1 MKSFDRKRDNKGY
14 TLAEVLL
21 TVAILMVLMAIAV
34 PAIFTI
40 RKNLRQK
47 ALDNKAEIIYTA
59 VQNNLTKLRSN
70 GNSAKFAAERATLVE
85 QTPMDADGEKTL
97 YYVTAAQKDVASNA
111 ASVIVTAD
119 TVDADLYSH
128 YWVVEYDPASA
139 SVYAVFYSE
148 SRDDYDPSAYNP
160 LRYKKNRLKNG
171 AQVGYYG
178 GDSVDGSNTSALVPK
193 ITVKNE
199 EKLQVIINSK
209 RPDDNPLSFD
219 VKLTDTEGHT
229 LTLKYGTDASGKTL
243 VHKQDD
249 MHQADAS
256 QLDANN
262 EAGTIR
268 GNNYTLTLT
277 LDALQPAGSDPNA
290 TSRFNQLYGKG
301 TTNSWLQTMQTH
313 QLTAGTKL
321 NIEVTVHS
329 DSSMIDGLSATAATN
344 SLFGNDSTSEQAEI
358 FYGRHLQNL
367 DEKSGVTATIT
378 KAVQKSDIHFEKID
392 DLEDGQTDTASW
404 YSCYKDLAF
413 CPINNGQ
420 LISYATQTE
429 DAQAQSALLIS
440 HLTTEASEK
449 AGLFAQTPNNMTIT
463 GLRMESANI
472 KGQKAATGDSYAGA
486 FVGYAGGAITLE
498 NCQYY
503 LGADNLEGK
512 TEADLWMSGAS
523 IQGGLIGAAAGKAK
537 ITNCLAATVMGDTDT
552 ELAGGLIGRSQKG
565 VTIEHSYADSY
576 INGQVTGGLIG
587 QNSAGPLEI
596 RYSYTAGYQ
605 KAEKIAAGFLAERN
619 DGTATVDHSYSAVSW
634 LKADHNSSTE
644 EDQVVRYSTIPN
656 SGKASVI
663 RLYFLNGGTDY
674 NTITEENKATG
685 EKVSYSELSNITDM
699 AKELNTTENGQAA
712 NFAGASVTYPYN
724 LKNQGLSSYSYPALS
739 GMPHYGD
746 WQAFFEAG
754 SLVYYEVYEDDET
767 AAGGK
772 QYSYGFYGGN
782 ITPSLKEDAK
792 TVGDGYGVAYKEDS
806 IPTDSF
812 TVTYQT
818 VTVIGDIKDQV
829 LSIDPTEKNTTRYE
843 VSVEGE
849 KYYIYPLPKEI
860 VGADAQKDTYYQKLV
875 ICGADAVGSKKAA
888 MDADNATGSTFYYN
902 PHFAKSVLTT
912 IEDMKKAPTVIYLR
926 TARQLNALSRYYA
939 VYAEATQKST
949 FMQELD
955 IDYATYEW
963 SNYTSEKDTVT
974 VQAPIGEK
982 EPFLAKYNG
991 RYHKVQ
997 NISFVSNET
1006 RIGLFGENAGT
1017 IQNLFLV
1024 SDYQEGGT
1032 NPYLSYGKDIKNNC
1046 TVYMGALAGVNSG
1059 QIQNCAATGYYVG
1072 GKSHTLYVQQNGTL
1086 YFGGLIGS
1094 NRGTIRNSEA
1104 DTPLV
1109 NANVLYGKAYIGGFT
1124 GENAATGSIIN
1135 SYAIGKAAVEY
1146 SKGEKSILS
1155 GFAARNA
1162 GYLNK
1167 DYCAVALT
1175 AAGSTDT
1182 YGFAKKGGNINS
1194 NCHYLSGGTY
1204 RYLGKMEAF
1213 DNTNGSGQAKNY
1225 DQMLAAN
1232 TTSAECHSA
1241 TNSQNGYPFA
1251 AVVRNEKGAIH
1262 FGNWQLASDLGSFGV
1277 LYWEKE
1283 ENGSN
1288 NGYHFSYI
1296 GYTADAKSP
1305 DDTVNRVS
1313 GSTLCQEHDDGG
1325 IITQYGYAYYTKTG
1339 LSGTEKPTVTAQN
1352 FQLGE
1357 ENKEVSRALTSRL
1370 DGFEVKAYTTAP
1382 AIGKTK
1388 SDTKKYMKMTSD
1400 EANGVLSLADP
1411 KSRFT
1416 FTFTISPFFA
1426 NAMQYGTKNAGEAL
1440 AQELTVLAED
1450 GSVATG
1456 TEALPMPGEE
1466 GRQYEIRSAEQLE
1479 YLNWN
1484 SKTGDAVTTLQE
1496 ENYLSDYEG
1505 YTYLGHMSGEN
1516 SNSGTGTGTSDSPE
1530 YYKWKGTESPYPQQY
1545 ELKSQSTCNKE
1556 YYNTNQY
1563 IDVRENTEYWEFVED
1578 NTSGMYYDVRDWSK
1592 NSVRHRTNNYG
1603 WQWEEHTHYTF
1614 SQSQKQGY
1622 WKWHGTGEPKKT
1634 AAIDGTWEWT
1644 GKTSNL
1650 ADGKLEWVQTHDV
1663 DANMEPNGKKVFT
1676 QIGSMFDTKGKDNVE
1691 AAYAYMAYF
1700 TGSYDGNAYSIKNVE
1715 INSTNTVVGLFGSII
1730 GANVKNIIL
1739 YSDKGNYIQRS
1750 AESPKSWYAMGGMC
1764 GIAAVGKDT
1773 VGESKIVN
1781 CTVSGYTIQDNSTKS
1796 SWGDGNIGGMF
1807 GMSTMNLERCS
1818 AVNTISLNEAFD
1830 TGQYY
1835 KSDGVSVRVGGLV
1848 GSMRGVITAC
1858 YTGGEIICTDKCL
1871 DNAKSK
1877 ATGAN
1882 PYGAKIF
1889 LGGITGGIYLKNK
1902 GTLNELLGNNILG
1915 FTNWVDDASA
1925 NGMINGKKCQTAT
1938 TEIKNCYTYI
1948 QMPVSDRAYN
1958 IIYSIQP
1965 IGSNGETPHERD
1977 YNKHVR
1983 VKIENSY
1990 YYDINREKRF
2000 TCNDIYGGWQR
2011 DWTNVDSAT
2020 PLSWKEMST
2029 TLFDKLEDA
2038 GFHAVTTQDTNGHTI
2053 DGKYSFPGNK
2063 SSLDGKNYP
2072 FPTILQQDTSDGST
2086 AYVHYGEW
2094 PQEGIY
2100 WEDSRADMDIF
2111 ESLDLDEDENYGKAL
2126 KTFVL
2131 KDDAKKLGTNKTFT
2145 DFEFIYGGTEEAE
2158 TQTAS
2163 GAVTDSGSETTSDS
2177 NIQVL
2182 TGEDRIAEVTK
2193 IEYDNEVGGYVAT
2206 VLAHKTGT
2214 EEITAVIKVGSGTSE
2229 EEYRATF
2236 TLTVTADLTAYAD
2249 SATVSLNKDDKVTLA
2264 VHAVPMSMYNNSTDV
2279 DITADQQSA
2288 GSEDSVVTEEQAL
2301 EPENEPTA
2309 AEESTPA
2316 EESSQMVLVQNGEAI
2331 TGVDSSMGS
2340 ESSDTDA
2347 DTGEDSGS
2355 EAEEMTDGEIQMQI
2369 SLEEESENTESVLTP
2384 YADLATTVAAP
2395 EKDLAPY
2402 MKWEIAVEEGGEDF
2416 IEVTDIRATAE
2427 KQMAFTITSLA
2438 EIDPDMVITLT
2449 ITGTYTYENVDY
2461 MTTTWVEVSKN
2472 NAATQMMDESGNVY
2486 TPDEDQGTVIDG
2498 DTSEDEVI
2506 SDDGNDSVEDTDGAE
2521 PDTADGSTGESN
2533 DANVSAGGDDSDIVM
2548 EQDGSSGEQIT
2559 QDSAEEESTAWENSE
2574 ILTENSSAVIG
2585 VE

>member
-1 MKSFDRKRDNKGY
+1 M
-14 TLAEVLL
+14 
-21 TVAILMVLMAIAV
+21 TVAILLVLMAIAV

-70 GNSAKFAAERATLVE
+70 GNSAKFAADKATLVE
-85 QTPMDADGEKTL
+85 PAPMDADGEKTL
-97 YYVTAAQKDVASNA
+97 YYVTAAQKDAASNA
-111 ASVIVTAD
+111 ASVVVTTD
-119 TVDADLYSH
+119 TIDADLYGH

-148 SRDDYDPSAYNP
+148 TRGDYDPSAYNP
-160 LRYKKNRLKNG
+160 LRYKKNRLKDG
-171 AQVGYYG
+171 ARVGYYG
-178 GDSVDGSNTSALVPK
+178 GDSIDGSNTSALVPK

-199 EKLQVIINSK
+199 EKLQVVINSK

-229 LTLKYGTDASGKTL
+229 LTLKYGTDSSGKSL
-243 VHKQDD
+243 VHKKDD
-249 MHQADAS
+249 THQADAS
-256 QLDANN
+256 HLDTGN
-262 EAGTIR
+262 ESGTIR

-277 LDALQPAGSDPNA
+277 LDALKDLDGNKNAGS
-290 TSRFNQLYGKG
+290 RFDQLYGKA
-301 TTNSWLQTMQTH
+301 TTNDWLKTQTNH
-313 QLTAGTKL
+313 QLIPGTKL
-321 NIEVTVHS
+321 TIEVTVHS
-329 DSSMIDGLSATAATN
+329 DSSMIDGLSATATTN

-392 DLEDGQTDTASW
+392 DLEDGQIDTTSW
-404 YSCYKDLAF
+404 YSCYGDLAF
-413 CPINNGQ
+413 CPINNSQ
-420 LISYATQTE
+420 LVSYATQTE

-440 HLTTEASEK
+440 HLTTEVSEK
-449 AGLFAQTPNNMTIT
+449 AGLFAQTPNNMLIT
-463 GLRMESANI
+463 GLRLESANI
-472 KGQKAATGDSYAGA
+472 KSQKAATGDSYAGA
-486 FVGYAGGAITLE
+486 LVGYASGTITLE

-503 LGADNLEGK
+503 LGADDLEGK

-552 ELAGGLIGRSQKG
+552 ELAGGLIGQSQKG
-565 VTIEHSYADSY
+565 VTIEHSYSDSY
-576 INGQVTGGLIG
+576 LNGQVTGGLIG

-605 KAEKIAAGFLAERN
+605 RAEKIAAGLLAERK

-644 EDQVVRYSTIPN
+644 EDQIVRYSTIPS
-656 SGKASVI
+656 SGKDSVI

-674 NTITEENKATG
+674 NTITEENKAAG
-685 EKVSYSELSNITDM
+685 EKVSYSELSNIIDM
-699 AKELNTTENGQAA
+699 AKELNTTENGQVS

-754 SLVYYEVYEDDET
+754 SLVYYEVYEDSET

-782 ITPSLKEDAK
+782 ITPSLKEEAK

-818 VTVIGDIKDQV
+818 VTDTGDIKDQV
-829 LSIDPTEKNTTRYE
+829 LSIDPTKTNTTRYE
-843 VSVEGE
+843 VSVEDE

-860 VGADAQKDTYYQKLV
+860 VSADAQKDTYYQKLV

-912 IEDMKKAPTVIYLR
+912 IEDVKKAPTVIYLR

-1006 RIGLFGENAGT
+1006 RVGLFGENAGT

-1032 NPYLSYGKDIKNNC
+1032 NPYLSYGKDIKNNR

-1059 QIQNCAATGYYVG
+1059 QIQNCAAAGYYVG
-1072 GKSHTLYVQQNGTL
+1072 GKSHTLYVQRNGTL

-1194 NCHYLSGGTY
+1194 NCYYLSGGTY

-1213 DNTNGSGQAKNY
+1213 DNTSGSGQAKNY

-1232 TTSAECHSA
+1232 TTSAECHSV

-1339 LSGTEKPTVTAQN
+1339 LSGTEKPKVTAQN

-1388 SDTKKYMKMTSD
+1388 SDTEKYMKMTSD

-1484 SKTGDAVTTLQE
+1484 SKTGDAITTLE
-1496 ENYLSDYEG
+1496 ENNYLKNVNY
-1505 YTYLGHMSGEN
+1505 YTYLGQMLGEN
-1516 SNSGTGTGTSDSPE
+1516 P
-1530 YYKWKGTESPYPQQY
+1530 
-1545 ELKSQSTCNKE
+1545 
-1556 YYNTNQY
+1556 
-1563 IDVRENTEYWEFVED
+1563 
-1578 NTSGMYYDVRDWSK
+1578 SK
-1592 NSVRHRTNNYG
+1592 
-1603 WQWEEHTHYTF
+1603 
-1614 SQSQKQGY
+1614 
-1622 WKWHGTGEPKKT
+1622 
-1634 AAIDGTWEWT
+1634 
-1644 GKTSNL
+1644 
-1650 ADGKLEWVQTHDV
+1650 ADGAGATDGKISVQQTHDV
-1663 DANMEPNGKKVFT
+1663 DANMEPGGEKLFT
-1676 QIGSMFDTKGKDNVE
+1676 QIGSLYDINAKDTKTGDAK
-1691 AAYAYMAYF
+1691 AYIAYF
-1700 TGSYDGNAYSIKNVE
+1700 TGKYNGNSFFIKNIE
-1715 INSTNTVVGLFGSII
+1715 INSSSTVTGLFGSII
-1730 GANVKNIIL
+1730 GAKVQNVIL
-1739 YSDKGNYIQRS
+1739 YSEKGNYIQRT
-1750 AESPKSWYAMGGMC
+1750 APGIRSWYALGGMC
-1764 GIAAVGKDT
+1764 GLAAVGKDST
-1773 VGESKIVN
+1773 AADTYIEN
-1781 CTVSGYTIQDNSTKS
+1781 CTVSGYIIQDNSTQG
-1796 SWGDGNIGGMF
+1796 SWGDGNVGGMF
-1807 GMSTMNLERCS
+1807 GMSTMNLSRCT
-1818 AVNTISLNEAFD
+1818 AVNKIVLNTQFD
-1830 TGQYY
+1830 
-1835 KSDGVSVRVGGLV
+1835 DGKDDGTSVRTGGLV
-1848 GSMRGVITAC
+1848 GSIRGELEEC
-1858 YTGGEIICTDKCL
+1858 YTGGEITCTTRCL
-1871 DNAKSK
+1871 DN
-1877 ATGAN
+1877 TTYR
-1882 PYGAKIF
+1882 YGGKIF
-1889 LGGITGGIYLKNK
+1889 LGGLTGGIYIKAG
-1902 GTLNELLGNNILG
+1902 GTMKALLGDSIKGMQNWKGDSKGHGDDTGWNN
-1915 FTNWVDDASA
+1915 
-1925 NGMINGKKCQTAT
+1925 KKQCSTAT
-1938 TEIKNCYTYI
+1938 TEIRNCYTFI
-1948 QMPVSDRAYN
+1948 KMPDKNDCDKLWSVE
-1958 IIYSIQP
+1958 P
-1965 IGSNGETPHERD
+1965 IGSNGETPFENHNN
-1977 YNKHVR
+1977 YHVK
-1983 VKIENSY
+1983 VAIKNCY
-1990 YYDINREKRF
+1990 YYKENMSIKQF
-2000 TCNDIYGGWQR
+2000 TAQQAYKHYGQSYNCN
-2011 DWTNVDSAT
+2011 WTNIDDSGAT

-2029 TLFDKLEDA
+2029 TLFDKLEGA

-2072 FPTILQQDTSDGST
+2072 FPTILQQDTSDGSA

-2111 ESLDLDEDENYGKAL
+2111 ESLDLDEDKNYGKAL

-2145 DFEFIYGGTEEAE
+2145 DFEFIYGGTEAAEA
-2158 TQTAS
+2158 QTAS
-2163 GAVTDSGSETTSDS
+2163 GAVTDSGSETVSDS

-2206 VLAHKTGT
+2206 VLAHRTGT

-2249 SATVSLNKDDKVTLA
+2249 SATVSLNKDDKVILA

-2288 GSEDSVVTEEQAL
+2288 GSEESVVTEEQTL
-2301 EPENEPTA
+2301 GPENEPTA

-2331 TGVDSSMGS
+2331 TGVDSSMSS

-2384 YADLATTVAAP
+2384 YADLTTTVTAP

-2402 MKWEIAVEEGGEDF
+2402 MKWKIAVEEGGEDF

-2438 EIDPDMVITLT
+2438 EIDPDMVITLM

-2461 MTTTWVEVSKN
+2461 TTTTWVEVSKSN
-2472 NAATQMMDESGNVY
+2472 LAAQIVDESGNVY
-2486 TPDEDQGTVIDG
+2486 TADEDQGTVIDG
-2498 DTSEDEVI
+2498 GVSEDVENG
-2506 SDDGNDSVEDTDGAE
+2506 DDGNDSVEDTDGTE
-2521 PDTADGSTGESN
+2521 PDIADGSTGESN
-2533 DANVSAGGDDSDIVM
+2533 DADVSAGEDDSDIVI
-2548 EQDGSSGEQIT
+2548 EQDGSSSEQIT
-2559 QDSAEEESTAWENSE
+2559 QDSAEEESTAGENSE

>member
-97 YYVTAAQKDVASNA
+97 YYVTAAQKDAASNA

-392 DLEDGQTDTASW
+392 DLEDGQIDTTSW
-404 YSCYKDLAF
+404 YSCYGDLAF
-413 CPINNGQ
+413 CPINNSQ
-420 LISYATQTE
+420 LVSYATQTE
-429 DAQAQSALLIS
+429 DTQAQSALLIS
-440 HLTTEASEK
+440 HLTTEVSEK
-449 AGLFAQTPNNMTIT
+449 AGLFAQTPNNMMIT
-463 GLRMESANI
+463 GLRLESANI
-472 KGQKAATGDSYAGA
+472 KGQKAAAGDSYAGA
-486 FVGYAGGAITLE
+486 LVGYASGTITLE

-503 LGADNLEGK
+503 LGADDLEGK

-523 IQGGLIGAAAGKAK
+523 IQGGLIGAAAGKVK

-552 ELAGGLIGRSQKG
+552 ELAGGLIGQSQKG
-565 VTIEHSYADSY
+565 VTIEHSYSDSY
-576 INGQVTGGLIG
+576 LNGQVTGGLIG
-587 QNSAGPLEI
+587 QNSAGTLEI

-644 EDQVVRYSTIPN
+644 EDQVVRYSTIP
-656 SGKASVI
+656 SSEKDSVI

-685 EKVSYSELSNITDM
+685 KKVSYSELSNIIDM
-699 AKELNTTENGQAA
+699 AKELNTTENGQVS

-792 TVGDGYGVAYKEDS
+792 TVGDGYGVAYKKDS

-818 VTVIGDIKDQV
+818 VTATGDIKDQV
-829 LSIDPTEKNTTRYE
+829 LSIDPTKKNTTRYE

-860 VGADAQKDTYYQKLV
+860 VSADAQKDTYYQKLV
-875 ICGADAVGSKKAA
+875 ICGADAVGSKKAE

-912 IEDMKKAPTVIYLR
+912 IEDVKKAPTVIYLR

-1032 NPYLSYGKDIKNNC
+1032 NPYLSYGEDIKNNR

-1213 DNTNGSGQAKNY
+1213 DNTSGSGQAKNY

-1388 SDTKKYMKMTSD
+1388 SDTEKYMKMTSD

-1456 TEALPMPGEE
+1456 TEALPMPGED

-1484 SKTGDAVTTLQE
+1484 SKTGDAITTLE
-1496 ENYLSDYEG
+1496 ENNYLKNVNY
-1505 YTYLGHMSGEN
+1505 YTYLGQMLGEN
-1516 SNSGTGTGTSDSPE
+1516 P
-1530 YYKWKGTESPYPQQY
+1530 
-1545 ELKSQSTCNKE
+1545 
-1556 YYNTNQY
+1556 
-1563 IDVRENTEYWEFVED
+1563 
-1578 NTSGMYYDVRDWSK
+1578 SK
-1592 NSVRHRTNNYG
+1592 
-1603 WQWEEHTHYTF
+1603 
-1614 SQSQKQGY
+1614 
-1622 WKWHGTGEPKKT
+1622 
-1634 AAIDGTWEWT
+1634 
-1644 GKTSNL
+1644 
-1650 ADGKLEWVQTHDV
+1650 ADGAGATDGKISVQQTHDV
-1663 DANMEPNGKKVFT
+1663 DANMEPGGEKLFT
-1676 QIGSMFDTKGKDNVE
+1676 QIGSLYDINAKETSTGDAK
-1691 AAYAYMAYF
+1691 AYIAYF
-1700 TGSYDGNAYSIKNVE
+1700 TGKYNGNSFFIKNIE
-1715 INSTNTVVGLFGSII
+1715 INSSSTVTGLFGSII
-1730 GANVKNIIL
+1730 GAKVQNVIL
-1739 YSDKGNYIQRS
+1739 YSEKGNYIQRT
-1750 AESPKSWYAMGGMC
+1750 APGIRSWYALGGMC
-1764 GIAAVGKDT
+1764 GLAAVGKDST
-1773 VGESKIVN
+1773 AADTYIEN
-1781 CTVSGYTIQDNSTKS
+1781 CTVSGYIIQDNSTQG
-1796 SWGDGNIGGMF
+1796 SWGDGNVGGMF
-1807 GMSTMNLERCS
+1807 GMSTMNLSRCT
-1818 AVNTISLNEAFD
+1818 AVNKIVLNTQFD
-1830 TGQYY
+1830 AG
-1835 KSDGVSVRVGGLV
+1835 KGDGTSVRTGGLV
-1848 GSMRGVITAC
+1848 GSIRGELEEC
-1858 YTGGEIICTDKCL
+1858 YTGGEITCTTRCL
-1871 DNAKSK
+1871 EN
-1877 ATGAN
+1877 TTHR
-1882 PYGAKIF
+1882 YGGKIF
-1889 LGGITGGIYLKNK
+1889 LGGLTGGIYIKAG
-1902 GTLNELLGNNILG
+1902 GTMKALLGDSIKGMQNWNGNSKGYGDDTGWNNEKQC
-1915 FTNWVDDASA
+1915 S
-1925 NGMINGKKCQTAT
+1925 TAT
-1938 TEIKNCYTYI
+1938 TEIKNCYTFI
-1948 QMPVSDRAYN
+1948 KMPDKNDCDKLWSVE
-1958 IIYSIQP
+1958 P
-1965 IGSNGETPHERD
+1965 IGSNGETPFENHNN
-1977 YNKHVR
+1977 YHVK
-1983 VKIENSY
+1983 VAIKNCY
-1990 YYDINREKRF
+1990 YYKENMSIKHF
-2000 TCNDIYGGWQR
+2000 TAQQAYKHYNQSYNCN
-2011 DWTNVDSAT
+2011 WTNIDDSGAT

-2029 TLFDKLEDA
+2029 TLFDKLEGA

-2072 FPTILQQDTSDGST
+2072 FPTILQQDTSDGSA

-2100 WEDSRADMDIF
+2100 WDDSRADMDIF
-2111 ESLDLDEDENYGKAL
+2111 ESLDLDEDENHGKAL

-2131 KDDAKKLGTNKTFT
+2131 KDDAKKLGTDKTLT

-2163 GAVTDSGSETTSDS
+2163 EAVTDSGSETVSDS

-2288 GSEDSVVTEEQAL
+2288 GSEDSVVTEEQTL
-2301 EPENEPTA
+2301 GSENEPTA

-2461 MTTTWVEVSKN
+2461 TTTTWVEVSKSN
-2472 NAATQMMDESGNVY
+2472 LAAQMVDESGNVY

-2498 DTSEDEVI
+2498 DTSEDVENG
-2506 SDDGNDSVEDTDGAE
+2506 DDGNDSIEDTNGTE
-2521 PDTADGSTGESN
+2521 PDTAGGSTGESN
-2533 DANVSAGGDDSDIVM
+2533 DADMSADGDDSDIVI
-2548 EQDGSSGEQIT
+2548 EQDGSSNEQIM
-2559 QDSAEEESTAWENSE
+2559 QDSAAEESTAGESSE

>member
-70 GNSAKFAAERATLVE
+70 GNSAKFAAEQATLVE

-97 YYVTAAQKDVASNA
+97 YYVTAAQKDAASNA

-576 INGQVTGGLIG
+576 INGLVTGGLIG

-685 EKVSYSELSNITDM
+685 KKVSYSELSNIIDM
-699 AKELNTTENGQAA
+699 AKELNTTENGQVS

-792 TVGDGYGVAYKEDS
+792 TVGDGYGVAYKKDS

-818 VTVIGDIKDQV
+818 VTATGDIKDQV
-829 LSIDPTEKNTTRYE
+829 LSIDPTKKNTTRYE

-860 VGADAQKDTYYQKLV
+860 VSADAQKDTYYQKLV
-875 ICGADAVGSKKAA
+875 ICGADAVGSKKAE

-912 IEDMKKAPTVIYLR
+912 IEDVKKAPTVIYLR

-1032 NPYLSYGKDIKNNC
+1032 NPYLSYGEDIKNNR

-1194 NCHYLSGGTY
+1194 NCYYLSGGTY

-1213 DNTNGSGQAKNY
+1213 DNTSGSGQAKNY

-1388 SDTKKYMKMTSD
+1388 SDTEKYMKMTSD

-1411 KSRFT
+1411 KSGYT

-1456 TEALPMPGEE
+1456 TEALPMPGED

-1516 SNSGTGTGTSDSPE
+1516 SNSG
-1530 YYKWKGTESPYPQQY
+1530 
-1545 ELKSQSTCNKE
+1545 
-1556 YYNTNQY
+1556 
-1563 IDVRENTEYWEFVED
+1563 
-1578 NTSGMYYDVRDWSK
+1578 
-1592 NSVRHRTNNYG
+1592 
-1603 WQWEEHTHYTF
+1603 
-1614 SQSQKQGY
+1614 
-1622 WKWHGTGEPKKT
+1622 
-1634 AAIDGTWEWT
+1634 T

-2029 TLFDKLEDA
+2029 TLFDKLEGA

-2072 FPTILQQDTSDGST
+2072 FPTILQQDTSDGSA

-2163 GAVTDSGSETTSDS
+2163 EAVTDSGSETVSDS

-2288 GSEDSVVTEEQAL
+2288 GSEDSVVTEEQTL
-2301 EPENEPTA
+2301 GSENEPTA

-2384 YADLATTVAAP
+2384 YADLATTVVAP

-2461 MTTTWVEVSKN
+2461 TTTTWVEVSKSN
-2472 NAATQMMDESGNVY
+2472 LAAQMVDESGNVY

-2498 DTSEDEVI
+2498 DTSEDVENG
-2506 SDDGNDSVEDTDGAE
+2506 DDGNDSIEDTNGTE
-2521 PDTADGSTGESN
+2521 PDTAGGSTGESN
-2533 DANVSAGGDDSDIVM
+2533 DADMSADGDDSDIVI
-2548 EQDGSSGEQIT
+2548 EQDGSSNEQIM
-2559 QDSAEEESTAWENSE
+2559 QDSAAEESTAGESSE

>member
-97 YYVTAAQKDVASNA
+97 YYVTAAQKDAASNA

-249 MHQADAS
+249 MHQTDAS

-463 GLRMESANI
+463 GLRLESANI
-472 KGQKAATGDSYAGA
+472 KGQKAAVGDSYAGA
-486 FVGYAGGAITLE
+486 LVGYAGGAITLE

-587 QNSAGPLEI
+587 QSSAGPLEI

-605 KAEKIAAGFLAERN
+605 RAEKIAAGLLAARN

-685 EKVSYSELSNITDM
+685 EKVSYSELSNIIDM
-699 AKELNTTENGQAA
+699 AKELNTTENGQVS

-792 TVGDGYGVAYKEDS
+792 TVGDGYGVAYKKDS

-818 VTVIGDIKDQV
+818 VTATGDIKDQV
-829 LSIDPTEKNTTRYE
+829 LSIDPTKKNTTRYE

-860 VGADAQKDTYYQKLV
+860 VSADAQKDTYYQKLV

-912 IEDMKKAPTVIYLR
+912 IEDVKKAPTVIYLR

-1194 NCHYLSGGTY
+1194 NCYYLSGGTY

-1225 DQMLAAN
+1225 EQMLAAN

-1388 SDTKKYMKMTSD
+1388 SDTEKYMKMTSD

-1484 SKTGDAVTTLQE
+1484 SKTGDAITTLE
-1496 ENYLSDYEG
+1496 ENNYLKNVNY
-1505 YTYLGHMSGEN
+1505 YTYLGQMLGEN
-1516 SNSGTGTGTSDSPE
+1516 P
-1530 YYKWKGTESPYPQQY
+1530 
-1545 ELKSQSTCNKE
+1545 
-1556 YYNTNQY
+1556 
-1563 IDVRENTEYWEFVED
+1563 
-1578 NTSGMYYDVRDWSK
+1578 SK
-1592 NSVRHRTNNYG
+1592 
-1603 WQWEEHTHYTF
+1603 
-1614 SQSQKQGY
+1614 
-1622 WKWHGTGEPKKT
+1622 
-1634 AAIDGTWEWT
+1634 
-1644 GKTSNL
+1644 
-1650 ADGKLEWVQTHDV
+1650 ADGAGATDGKISVQQTHDV
-1663 DANMEPNGKKVFT
+1663 DANMEPGGEKLFT
-1676 QIGSMFDTKGKDNVE
+1676 QIGSLYDINAKETSTGDAK
-1691 AAYAYMAYF
+1691 AYIAYF
-1700 TGSYDGNAYSIKNVE
+1700 TGKYNGNSFFIKNIE
-1715 INSTNTVVGLFGSII
+1715 INSSSTVTGLFGSII
-1730 GANVKNIIL
+1730 GAKVQNVIL
-1739 YSDKGNYIQRS
+1739 YSEKGNYIQRT
-1750 AESPKSWYAMGGMC
+1750 APGIRSWYALGGMC
-1764 GIAAVGKDT
+1764 GLAAVGKDST
-1773 VGESKIVN
+1773 AADTYIEN
-1781 CTVSGYTIQDNSTKS
+1781 CTVSGYIIQDNSTQG
-1796 SWGDGNIGGMF
+1796 SWGDGNVGGMF
-1807 GMSTMNLERCS
+1807 GMSTMNLSRCT
-1818 AVNTISLNEAFD
+1818 AVNKIVLNTQFD
-1830 TGQYY
+1830 AG
-1835 KSDGVSVRVGGLV
+1835 KGDGTSVRTGGLV
-1848 GSMRGVITAC
+1848 GSIRGELEEC
-1858 YTGGEIICTDKCL
+1858 YTGGEITCTTRCL
-1871 DNAKSK
+1871 EN
-1877 ATGAN
+1877 TTHR
-1882 PYGAKIF
+1882 YGGKIF
-1889 LGGITGGIYLKNK
+1889 LGGLTGGIYIKAG
-1902 GTLNELLGNNILG
+1902 GTMKALLGDSIKGMQNWNGNSKGYGDDTGWNNEKQC
-1915 FTNWVDDASA
+1915 S
-1925 NGMINGKKCQTAT
+1925 TAT
-1938 TEIKNCYTYI
+1938 TEIKNCYTFI
-1948 QMPVSDRAYN
+1948 KMPDKNDCDKLWSVE
-1958 IIYSIQP
+1958 P
-1965 IGSNGETPHERD
+1965 IGSNGETPFENHNN
-1977 YNKHVR
+1977 YHVK
-1983 VKIENSY
+1983 VAIKNCY
-1990 YYDINREKRF
+1990 YYKENMSIKHF
-2000 TCNDIYGGWQR
+2000 TAQQAYKHYNQSYNCN
-2011 DWTNVDSAT
+2011 WTNIDDSGAT

-2029 TLFDKLEDA
+2029 TLFDKLEGA

-2072 FPTILQQDTSDGST
+2072 FPTILQQDTSDGSA

-2111 ESLDLDEDENYGKAL
+2111 ESLDLDEDENCGKAL

-2163 GAVTDSGSETTSDS
+2163 EAVTDSGSETVSDS

-2288 GSEDSVVTEEQAL
+2288 GSEDSVVTEEQTL
-2301 EPENEPTA
+2301 GSENEPTA

-2384 YADLATTVAAP
+2384 YADLATTVVAP

-2402 MKWEIAVEEGGEDF
+2402 MKWEIDVEEGGEDF

-2449 ITGTYTYENVDY
+2449 ITGTYIYENVDY
-2461 MTTTWVEVSKN
+2461 TTTTWVEVSKSN
-2472 NAATQMMDESGNVY
+2472 LVAQMVDESGNVY
-2486 TPDEDQGTVIDG
+2486 TADEDQGTVIDG
-2498 DTSEDEVI
+2498 DTSEDVENG
-2506 SDDGNDSVEDTDGAE
+2506 DDGNDSIEDTNGTE
-2521 PDTADGSTGESN
+2521 PDTAGGSTGESN
-2533 DANVSAGGDDSDIVM
+2533 DADMSADGDDSDIVI
-2548 EQDGSSGEQIT
+2548 EQDGSSNEQIM
-2559 QDSAEEESTAWENSE
+2559 QDSAAEESTAGESSE

>member
-1 MKSFDRKRDNKGY
+1 M
-14 TLAEVLL
+14 
-21 TVAILMVLMAIAV
+21 TVAILLVLMAIAV

-70 GNSAKFAAERATLVE
+70 GNSAKFAADKATLVE
-85 QTPMDADGEKTL
+85 PAPMDADGEKTL
-97 YYVTAAQKDVASNA
+97 YYVTAAQKDAASNA
-111 ASVIVTAD
+111 ASVVVTTD
-119 TVDADLYSH
+119 TIDADLYGH

-148 SRDDYDPSAYNP
+148 TRGDYDPSAYNP
-160 LRYKKNRLKNG
+160 LRYKKNRLKDG
-171 AQVGYYG
+171 ARVGYYG
-178 GDSVDGSNTSALVPK
+178 GDSIDGSNTSALVPK

-199 EKLQVIINSK
+199 EKLQVVINSK

-229 LTLKYGTDASGKTL
+229 LTLKYGTDSSGKSL
-243 VHKQDD
+243 VHKKDD
-249 MHQADAS
+249 THQADAS
-256 QLDANN
+256 HLDTGN
-262 EAGTIR
+262 ESGTIR

-277 LDALQPAGSDPNA
+277 LDALKDLDGNAGS
-290 TSRFNQLYGKG
+290 RFDQLYGKA
-301 TTNSWLQTMQTH
+301 TTNDWLKTQTNH
-313 QLTAGTKL
+313 QLIPGTKL
-321 NIEVTVHS
+321 TIEVTVHS
-329 DSSMIDGLSATAATN
+329 DSSMIDGLSATATTN

-392 DLEDGQTDTASW
+392 DLEDGQIDTTSW
-404 YSCYKDLAF
+404 YSCYGDLAF
-413 CPINNGQ
+413 CPINNSQ
-420 LISYATQTE
+420 LVSYATQTE

-440 HLTTEASEK
+440 HLTTEVSEK
-449 AGLFAQTPNNMTIT
+449 AGLFAQTPNNMLIT
-463 GLRMESANI
+463 GLRLESANI
-472 KGQKAATGDSYAGA
+472 KSQKAAAGDSYAGA
-486 FVGYAGGAITLE
+486 LVGYASGTITLE

-503 LGADNLEGK
+503 LGADDLEGK

-552 ELAGGLIGRSQKG
+552 ELAGGLIGQSQKG
-565 VTIEHSYADSY
+565 VTIEHSYSDSY
-576 INGQVTGGLIG
+576 LNGQVTGGLIG

-605 KAEKIAAGFLAERN
+605 RAEKIAAGLLAERK

-644 EDQVVRYSTIPN
+644 KDKIVRYSTIPS
-656 SGKASVI
+656 SGKDSVI

-674 NTITEENKATG
+674 NTITEENKAAG
-685 EKVSYSELSNITDM
+685 EKVSYSELSNIIDM
-699 AKELNTTENGQAA
+699 AKELNTTENGQVS

-754 SLVYYEVYEDDET
+754 SLVYYEVYEDSET

-782 ITPSLKEDAK
+782 ITPSLQEEAK

-818 VTVIGDIKDQV
+818 VTDTGDIKDQV
-829 LSIDPTEKNTTRYE
+829 LSIDPTKTNTTRYE
-843 VSVEGE
+843 VSVEDE

-860 VGADAQKDTYYQKLV
+860 VSADAQKDTYYQKLV

-912 IEDMKKAPTVIYLR
+912 IEDVKKAPTVIYLR

-1006 RIGLFGENAGT
+1006 RVGLFGENAGT

-1032 NPYLSYGKDIKNNC
+1032 NPYLSYGKDIKNNR

-1059 QIQNCAATGYYVG
+1059 QIQNCAAAGYYVG
-1072 GKSHTLYVQQNGTL
+1072 GKSHTLYVQRNGTL

-1194 NCHYLSGGTY
+1194 NCYYLSGGTY

-1213 DNTNGSGQAKNY
+1213 DNTSGSGQAKNY

-1232 TTSAECHSA
+1232 TTSAECHSV

-1339 LSGTEKPTVTAQN
+1339 LSGTEKPKVTAQN

-1388 SDTKKYMKMTSD
+1388 SDTEKYMKMTSD

-1484 SKTGDAVTTLQE
+1484 SKTGDAITTLE
-1496 ENYLSDYEG
+1496 ENNYLKNVNY
-1505 YTYLGHMSGEN
+1505 YTYLGQMLGEN
-1516 SNSGTGTGTSDSPE
+1516 P
-1530 YYKWKGTESPYPQQY
+1530 
-1545 ELKSQSTCNKE
+1545 
-1556 YYNTNQY
+1556 
-1563 IDVRENTEYWEFVED
+1563 
-1578 NTSGMYYDVRDWSK
+1578 SK
-1592 NSVRHRTNNYG
+1592 
-1603 WQWEEHTHYTF
+1603 
-1614 SQSQKQGY
+1614 
-1622 WKWHGTGEPKKT
+1622 
-1634 AAIDGTWEWT
+1634 
-1644 GKTSNL
+1644 
-1650 ADGKLEWVQTHDV
+1650 ADGAGATDGKISVQQTHDV
-1663 DANMEPNGKKVFT
+1663 DANMEPGGEKLFT
-1676 QIGSMFDTKGKDNVE
+1676 QIGSLYDINAKNTKTGDAK
-1691 AAYAYMAYF
+1691 AYIAYF
-1700 TGSYDGNAYSIKNVE
+1700 TGKYNGNSFFIKNIE
-1715 INSTNTVVGLFGSII
+1715 INSSSTVTGLFGSII
-1730 GANVKNIIL
+1730 GAKVQNVIL
-1739 YSDKGNYIQRS
+1739 YSEKGNYIQRT
-1750 AESPKSWYAMGGMC
+1750 APGIRSWYALGGMC
-1764 GIAAVGKDT
+1764 GLAAVGKD
-1773 VGESKIVN
+1773 SKAADTYIEN
-1781 CTVSGYTIQDNSTKS
+1781 CTVSGYIIQDNSTQG
-1796 SWGDGNIGGMF
+1796 SWGDGNVGGMF
-1807 GMSTMNLERCS
+1807 GMSTMNLSRCT
-1818 AVNTISLNEAFD
+1818 AVNKIVLNTQFD
-1830 TGQYY
+1830 
-1835 KSDGVSVRVGGLV
+1835 DGKGDGTSVRTGGLV
-1848 GSMRGVITAC
+1848 GSIRGELEEC
-1858 YTGGEIICTDKCL
+1858 YTGGEITCTTRCL
-1871 DNAKSK
+1871 DN
-1877 ATGAN
+1877 TTYR
-1882 PYGAKIF
+1882 YGGKIF
-1889 LGGITGGIYLKNK
+1889 LGGLTGGIYIKAG
-1902 GTLNELLGNNILG
+1902 GTMKALLGDSIKGMQNWKGNSKGQGDDTGWNN
-1915 FTNWVDDASA
+1915 AKQCS
-1925 NGMINGKKCQTAT
+1925 TAT
-1938 TEIKNCYTYI
+1938 TEIRNCYTFI
-1948 QMPVSDRAYN
+1948 KMPDKNDCDKLWSVE
-1958 IIYSIQP
+1958 P
-1965 IGSNGETPHERD
+1965 IGSNGETPFENHNN
-1977 YNKHVR
+1977 YHVK
-1983 VKIENSY
+1983 VAIKNCY
-1990 YYDINREKRF
+1990 YYKENMSIKQF
-2000 TCNDIYGGWQR
+2000 TAQQAYKHYDQSYNCN
-2011 DWTNVDSAT
+2011 WTNIDDSGAT

-2029 TLFDKLEDA
+2029 TLFDKLEGA

-2072 FPTILQQDTSDGST
+2072 FPTILQQDTSDGSA

-2111 ESLDLDEDENYGKAL
+2111 ESLDLDEDKNYGKAL

-2145 DFEFIYGGTEEAE
+2145 DFEFIYGGTEAAEA
-2158 TQTAS
+2158 QTAS
-2163 GAVTDSGSETTSDS
+2163 GAVTDSGSETVSDS

-2206 VLAHKTGT
+2206 VLAHRTGT

-2249 SATVSLNKDDKVTLA
+2249 SATVSLNKDDKVILA

-2288 GSEDSVVTEEQAL
+2288 GSEESVVTEEQTL
-2301 EPENEPTA
+2301 GPENEPTA

-2331 TGVDSSMGS
+2331 TGVDSSMSS

-2384 YADLATTVAAP
+2384 YADLTTTVTAP

-2402 MKWEIAVEEGGEDF
+2402 MKWKIAVEEGGEDF

-2438 EIDPDMVITLT
+2438 EIDPDMVITLM

-2461 MTTTWVEVSKN
+2461 TTTTWVEVSKSN
-2472 NAATQMMDESGNVY
+2472 LAAQIVDESGNVY
-2486 TPDEDQGTVIDG
+2486 TADEDQGTVIDG
-2498 DTSEDEVI
+2498 GVSEDVENG
-2506 SDDGNDSVEDTDGAE
+2506 DDGNDSVEDTDGTE

-2533 DANVSAGGDDSDIVM
+2533 DADVSAGEDDSDIVI
-2548 EQDGSSGEQIT
+2548 EQDGSSSEQIT
-2559 QDSAEEESTAWENSE
+2559 QDSAEEESTAGENSE

>member
-1 MKSFDRKRDNKGY
+1 M
-14 TLAEVLL
+14 
-21 TVAILMVLMAIAV
+21 AILMVLMAIAV

-97 YYVTAAQKDVASNA
+97 YYVTAAQKDAASNA

-199 EKLQVIINSK
+199 EKLQVIINSN

-277 LDALQPAGSDPNA
+277 LDALQPVGSDPNA
-290 TSRFNQLYGKG
+290 TSRFNQLYGKE

-685 EKVSYSELSNITDM
+685 KKVSYSELSNIIDM
-699 AKELNTTENGQAA
+699 AKELNTTENGQVS

-792 TVGDGYGVAYKEDS
+792 TVGDGYGVAYKKDS

-818 VTVIGDIKDQV
+818 VTATGDIKDQV
-829 LSIDPTEKNTTRYE
+829 LSIDPTKKNTTRYE

-860 VGADAQKDTYYQKLV
+860 VSADAQKDTYYQKLV

-912 IEDMKKAPTVIYLR
+912 IEDVKKAPTVIYLR

-1032 NPYLSYGKDIKNNC
+1032 NPYLSYGEDIKNNR

-1194 NCHYLSGGTY
+1194 NCYYLSGGTY

-1213 DNTNGSGQAKNY
+1213 DNTSGSGQAKNY

-1325 IITQYGYAYYTKTG
+1325 IITQYGYAYYTKNG

-1388 SDTKKYMKMTSD
+1388 SDTEKYMKMTSD

-1456 TEALPMPGEE
+1456 TEALPMPGED

-1516 SNSGTGTGTSDSPE
+1516 SNSG
-1530 YYKWKGTESPYPQQY
+1530 
-1545 ELKSQSTCNKE
+1545 
-1556 YYNTNQY
+1556 
-1563 IDVRENTEYWEFVED
+1563 
-1578 NTSGMYYDVRDWSK
+1578 
-1592 NSVRHRTNNYG
+1592 
-1603 WQWEEHTHYTF
+1603 
-1614 SQSQKQGY
+1614 
-1622 WKWHGTGEPKKT
+1622 
-1634 AAIDGTWEWT
+1634 T

-1830 TGQYY
+1830 TGRYY

-1915 FTNWVDDASA
+1915 FTNWVNDASA

-1948 QMPVSDRAYN
+1948 QMPVSERAYN

-2029 TLFDKLEDA
+2029 TLFDKLEGA

-2072 FPTILQQDTSDGST
+2072 FPTILQQDTSDGSA

-2111 ESLDLDEDENYGKAL
+2111 ESLDLDEDENCGKAL

-2163 GAVTDSGSETTSDS
+2163 EAVTDSGSETVSDS

-2214 EEITAVIKVGSGTSE
+2214 EEITAVIKVRSGTSE

-2288 GSEDSVVTEEQAL
+2288 GSEDSVVTEEQTL
-2301 EPENEPTA
+2301 GPENEPTA

-2461 MTTTWVEVSKN
+2461 TTTTWVEVSKSN
-2472 NAATQMMDESGNVY
+2472 LAAQMVDESGNVY

-2498 DTSEDEVI
+2498 DTSEDVENG
-2506 SDDGNDSVEDTDGAE
+2506 DDGNDSIEDTNGTE
-2521 PDTADGSTGESN
+2521 PDTAGGSTGESN
-2533 DANVSAGGDDSDIVM
+2533 DADMSADGDDSDIVI
-2548 EQDGSSGEQIT
+2548 EQDGSSNEQIM
-2559 QDSAEEESTAWENSE
+2559 QDSAAEESTAGESSE

>member
-1 MKSFDRKRDNKGY
+1 M
-14 TLAEVLL
+14 
-21 TVAILMVLMAIAV
+21 AILMVLMAIAV

-70 GNSAKFAAERATLVE
+70 GNSAKFAAEQATLVE

-97 YYVTAAQKDVASNA
+97 YYVTAAQKDAASNA

-576 INGQVTGGLIG
+576 INGLVTGGLIG

-685 EKVSYSELSNITDM
+685 KKVSYSELSNIIDM
-699 AKELNTTENGQAA
+699 AKELNTTENGQVS

-792 TVGDGYGVAYKEDS
+792 TVGDGYGVAYKKDS

-818 VTVIGDIKDQV
+818 VTATGDIKDQV
-829 LSIDPTEKNTTRYE
+829 LSIDPTKKNTTRYE

-860 VGADAQKDTYYQKLV
+860 VSADAQKDTYYQKLV
-875 ICGADAVGSKKAA
+875 ICGADAVGSKKAE

-912 IEDMKKAPTVIYLR
+912 IEDVKKAPTVIYLR

-1032 NPYLSYGKDIKNNC
+1032 NPYLSYGEDIKNNR

-1194 NCHYLSGGTY
+1194 NCYYLSGGTY

-1213 DNTNGSGQAKNY
+1213 DNTSGSGQAKNY

-1388 SDTKKYMKMTSD
+1388 SDTEKYMKMTSD

-1411 KSRFT
+1411 KSGYT

-1456 TEALPMPGEE
+1456 TEALPMPGED

-1516 SNSGTGTGTSDSPE
+1516 SNSG
-1530 YYKWKGTESPYPQQY
+1530 
-1545 ELKSQSTCNKE
+1545 
-1556 YYNTNQY
+1556 
-1563 IDVRENTEYWEFVED
+1563 
-1578 NTSGMYYDVRDWSK
+1578 
-1592 NSVRHRTNNYG
+1592 
-1603 WQWEEHTHYTF
+1603 
-1614 SQSQKQGY
+1614 
-1622 WKWHGTGEPKKT
+1622 
-1634 AAIDGTWEWT
+1634 T

-2029 TLFDKLEDA
+2029 TLFDKLEGA

-2072 FPTILQQDTSDGST
+2072 FPTILQQDTSDGSA

-2163 GAVTDSGSETTSDS
+2163 EAVTDSGSETVSDS

-2288 GSEDSVVTEEQAL
+2288 GSEDSVVTEEQTL
-2301 EPENEPTA
+2301 GSENEPTA

-2384 YADLATTVAAP
+2384 YADLATTVVAP

-2461 MTTTWVEVSKN
+2461 TTTTWVEVSKSN
-2472 NAATQMMDESGNVY
+2472 LAAQMVDESGNVY

-2498 DTSEDEVI
+2498 DTSEDVENG
-2506 SDDGNDSVEDTDGAE
+2506 DDGNDSIEDTNGTE
-2521 PDTADGSTGESN
+2521 PDTAGGSTGESN
-2533 DANVSAGGDDSDIVM
+2533 DADMSADGDDSDIVI
-2548 EQDGSSGEQIT
+2548 EQDGSSNEQIM
-2559 QDSAEEESTAWENSE
+2559 QDSAAEESTAGESSE

>member
-1 MKSFDRKRDNKGY
+1 MKAFYKKRKNKGY

-21 TVAILMVLMAIAV
+21 TVAILLVLMAIAV

-40 RKNLRQK
+40 RRNLRQK

-70 GNSAKFAAERATLVE
+70 GNSSKFAAERATLVE
-85 QTPMDADGEKTL
+85 PTPMDADGEKTL
-97 YYVTAAQKDVASNA
+97 YYVTAAQKDAASNA

-119 TVDADLYSH
+119 TVDADLYGH

-148 SRDDYDPSAYNP
+148 TREDYDPSAYNP
-160 LRYKKNRLKNG
+160 LRYKKNRLKDG
-171 AQVGYYG
+171 ARVGYYG
-178 GDSVDGSNTSALVPK
+178 GDSIDGSNTSALVPK

-199 EKLQVIINSK
+199 EKLQVVINSK

-229 LTLKYGTDASGKTL
+229 LTLKYGTDSSGKNL
-243 VHKQDD
+243 IHKEDD

-256 QLDANN
+256 QLDTNN

-277 LDALQPAGSDPNA
+277 LDALQPAGSDGKA
-290 TSRFNQLYGKG
+290 ASRFDQLYGKN
-301 TTNSWLQTMQTH
+301 TTNSWLKTQTNH
-313 QLTAGTKL
+313 QLTPGTKL

-329 DSSMIDGLSATAATN
+329 DSSMIDGLSATATTN

-404 YSCYKDLAF
+404 YSCYGDLAF
-413 CPINNGQ
+413 CPINNAQ
-420 LISYATQTE
+420 LVSYATQTE
-429 DAQAQSALLIS
+429 DTQAQSALLIS

-463 GLRMESANI
+463 GLRLESANI

-486 FVGYAGGAITLE
+486 LVGYANGTVTLKD
-498 NCQYY
+498 CQYY
-503 LGADNLEGK
+503 LGADDLEGK

-523 IQGGLIGAAAGKAK
+523 IQGGLIGAAAGKAT

-552 ELAGGLIGRSQKG
+552 RLAGGLIGQSQKG

-576 INGQVTGGLIG
+576 LNGQVTGGLIG

-634 LKADHNSSTE
+634 LKADYNNSTE

-656 SGKASVI
+656 SGKDSVI

-754 SLVYYEVYEDDET
+754 SLVYYEVYEDGET
-767 AAGGK
+767 ATGGK

-812 TVTYQT
+812 TVTYQS
-818 VTVIGDIKDQV
+818 VTATEDRKDQV
-829 LSIDPTEKNTTRYE
+829 LSIDPTKKNTTRYE

-860 VGADAQKDTYYQKLV
+860 INAEAQKDTYYQKLV
-875 ICGADAVGSKKAA
+875 IRGADAVGSKKATT
-888 MDADNATGSTFYYN
+888 DTDNATGSTFYYN
-902 PHFAKSVLTT
+902 PHFAKTVLTT
-912 IEDMKKAPTVIYLR
+912 IEDVKKAPAVIYLR

-949 FMQELD
+949 FTQELD

-997 NISFVSNET
+997 NISFASNET

-1024 SDYQEGGT
+1024 SDYQAGGT
-1032 NPYLSYGKDIKNNC
+1032 NPYLSYGKDIKNNR

-1104 DTPLV
+1104 DTPLA

-1135 SYAIGKAAVEY
+1135 SYAIGKATVEY

-1155 GFAARNA
+1155 GFVARNA

-1194 NCHYLSGGTY
+1194 NCYYLSGGTY

-1213 DNTNGSGQAKNY
+1213 DNTSGSGQAKNY

-1241 TNSQNGYPFA
+1241 TNSQNGYPFT

-1296 GYTADAKSP
+1296 GYTADATSP

-1325 IITQYGYAYYTKTG
+1325 IITQYGYAYYYDETM
-1339 LSGTEKPTVTAQN
+1339 SGTKEPTVQAKGFLTGDEARGGKQS
-1352 FQLGE
+1352 E
-1357 ENKEVSRALTSRL
+1357 ENKTVSEQLSARL
-1370 DGFEVKAYTTAP
+1370 NGFKVVAYTTAR
-1382 AIGKTK
+1382 AIGASA
-1388 SDTKKYMKMTSD
+1388 SDTDGYMKMEGSNV
-1400 EANGVLSLADP
+1400 NGVWTITDNNHGGI
-1411 KSRFT
+1411 KYN
-1416 FTFTISPFFA
+1416 FTINPFFA
-1426 NAMQYGTKNAGEAL
+1426 NAMQYGSKAEGETAT
-1440 AQELTVLAED
+1440 QSVTVLAEN
-1450 GSVATG
+1450 GRAVTG
-1456 TEALPMPGEE
+1456 TETLAMPGEDSKP
-1466 GRQYEIRSAEQLE
+1466 YEVRSAEQLQ

-1484 SKTGDAVTTLQE
+1484 NQTGNAVTTLQE
-1496 ENYLSDYEG
+1496 NNYLTDYKG
-1505 YTYLGHMSGEN
+1505 YTYLGHMSG
-1516 SNSGTGTGTSDSPE
+1516 
-1530 YYKWKGTESPYPQQY
+1530 
-1545 ELKSQSTCNKE
+1545 
-1556 YYNTNQY
+1556 
-1563 IDVRENTEYWEFVED
+1563 
-1578 NTSGMYYDVRDWSK
+1578 
-1592 NSVRHRTNNYG
+1592 
-1603 WQWEEHTHYTF
+1603 
-1614 SQSQKQGY
+1614 QGG
-1622 WKWHGTGEPKKT
+1622 WKWGEKQT
-1634 AAIDGTWEWT
+1634 DG
-1644 GKTSNL
+1644 NL
-1650 ADGKLEWVQTHDV
+1650 KWLQTHDV
-1663 DANMEPNGKKVFT
+1663 DANMKPDKEGKENGNFT
-1676 QIGSMFDTKGKDNVE
+1676 QIGSLYDTKAKEHTAD
-1691 AAYAYMAYF
+1691 ADAYIAYF
-1700 TGSYDGNAYSIKNVE
+1700 AGSYNGNTYSIKNVE
-1715 INSTNTVVGLFGSII
+1715 INSINTVVGLFGAII
-1730 GANVKNIIL
+1730 GAKVQNITL
-1739 YSDKGNYIQRS
+1739 YSENGNYIQRS
-1750 AESPKSWYAMGGMC
+1750 AESPKSWYAIGGMC
-1764 GIAAVGKDT
+1764 GLAGVGKGNKVSDT
-1773 VGESKIVN
+1773 TIVN
-1781 CTVSGYTIQDNSTKS
+1781 CTVSGYTIRDNSRKS
-1796 SWGDGNIGGMF
+1796 AWGDGNVGGMF
-1807 GMSTMNLERCS
+1807 GISTMDIQQCT
-1818 AVNTISLNEAFD
+1818 AVNTIELNCNFIGNGK
-1830 TGQYY
+1830 T
-1835 KSDGVSVRVGGLV
+1835 DGVSVRTGGLV
-1848 GSMRGVITAC
+1848 GSMRGKLSMC
-1858 YTGGEIICTDKCL
+1858 YTGGKIICTKNCY
-1871 DNAKSK
+1871 DNVRTWDDSDWTRYAE
-1877 ATGAN
+1877 
-1882 PYGAKIF
+1882 GAKIF
-1889 LGGITGGIYLKNK
+1889 FGGLTGGIYLKDGGNL
-1902 GTLNELLGNNILG
+1902 GTLLGDDIRG
-1915 FTNWVDDASA
+1915 FSNYPGNSQKHK
-1925 NGMINGKKCQTAT
+1925 GKSCTRETAT
-1938 TEIKNCYTYI
+1938 TIISNCYTY
-1948 QMPVSDRAYN
+1948 VRTEGYEGKVDKF
-1958 IIYSIQP
+1958 YSIQP
-1965 IGSNGETPHERD
+1965 IGSNGETPNENDNNR
-1977 YNKHVR
+1977 HVYVR
-1983 VKIENSY
+1983 IENCY
-1990 YYDINREKRF
+1990 YYGNNITSIKKFTAKRAGDGPDVTNIDETAISISWDQMSGEELINGKTF
-2000 TCNDIYGGWQR
+2000 LDCIN
-2011 DWTNVDSAT
+2011 
-2020 PLSWKEMST
+2020 
-2029 TLFDKLEDA
+2029 A
-2038 GFHAVTTQDTNGHTI
+2038 GISGTGFGMVTTEDQGGRKV
-2053 DGKYSFPGNK
+2053 DGKYTFPGNRK
-2063 SSLDGKNYP
+2063 DLDGENYP
-2072 FPTILQQDTSDGST
+2072 FPTILTQGTSSGT
-2086 AYVHYGEW
+2086 VNVHYGEW
-2094 PQEGIY
+2094 PLNGIY
-2100 WEDSRADMDIF
+2100 WEESRADMDIF
-2111 ESLDLDEDENYGKAL
+2111 EHMVLDGGENDQKAI

-2131 KDDAKKLGTNKTFT
+2131 KDADGNVGDKKKKD
-2145 DFEFIYGGTEEAE
+2145 DFSFIYSSAEDNTEQDQTGKSTDPAVNNDETGILE
-2158 TQTAS
+2158 TQ
-2163 GAVTDSGSETTSDS
+2163 
-2177 NIQVL
+2177 
-2182 TGEDRIAEVTK
+2182 DRIAEVIN
-2193 IEYDNEVGGYVAT
+2193 IEYDSEVGGYVAT

-2214 EEITAVIKVGSGTSE
+2214 EEITVTVTGTKNQS
-2229 EEYRATF
+2229 YSASF
-2236 TLTVTADLTAYAD
+2236 TLTVTADLVSYAD

-2288 GSEDSVVTEEQAL
+2288 GSEDQIVTEEQTL
-2301 EPENEPTA
+2301 DLENESTA
-2309 AEESTPA
+2309 AEA
-2316 EESSQMVLVQNGEAI
+2316 GSQMVLVQNGEAI
-2331 TGVDSSMGS
+2331 TGVDSTTGS
-2340 ESSDTDA
+2340 ESADT

-2369 SLEEESENTESVLTP
+2369 SPEEESENTESVLTP
-2384 YADLATTVAAP
+2384 YADLATTAAAP

-2402 MKWEIAVEEGGEDF
+2402 MKWKIAVEEGGEDF
-2416 IEVTDIRATAE
+2416 IEVTDIKATAE
-2427 KQMAFTITSLA
+2427 MQMAFTITSLA
-2438 EIDPDMVITLT
+2438 EIDPDTVITLT

-2461 MTTTWVEVSKN
+2461 TTTTWVEVSKSN
-2472 NAATQMMDESGNVY
+2472 LATQMVDESGNVY
-2486 TPDEDQGTVIDG
+2486 IPDEDHGTVIDG
-2498 DTSEDEVI
+2498 DTSEDVKND
-2506 SDDGNDSVEDTDGAE
+2506 DDGNDSIEDTDGTE
-2521 PDTADGSTGESN
+2521 PDTTDGSTGESN
-2533 DANVSAGGDDSDIVM
+2533 DTDVSAGEEDSDIVV
-2548 EQDGSSGEQIT
+2548 EQDGSINEQVIQDSVAEESSAGESGEV
-2559 QDSAEEESTAWENSE
+2559 
-2574 ILTENSSAVIG
+2574 LTENSSAVIG

>member
-1 MKSFDRKRDNKGY
+1 M
-14 TLAEVLL
+14 
-21 TVAILMVLMAIAV
+21 TVAILLVLMAIAV

-70 GNSAKFAAERATLVE
+70 GNSAKFAADKATLVE
-85 QTPMDADGEKTL
+85 PAPMDADGEKTL
-97 YYVTAAQKDVASNA
+97 YYVTAAQKDAASNA
-111 ASVIVTAD
+111 ASVVVTTD
-119 TVDADLYSH
+119 TIDADLYGH

-148 SRDDYDPSAYNP
+148 TRGDYDPSAYNP
-160 LRYKKNRLKNG
+160 LRYKKNRLKDG
-171 AQVGYYG
+171 ARVGYYG
-178 GDSVDGSNTSALVPK
+178 GDSIDGSNTSALVPK

-199 EKLQVIINSK
+199 EKLQVVINSK

-229 LTLKYGTDASGKTL
+229 LTLKYGTDSSGKSL
-243 VHKQDD
+243 VHKKDD
-249 MHQADAS
+249 THQADAS
-256 QLDANN
+256 HLDTGN
-262 EAGTIR
+262 ESGTIR

-277 LDALQPAGSDPNA
+277 LDALKDLDGNAGS
-290 TSRFNQLYGKG
+290 RFDQLYGKA
-301 TTNSWLQTMQTH
+301 TTNDWLKTQTNH
-313 QLTAGTKL
+313 QLIPGTKL
-321 NIEVTVHS
+321 TIEVTVHS
-329 DSSMIDGLSATAATN
+329 DSSMIDGLSATATTN

-392 DLEDGQTDTASW
+392 DLEDGQIDTTSW
-404 YSCYKDLAF
+404 YSCYGDLAF
-413 CPINNGQ
+413 CPINNSQ
-420 LISYATQTE
+420 LVSYATQTE

-440 HLTTEASEK
+440 HLTTEVSEK
-449 AGLFAQTPNNMTIT
+449 AGLFAQTPNNMLIT
-463 GLRMESANI
+463 GLRLESANI
-472 KGQKAATGDSYAGA
+472 KSQKAATGDSYAGA
-486 FVGYAGGAITLE
+486 LVGYASGTITLE

-503 LGADNLEGK
+503 LGADDLEGK

-552 ELAGGLIGRSQKG
+552 ELAGGLIGQSQKG
-565 VTIEHSYADSY
+565 VTIEHSYSDSY
-576 INGQVTGGLIG
+576 LNGQVTGGLIG

-605 KAEKIAAGFLAERN
+605 RAEKIAAGLLAERK

-634 LKADHNSSTE
+634 LKADHNSSTK
-644 EDQVVRYSTIPN
+644 EDQIVRYSTIPS
-656 SGKASVI
+656 SGKDSVI

-674 NTITEENKATG
+674 NTITEENKAAG
-685 EKVSYSELSNITDM
+685 EKVSYSELSNIIDM
-699 AKELNTTENGQAA
+699 AKKLNTTENGQVS

-754 SLVYYEVYEDDET
+754 SLVYYEVYEDSET

-782 ITPSLKEDAK
+782 ITPSLQEEAK

-818 VTVIGDIKDQV
+818 VTDTGDIKDQV
-829 LSIDPTEKNTTRYE
+829 LSIDPTKNNTTRYE
-843 VSVEGE
+843 VSVEDE

-860 VGADAQKDTYYQKLV
+860 VSADAQKDTYYQKLV

-912 IEDMKKAPTVIYLR
+912 IEDVKKAPTVIYLR

-1006 RIGLFGENAGT
+1006 RVGLFGENAGT

-1032 NPYLSYGKDIKNNC
+1032 NPYLSYGKDIKNNR

-1059 QIQNCAATGYYVG
+1059 QIQNCAAAGYYVG
-1072 GKSHTLYVQQNGTL
+1072 GKSHTLYVQRNGTL

-1194 NCHYLSGGTY
+1194 NCYYLSGGTY

-1213 DNTNGSGQAKNY
+1213 DNTSGSGQAKNY

-1232 TTSAECHSA
+1232 TTSAECHSV

-1339 LSGTEKPTVTAQN
+1339 LSGTEKPKVTAQN

-1388 SDTKKYMKMTSD
+1388 SDTEKYMKMTSD

-1484 SKTGDAVTTLQE
+1484 SKTGDAITTLE
-1496 ENYLSDYEG
+1496 ENNYLKNVNY
-1505 YTYLGHMSGEN
+1505 YTYLGQMLGEN
-1516 SNSGTGTGTSDSPE
+1516 P
-1530 YYKWKGTESPYPQQY
+1530 
-1545 ELKSQSTCNKE
+1545 
-1556 YYNTNQY
+1556 
-1563 IDVRENTEYWEFVED
+1563 
-1578 NTSGMYYDVRDWSK
+1578 SK
-1592 NSVRHRTNNYG
+1592 
-1603 WQWEEHTHYTF
+1603 
-1614 SQSQKQGY
+1614 
-1622 WKWHGTGEPKKT
+1622 
-1634 AAIDGTWEWT
+1634 
-1644 GKTSNL
+1644 
-1650 ADGKLEWVQTHDV
+1650 ADGAGATDGKISVQQTHDV
-1663 DANMEPNGKKVFT
+1663 DANMEPGGEKLFT
-1676 QIGSMFDTKGKDNVE
+1676 QIGSLYDINAKDTKTGDAK
-1691 AAYAYMAYF
+1691 AYIAYF
-1700 TGSYDGNAYSIKNVE
+1700 TGKYNGNSFFIKNIE
-1715 INSTNTVVGLFGSII
+1715 INSSSTVTGLFGSII
-1730 GANVKNIIL
+1730 GAKVQNVIL
-1739 YSDKGNYIQRS
+1739 YSEKGNYIQRT
-1750 AESPKSWYAMGGMC
+1750 APGIRSWYALGGMC
-1764 GIAAVGKDT
+1764 GLAAVGKDST
-1773 VGESKIVN
+1773 AEDTYIEN
-1781 CTVSGYTIQDNSTKS
+1781 CTVSGYIIQDNSTQG
-1796 SWGDGNIGGMF
+1796 SWGDGNVGGMF
-1807 GMSTMNLERCS
+1807 GMSTMNLSRCT
-1818 AVNTISLNEAFD
+1818 AVNKIVLNTQFD
-1830 TGQYY
+1830 DG
-1835 KSDGVSVRVGGLV
+1835 KSDGTSVRTGGLV
-1848 GSMRGVITAC
+1848 GSIRGELEEC
-1858 YTGGEIICTDKCL
+1858 YTGGEITCTTRCL
-1871 DNAKSK
+1871 DN
-1877 ATGAN
+1877 TTYR
-1882 PYGAKIF
+1882 YGGKIF
-1889 LGGITGGIYLKNK
+1889 LGGLTGGIYIKAG
-1902 GTLNELLGNNILG
+1902 GTMKALLGDSIKGMQNWKGNSKGQGDDTGWNN
-1915 FTNWVDDASA
+1915 AKQCS
-1925 NGMINGKKCQTAT
+1925 TAT
-1938 TEIKNCYTYI
+1938 TEIRNCYTFI
-1948 QMPVSDRAYN
+1948 KMPDKNDCDKLWSVE
-1958 IIYSIQP
+1958 P
-1965 IGSNGETPHERD
+1965 IGSNGETPFENHNN
-1977 YNKHVR
+1977 YHVK
-1983 VKIENSY
+1983 VAIKNCY
-1990 YYDINREKRF
+1990 YYKENMSIKQF
-2000 TCNDIYGGWQR
+2000 TAQQAYKHYDQSYNCN
-2011 DWTNVDSAT
+2011 WTNIDDSGAT

-2029 TLFDKLEDA
+2029 TLFDKLEGA

-2072 FPTILQQDTSDGST
+2072 FPTILQQDTSDGSA

-2111 ESLDLDEDENYGKAL
+2111 ESLDLDEDKNYGKAL

-2145 DFEFIYGGTEEAE
+2145 DFEFIYGGTEAAEA
-2158 TQTAS
+2158 QTAS
-2163 GAVTDSGSETTSDS
+2163 GAVTDSGSETVSDS

-2206 VLAHKTGT
+2206 VLAHRTGT

-2249 SATVSLNKDDKVTLA
+2249 SATVSLNKDDKVILA

-2288 GSEDSVVTEEQAL
+2288 GSEESVVTEEQTL
-2301 EPENEPTA
+2301 GPENEPTA

-2331 TGVDSSMGS
+2331 TGVDSSMSS

-2384 YADLATTVAAP
+2384 YADLTTTVTAP

-2402 MKWEIAVEEGGEDF
+2402 MKWKIAVEEGGEDF

-2438 EIDPDMVITLT
+2438 EFDPDMVITLT

-2461 MTTTWVEVSKN
+2461 TTTTWVEVSKSN
-2472 NAATQMMDESGNVY
+2472 LAAQIVDESGNVY
-2486 TPDEDQGTVIDG
+2486 TADEDQGTVIDG
-2498 DTSEDEVI
+2498 GVSEDVENG
-2506 SDDGNDSVEDTDGAE
+2506 DDGNDSVEDTDGTE

-2533 DANVSAGGDDSDIVM
+2533 DADVSAGEDDSDIVI
-2548 EQDGSSGEQIT
+2548 EQDGSSSEQIT
-2559 QDSAEEESTAWENSE
+2559 QDSAEEESTAGENSE

>member
-1 MKSFDRKRDNKGY
+1 M
-14 TLAEVLL
+14 
-21 TVAILMVLMAIAV
+21 TVAILLVLMAIAV

-70 GNSAKFAAERATLVE
+70 GNSAKFAADKATLVE
-85 QTPMDADGEKTL
+85 PAPMDADGEKTL
-97 YYVTAAQKDVASNA
+97 YYVTAAQKDAASNA
-111 ASVIVTAD
+111 ASVVVTTD
-119 TVDADLYSH
+119 TIDADLYGH

-148 SRDDYDPSAYNP
+148 TRGDYDPSAYNP
-160 LRYKKNRLKNG
+160 LRYKKNRLKDG
-171 AQVGYYG
+171 ARVGYYG
-178 GDSVDGSNTSALVPK
+178 GDSIDGSNTSALVPK

-199 EKLQVIINSK
+199 EKLQVVINSK

-229 LTLKYGTDASGKTL
+229 LTLKYGTDSSGKSL
-243 VHKQDD
+243 VHKKDD
-249 MHQADAS
+249 THQADAS
-256 QLDANN
+256 HLDTGN
-262 EAGTIR
+262 ESGTIR

-277 LDALQPAGSDPNA
+277 LDALKDLDGNKNAGS
-290 TSRFNQLYGKG
+290 RFDQLYGKA
-301 TTNSWLQTMQTH
+301 TTNDWLKTQTNH
-313 QLTAGTKL
+313 QLIPGTKL
-321 NIEVTVHS
+321 TIEVTVHS
-329 DSSMIDGLSATAATN
+329 DSSMIDGLSATATTN

-392 DLEDGQTDTASW
+392 DLEDGQIDTTSW
-404 YSCYKDLAF
+404 YSCYGDLAF
-413 CPINNGQ
+413 CPINNSQ
-420 LISYATQTE
+420 LVSYATQTE

-440 HLTTEASEK
+440 HLTTEVSEK
-449 AGLFAQTPNNMTIT
+449 AGLFAQTPNNMLIT
-463 GLRMESANI
+463 GLRLESANI
-472 KGQKAATGDSYAGA
+472 KSQKAAAGDSYAGA
-486 FVGYAGGAITLE
+486 LVGYASGTITLE

-503 LGADNLEGK
+503 LGADDLEGK

-552 ELAGGLIGRSQKG
+552 ELAGGLIGQSQKG
-565 VTIEHSYADSY
+565 VTIEHSYSDSY
-576 INGQVTGGLIG
+576 LNGQVTGGLIG

-605 KAEKIAAGFLAERN
+605 RAEKIAAGLLAERK

-644 EDQVVRYSTIPN
+644 KDKIVRYSTIPS
-656 SGKASVI
+656 SGKDSVI

-674 NTITEENKATG
+674 NTITEENKAAG
-685 EKVSYSELSNITDM
+685 EKVSYSELSNIIDM
-699 AKELNTTENGQAA
+699 AKELNTTENGQVS

-754 SLVYYEVYEDDET
+754 SLVYYEVYEDSET

-782 ITPSLKEDAK
+782 ITPSLQEEAK

-818 VTVIGDIKDQV
+818 VTDTGDIKDQV
-829 LSIDPTEKNTTRYE
+829 LSIDPTKNNTTRYE
-843 VSVEGE
+843 VSVEDE

-860 VGADAQKDTYYQKLV
+860 VSADAQKDTYYQKLV

-912 IEDMKKAPTVIYLR
+912 IEDVKKAPTVIYLR

-1006 RIGLFGENAGT
+1006 RVGLFGENAGT

-1032 NPYLSYGKDIKNNC
+1032 NPYLSYGKDIKNNR

-1059 QIQNCAATGYYVG
+1059 QIQNCAAAGYYVG
-1072 GKSHTLYVQQNGTL
+1072 GKSHTLYVQRNGTL

-1194 NCHYLSGGTY
+1194 NCYYLSGGTY

-1213 DNTNGSGQAKNY
+1213 DNTSGSGQAKNY

-1232 TTSAECHSA
+1232 TTSAECHSV

-1339 LSGTEKPTVTAQN
+1339 LSGTEKPKVTAQN

-1388 SDTKKYMKMTSD
+1388 SDTEKYMKMTSD

-1484 SKTGDAVTTLQE
+1484 SKTGDAITTLE
-1496 ENYLSDYEG
+1496 ENNYLKNVNY
-1505 YTYLGHMSGEN
+1505 YTYLGQMLGEN
-1516 SNSGTGTGTSDSPE
+1516 P
-1530 YYKWKGTESPYPQQY
+1530 
-1545 ELKSQSTCNKE
+1545 
-1556 YYNTNQY
+1556 
-1563 IDVRENTEYWEFVED
+1563 
-1578 NTSGMYYDVRDWSK
+1578 SK
-1592 NSVRHRTNNYG
+1592 
-1603 WQWEEHTHYTF
+1603 
-1614 SQSQKQGY
+1614 
-1622 WKWHGTGEPKKT
+1622 
-1634 AAIDGTWEWT
+1634 
-1644 GKTSNL
+1644 
-1650 ADGKLEWVQTHDV
+1650 ADGAGATDGKISVQQTHDV
-1663 DANMEPNGKKVFT
+1663 DANMEPGGEKLFT
-1676 QIGSMFDTKGKDNVE
+1676 QIGSLYDINAKNTKTGDAK
-1691 AAYAYMAYF
+1691 AYIAYF
-1700 TGSYDGNAYSIKNVE
+1700 TGKYNGNSFFIKNIE
-1715 INSTNTVVGLFGSII
+1715 INSSSTVTGLFGSII
-1730 GANVKNIIL
+1730 GAKVQNVIL
-1739 YSDKGNYIQRS
+1739 YSEKGNYIQRT
-1750 AESPKSWYAMGGMC
+1750 APGIRSWYALGGMC
-1764 GIAAVGKDT
+1764 GLAAVGKDSAAADT
-1773 VGESKIVN
+1773 YIEN
-1781 CTVSGYTIQDNSTKS
+1781 CTVSGYIIQDNSTQG
-1796 SWGDGNIGGMF
+1796 SWGDGNVGGMF
-1807 GMSTMNLERCS
+1807 GMSTMNLSRCT
-1818 AVNTISLNEAFD
+1818 AVNKIVLNTQFD
-1830 TGQYY
+1830 
-1835 KSDGVSVRVGGLV
+1835 DGKDDGTSVRTGGLV
-1848 GSMRGVITAC
+1848 GSIRGELEEC
-1858 YTGGEIICTDKCL
+1858 YTGGEITCTTRCL
-1871 DNAKSK
+1871 DN
-1877 ATGAN
+1877 TTYR
-1882 PYGAKIF
+1882 YGGKIF
-1889 LGGITGGIYLKNK
+1889 LGGLTGGIYIKAG
-1902 GTLNELLGNNILG
+1902 GTMKALLGDSIKGMQNWKGNSKGQGDDTGWNN
-1915 FTNWVDDASA
+1915 AKQCS
-1925 NGMINGKKCQTAT
+1925 TAT
-1938 TEIKNCYTYI
+1938 TEIRNCYTFI
-1948 QMPVSDRAYN
+1948 KMPDKNDCDKLWSVE
-1958 IIYSIQP
+1958 P
-1965 IGSNGETPHERD
+1965 IGSNGETPFENHNN
-1977 YNKHVR
+1977 YHVK
-1983 VKIENSY
+1983 VAIKNCY
-1990 YYDINREKRF
+1990 YYKENMSIKQF
-2000 TCNDIYGGWQR
+2000 TAQQAYKHYDQSYNCN
-2011 DWTNVDSAT
+2011 WTNIDDSGAT

-2029 TLFDKLEDA
+2029 TLFDKLEGA

-2072 FPTILQQDTSDGST
+2072 FPTILQQDTSDGSA

-2111 ESLDLDEDENYGKAL
+2111 ESLDLDEDKNYGKAL

-2145 DFEFIYGGTEEAE
+2145 DFEFIYGGTEAAEA
-2158 TQTAS
+2158 QTAS
-2163 GAVTDSGSETTSDS
+2163 GAVTDSGSETVSDS

-2206 VLAHKTGT
+2206 VLAHRTGT

-2249 SATVSLNKDDKVTLA
+2249 SATVSLNKDDKVILA

-2288 GSEDSVVTEEQAL
+2288 GSEESVVTEEQTL
-2301 EPENEPTA
+2301 GPENEPTA

-2331 TGVDSSMGS
+2331 TGVDSSMSS

-2384 YADLATTVAAP
+2384 YADLTTTVTAP

-2402 MKWEIAVEEGGEDF
+2402 MKWKIAVEEGGEDF

-2438 EIDPDMVITLT
+2438 EFDPDMVITLT

-2461 MTTTWVEVSKN
+2461 TTTTWVEVSKSN
-2472 NAATQMMDESGNVY
+2472 LAAQIVDESGNVY
-2486 TPDEDQGTVIDG
+2486 TADEDQGTVIDG
-2498 DTSEDEVI
+2498 GVSEDVENG
-2506 SDDGNDSVEDTDGAE
+2506 DDGNDSVEDTDGTE

-2533 DANVSAGGDDSDIVM
+2533 DADVSAGEDDSDIVI
-2548 EQDGSSGEQIT
+2548 EQDGSSSEQIT
-2559 QDSAEEESTAWENSE
+2559 QDSAEEESTAGENSE

>member
-1 MKSFDRKRDNKGY
+1 MKSFYRKRENKGY

-21 TVAILMVLMAIAV
+21 TVAILLVLMAIAV

-70 GNSAKFAAERATLVE
+70 GNSAKFAADKATLVE
-85 QTPMDADGEKTL
+85 PAPMDADGEKTL
-97 YYVTAAQKDVASNA
+97 YYVTAAQKDAASNA
-111 ASVIVTAD
+111 ASVVVTTD
-119 TVDADLYSH
+119 TIDADLYGH

-148 SRDDYDPSAYNP
+148 TRGDYDPSAYNP
-160 LRYKKNRLKNG
+160 LRYKKNRLKDG
-171 AQVGYYG
+171 ARVGYYG
-178 GDSVDGSNTSALVPK
+178 GDSIDGSNTSALVPK

-199 EKLQVIINSK
+199 EKLQVVINSK

-229 LTLKYGTDASGKTL
+229 LTLKYGTDSSGKSL
-243 VHKQDD
+243 VHKKDD
-249 MHQADAS
+249 THQADAS
-256 QLDANN
+256 HLDTGN
-262 EAGTIR
+262 ESGTIR

-277 LDALQPAGSDPNA
+277 LDALKDLDGNAGS
-290 TSRFNQLYGKG
+290 RFDQLYGKA
-301 TTNSWLQTMQTH
+301 TTNDWLKTQTNH
-313 QLTAGTKL
+313 QLIPGTKL
-321 NIEVTVHS
+321 TIEVTVHS
-329 DSSMIDGLSATAATN
+329 DSSMIDGLSATATTN

-392 DLEDGQTDTASW
+392 DLEDGQIDTTSW
-404 YSCYKDLAF
+404 YSCYGDLAF
-413 CPINNGQ
+413 CPINNSQ
-420 LISYATQTE
+420 LVSYATQTE

-440 HLTTEASEK
+440 HLTTEVSEK
-449 AGLFAQTPNNMTIT
+449 AGLFAQTPNNMLIT
-463 GLRMESANI
+463 GLRLESANI
-472 KGQKAATGDSYAGA
+472 KSQKAATGDSYAGA
-486 FVGYAGGAITLE
+486 LVGYASGTITLE

-503 LGADNLEGK
+503 LGADDLEGK

-552 ELAGGLIGRSQKG
+552 ELAGGLIGQSQKG
-565 VTIEHSYADSY
+565 VTIEHSYSDSY
-576 INGQVTGGLIG
+576 LNGQVTGGLIG

-605 KAEKIAAGFLAERN
+605 RAEKIAAGLLAERK

-644 EDQVVRYSTIPN
+644 EDQIVRYSTIPS
-656 SGKASVI
+656 SGKDSVI

-674 NTITEENKATG
+674 NTITEENKAAG
-685 EKVSYSELSNITDM
+685 EKVSYSELSNIIDM
-699 AKELNTTENGQAA
+699 AKELNTTENGQVS

-754 SLVYYEVYEDDET
+754 SLVYYEVYEDSET

-782 ITPSLKEDAK
+782 ITPSLKEEAK

-818 VTVIGDIKDQV
+818 VTDTGDIKDQV
-829 LSIDPTEKNTTRYE
+829 LSIDPTKNNTTRYE
-843 VSVEGE
+843 VSVEDE

-860 VGADAQKDTYYQKLV
+860 VSADAQKDTYYQKLV

-912 IEDMKKAPTVIYLR
+912 IEDVKKAPTVIYLR

-1006 RIGLFGENAGT
+1006 RVGLFGENAGT

-1032 NPYLSYGKDIKNNC
+1032 NPYLSYGKDIKNNR

-1059 QIQNCAATGYYVG
+1059 QIQNCAAAGYYVG
-1072 GKSHTLYVQQNGTL
+1072 GKSHTLYVQRNGTL

-1194 NCHYLSGGTY
+1194 NCYYLSGGTY

-1213 DNTNGSGQAKNY
+1213 DNTSGSGQAKNY

-1232 TTSAECHSA
+1232 TTSAECHSV

-1339 LSGTEKPTVTAQN
+1339 LSGTEKPKVTAQN

-1388 SDTKKYMKMTSD
+1388 SDTEKYMKMTSD

-1484 SKTGDAVTTLQE
+1484 SKTGDAITTLE
-1496 ENYLSDYEG
+1496 ENNYLKNVNY
-1505 YTYLGHMSGEN
+1505 YTYLGQMLGEN
-1516 SNSGTGTGTSDSPE
+1516 P
-1530 YYKWKGTESPYPQQY
+1530 
-1545 ELKSQSTCNKE
+1545 
-1556 YYNTNQY
+1556 
-1563 IDVRENTEYWEFVED
+1563 
-1578 NTSGMYYDVRDWSK
+1578 SK
-1592 NSVRHRTNNYG
+1592 
-1603 WQWEEHTHYTF
+1603 
-1614 SQSQKQGY
+1614 
-1622 WKWHGTGEPKKT
+1622 
-1634 AAIDGTWEWT
+1634 
-1644 GKTSNL
+1644 
-1650 ADGKLEWVQTHDV
+1650 ADGAGATDGKISVQQTHDV
-1663 DANMEPNGKKVFT
+1663 DANMEPGGEKLFT
-1676 QIGSMFDTKGKDNVE
+1676 QIGSLYDINAKNTKTGDAK
-1691 AAYAYMAYF
+1691 AYIAYF
-1700 TGSYDGNAYSIKNVE
+1700 TGKYNGNSFFIKNIE
-1715 INSTNTVVGLFGSII
+1715 INSSSTVTGLFGSII
-1730 GANVKNIIL
+1730 GAKVQNVIL
-1739 YSDKGNYIQRS
+1739 YSEKGNYIQRT
-1750 AESPKSWYAMGGMC
+1750 APGIRSWYALGGMC
-1764 GIAAVGKDT
+1764 GLAAVGKDST
-1773 VGESKIVN
+1773 AADTYIEN
-1781 CTVSGYTIQDNSTKS
+1781 CTVSGYIIQDNSTQG
-1796 SWGDGNIGGMF
+1796 SWGDGNVGGMF
-1807 GMSTMNLERCS
+1807 GMSTMNLSRCT
-1818 AVNTISLNEAFD
+1818 AVNKIVLNTQFD
-1830 TGQYY
+1830 DG
-1835 KSDGVSVRVGGLV
+1835 KSDGTSVRTGGLV
-1848 GSMRGVITAC
+1848 GSIRGELEEC
-1858 YTGGEIICTDKCL
+1858 YTGGEITCTTRCL
-1871 DNAKSK
+1871 DN
-1877 ATGAN
+1877 TTYR
-1882 PYGAKIF
+1882 YGGKIF
-1889 LGGITGGIYLKNK
+1889 LGGLTGGIYIKAG
-1902 GTLNELLGNNILG
+1902 GTMKALLGDSIKGMQNWKGNSKGHGDDTGWNN
-1915 FTNWVDDASA
+1915 
-1925 NGMINGKKCQTAT
+1925 KKQCSTAT
-1938 TEIKNCYTYI
+1938 TEIRNCYTFI
-1948 QMPVSDRAYN
+1948 KMPDKNDCDKLWSVE
-1958 IIYSIQP
+1958 P
-1965 IGSNGETPHERD
+1965 IGSNGETPFENHNN
-1977 YNKHVR
+1977 YHVK
-1983 VKIENSY
+1983 VAIKNCY
-1990 YYDINREKRF
+1990 YYKENMSIKQF
-2000 TCNDIYGGWQR
+2000 TAQQAYKHYGQSYNCN
-2011 DWTNVDSAT
+2011 WTNIDDSGAT

-2029 TLFDKLEDA
+2029 TLFDKLEGA

-2072 FPTILQQDTSDGST
+2072 FPTILQQDTSDGSA

-2111 ESLDLDEDENYGKAL
+2111 ESLDLDEDKNYGKAL

-2145 DFEFIYGGTEEAE
+2145 DFEFIYGGTEAAEA
-2158 TQTAS
+2158 QTAS
-2163 GAVTDSGSETTSDS
+2163 GAVTDSGSETVSDS

-2206 VLAHKTGT
+2206 VLAHRTGT

-2249 SATVSLNKDDKVTLA
+2249 SATVSLNKDDKVILA

-2288 GSEDSVVTEEQAL
+2288 GSEESVVTEEQTL
-2301 EPENEPTA
+2301 GPENEPTA

-2331 TGVDSSMGS
+2331 TGVDSSMSS

-2384 YADLATTVAAP
+2384 YADLTTTVTAP

-2402 MKWEIAVEEGGEDF
+2402 MKWKIAVEEGGEDF

-2438 EIDPDMVITLT
+2438 EFDPDMVITLT

-2461 MTTTWVEVSKN
+2461 TTTTWVEVSKSN
-2472 NAATQMMDESGNVY
+2472 LAAQIVDESGNVY
-2486 TPDEDQGTVIDG
+2486 TADEDQGTVIDG
-2498 DTSEDEVI
+2498 GVSEDVENG
-2506 SDDGNDSVEDTDGAE
+2506 DDGNDSVEDTDGTE

-2533 DANVSAGGDDSDIVM
+2533 DADVSAGEDDSDIVI
-2548 EQDGSSGEQIT
+2548 EQDGSSSEQIT
-2559 QDSAEEESTAWENSE
+2559 QDSAEEESTAGENSE

>member
-1 MKSFDRKRDNKGY
+1 M
-14 TLAEVLL
+14 
-21 TVAILMVLMAIAV
+21 TVAILLVLMAIAV

-70 GNSAKFAAERATLVE
+70 GNSAKFAADKATLVE
-85 QTPMDADGEKTL
+85 PAPMDADGEKTL
-97 YYVTAAQKDVASNA
+97 YYVTAAQKDAASNA
-111 ASVIVTAD
+111 ASVVVTTD
-119 TVDADLYSH
+119 TIDADLYGH

-148 SRDDYDPSAYNP
+148 TRGDYDPSAYNP
-160 LRYKKNRLKNG
+160 LRYKKNRLKDG
-171 AQVGYYG
+171 ARVGYYG
-178 GDSVDGSNTSALVPK
+178 GDSIDGSNTSALVPK

-199 EKLQVIINSK
+199 EKLQVVINSK

-229 LTLKYGTDASGKTL
+229 LTLKYGTDSSGKSL
-243 VHKQDD
+243 VHKKDD
-249 MHQADAS
+249 THQADAS
-256 QLDANN
+256 HLDTGN
-262 EAGTIR
+262 ESGTIR

-277 LDALQPAGSDPNA
+277 LDALKDLDGNAGS
-290 TSRFNQLYGKG
+290 RFDQLYGKA
-301 TTNSWLQTMQTH
+301 TTNDWLKTQTNH
-313 QLTAGTKL
+313 QLIPGTKL
-321 NIEVTVHS
+321 TIEVTVHS
-329 DSSMIDGLSATAATN
+329 DSSMIDGLSATATTN

-378 KAVQKSDIHFEKID
+378 KAIQKSDIHFEKID
-392 DLEDGQTDTASW
+392 DLEDGQIDTTSW
-404 YSCYKDLAF
+404 YSCYGDLAF
-413 CPINNGQ
+413 CPINNSQ
-420 LISYATQTE
+420 LVSYATQTE

-440 HLTTEASEK
+440 HLTTEVSEK
-449 AGLFAQTPNNMTIT
+449 AGLFAQTPNNMLIT
-463 GLRMESANI
+463 GLRLESANI
-472 KGQKAATGDSYAGA
+472 KSQKAATGDSYAGA
-486 FVGYAGGAITLE
+486 LVGYASGTITLE

-503 LGADNLEGK
+503 LGADDLEGK

-552 ELAGGLIGRSQKG
+552 ELAGGLIGQSQKG
-565 VTIEHSYADSY
+565 VTIEHSYSDSY
-576 INGQVTGGLIG
+576 LNGQVTGGLIG

-605 KAEKIAAGFLAERN
+605 RAEKIAAGLLAERK

-644 EDQVVRYSTIPN
+644 KDKIVRYSTIPS
-656 SGKASVI
+656 SGKDSVI

-674 NTITEENKATG
+674 NTITEENKAAG
-685 EKVSYSELSNITDM
+685 EKVSYSELSNIIDM
-699 AKELNTTENGQAA
+699 AKELNTTENGQVS

-754 SLVYYEVYEDDET
+754 SLVYYEVYEDSET

-782 ITPSLKEDAK
+782 ITPSLKEEAK

-818 VTVIGDIKDQV
+818 VTDTGDIKDQV
-829 LSIDPTEKNTTRYE
+829 LSIDPTKTNTTRYE
-843 VSVEGE
+843 VSVEDE

-860 VGADAQKDTYYQKLV
+860 VSADAQKDTYYQKLV

-912 IEDMKKAPTVIYLR
+912 IEDVKKAPTVIYLR

-1006 RIGLFGENAGT
+1006 RVGLFGENAGT

-1032 NPYLSYGKDIKNNC
+1032 NPYLSYGKDIKNNR

-1059 QIQNCAATGYYVG
+1059 QIQNCAAAGYYVG
-1072 GKSHTLYVQQNGTL
+1072 GKSHTLYVQRNGTL

-1194 NCHYLSGGTY
+1194 NCYYLSGGTY

-1213 DNTNGSGQAKNY
+1213 DNTSGSGQAKNY

-1232 TTSAECHSA
+1232 TTSAECHSV

-1339 LSGTEKPTVTAQN
+1339 LSGTEKPKVTAQN

-1388 SDTKKYMKMTSD
+1388 SDTEKYMKMTSD

-1484 SKTGDAVTTLQE
+1484 SKTGDAITTLE
-1496 ENYLSDYEG
+1496 ENNYLKNVNY
-1505 YTYLGHMSGEN
+1505 YTYLGQMLGEN
-1516 SNSGTGTGTSDSPE
+1516 P
-1530 YYKWKGTESPYPQQY
+1530 
-1545 ELKSQSTCNKE
+1545 
-1556 YYNTNQY
+1556 
-1563 IDVRENTEYWEFVED
+1563 
-1578 NTSGMYYDVRDWSK
+1578 SK
-1592 NSVRHRTNNYG
+1592 
-1603 WQWEEHTHYTF
+1603 
-1614 SQSQKQGY
+1614 
-1622 WKWHGTGEPKKT
+1622 
-1634 AAIDGTWEWT
+1634 
-1644 GKTSNL
+1644 
-1650 ADGKLEWVQTHDV
+1650 ADGAGATDGKISVQQTHDV
-1663 DANMEPNGKKVFT
+1663 DANMEPGGEKLFT
-1676 QIGSMFDTKGKDNVE
+1676 QIGSLYDINAKDTKTGDAK
-1691 AAYAYMAYF
+1691 AYIAYF
-1700 TGSYDGNAYSIKNVE
+1700 TGKYNGNSFFIKNIE
-1715 INSTNTVVGLFGSII
+1715 INSSSTVTGLFGSII
-1730 GANVKNIIL
+1730 GAKVQNVIL
-1739 YSDKGNYIQRS
+1739 YSEKGNYIQRT
-1750 AESPKSWYAMGGMC
+1750 APGIRSWYALGGMC
-1764 GIAAVGKDT
+1764 GLAAVGKDST
-1773 VGESKIVN
+1773 AEDTYIEN
-1781 CTVSGYTIQDNSTKS
+1781 CTVSGYIIQDNSTQG
-1796 SWGDGNIGGMF
+1796 SWGDGNVGGMF
-1807 GMSTMNLERCS
+1807 GMSTMNLSRCT
-1818 AVNTISLNEAFD
+1818 AVNKIVLNTQFD
-1830 TGQYY
+1830 
-1835 KSDGVSVRVGGLV
+1835 DGKGDGTSVRTGGLV
-1848 GSMRGVITAC
+1848 GSIRGELEEC
-1858 YTGGEIICTDKCL
+1858 YTGGEITCTTRCL
-1871 DNAKSK
+1871 DN
-1877 ATGAN
+1877 TTYR
-1882 PYGAKIF
+1882 YGGKIF
-1889 LGGITGGIYLKNK
+1889 LGGLTGGIYIKAG
-1902 GTLNELLGNNILG
+1902 GTMKALLGDSIKGMQNWKGNSKGYGDDTGWNN
-1915 FTNWVDDASA
+1915 
-1925 NGMINGKKCQTAT
+1925 KKQCSTAT
-1938 TEIKNCYTYI
+1938 TEIRNCYTFI
-1948 QMPVSDRAYN
+1948 KMPDKNDCDKLWSVE
-1958 IIYSIQP
+1958 P
-1965 IGSNGETPHERD
+1965 IGSNGETPFENHNN
-1977 YNKHVR
+1977 YHVK
-1983 VKIENSY
+1983 VAIKNCY
-1990 YYDINREKRF
+1990 YYKENMSIKQF
-2000 TCNDIYGGWQR
+2000 TAQQAYKHYGQSYNCN
-2011 DWTNVDSAT
+2011 WTNIDDSGAT

-2029 TLFDKLEDA
+2029 TLFDKLEGA

-2072 FPTILQQDTSDGST
+2072 FPTILQQDTSDGSA

-2111 ESLDLDEDENYGKAL
+2111 ESLDLDEDKNYGKAL

-2145 DFEFIYGGTEEAE
+2145 DFEFIYGGTEAAEA
-2158 TQTAS
+2158 QTAS
-2163 GAVTDSGSETTSDS
+2163 GAVTDSGSETVSDS

-2206 VLAHKTGT
+2206 VLAHRTGT

-2249 SATVSLNKDDKVTLA
+2249 SATVSLNKDDKVILA

-2288 GSEDSVVTEEQAL
+2288 GSEESVVTEEQTL
-2301 EPENEPTA
+2301 GPENEPTA

-2331 TGVDSSMGS
+2331 TGVDSSMSS

-2384 YADLATTVAAP
+2384 YADLTTTVTAP

-2402 MKWEIAVEEGGEDF
+2402 MKWKIAVEEGGEDF

-2438 EIDPDMVITLT
+2438 EFDPDMVITLT

-2461 MTTTWVEVSKN
+2461 TTTTWVEVSKSN
-2472 NAATQMMDESGNVY
+2472 LAAQIVDESGNVY
-2486 TPDEDQGTVIDG
+2486 TADEDQGTVIDG
-2498 DTSEDEVI
+2498 GVSEDVENG
-2506 SDDGNDSVEDTDGAE
+2506 DDGNDSVEDTDGTE

-2533 DANVSAGGDDSDIVM
+2533 DADVSAGEDDSDIVI
-2548 EQDGSSGEQIT
+2548 EQDGSSSEQIT
-2559 QDSAEEESTAWENSE
+2559 QDSAEEESTAGENSE

>member
-1 MKSFDRKRDNKGY
+1 MKSFYRKRENKGY

-21 TVAILMVLMAIAV
+21 TVAILLVLMAIAV

-70 GNSAKFAAERATLVE
+70 GNSAKFAADKATLVE
-85 QTPMDADGEKTL
+85 PAPMDADGEKTL
-97 YYVTAAQKDVASNA
+97 YYVTAAQKDAASNA
-111 ASVIVTAD
+111 ASVVVTTD
-119 TVDADLYSH
+119 TIDADLYGH

-148 SRDDYDPSAYNP
+148 TRGDYDPSAYNP
-160 LRYKKNRLKNG
+160 LRYKKNRLKDG
-171 AQVGYYG
+171 ARVGYYG
-178 GDSVDGSNTSALVPK
+178 GDSIDGSNTSALVPK

-199 EKLQVIINSK
+199 EKLQVVINSK

-229 LTLKYGTDASGKTL
+229 LTLKYGTDSSGKSL
-243 VHKQDD
+243 VHKKDD
-249 MHQADAS
+249 THQADAS
-256 QLDANN
+256 HLDTGN
-262 EAGTIR
+262 ESGTIR

-277 LDALQPAGSDPNA
+277 LDALKDLDGNAGS
-290 TSRFNQLYGKG
+290 RFDQLYGKA
-301 TTNSWLQTMQTH
+301 TTNDWLKTQTNH
-313 QLTAGTKL
+313 QLIPGTKL
-321 NIEVTVHS
+321 TIEVTVHS
-329 DSSMIDGLSATAATN
+329 DSSMIDGLSATATTN

-392 DLEDGQTDTASW
+392 DLEDGQIDTTSW
-404 YSCYKDLAF
+404 YSCYGDLAF
-413 CPINNGQ
+413 CPINNSQ
-420 LISYATQTE
+420 LVSYATQTE

-440 HLTTEASEK
+440 HLTTEVSEK
-449 AGLFAQTPNNMTIT
+449 AGLFAQTPNNMLIT
-463 GLRMESANI
+463 GLRLESANI
-472 KGQKAATGDSYAGA
+472 KSQKAATGDSYAGA
-486 FVGYAGGAITLE
+486 LVGYASGTITLE

-503 LGADNLEGK
+503 LGADDLEGK

-552 ELAGGLIGRSQKG
+552 ELAGGLIGQSQKG
-565 VTIEHSYADSY
+565 VTIEHSYSDSY
-576 INGQVTGGLIG
+576 LNGQVTGGLIG

-605 KAEKIAAGFLAERN
+605 RAEKIAAGLLAERK

-634 LKADHNSSTE
+634 LKADHNSSTK
-644 EDQVVRYSTIPN
+644 EDQIVRYSTIPS
-656 SGKASVI
+656 SGKDSVI

-685 EKVSYSELSNITDM
+685 EKVSYSELSNIIDM
-699 AKELNTTENGQAA
+699 AKKLNTTENGQVS

-754 SLVYYEVYEDDET
+754 SLVYYEVYEDSET

-782 ITPSLKEDAK
+782 ITPSLQEEAK

-818 VTVIGDIKDQV
+818 VTDTGDIKDQV
-829 LSIDPTEKNTTRYE
+829 LSIDPTKNNTTRYE
-843 VSVEGE
+843 VSVEDE

-860 VGADAQKDTYYQKLV
+860 VSADAQKDTYYQKLV

-912 IEDMKKAPTVIYLR
+912 IEDVKKAPTVIYLR

-1006 RIGLFGENAGT
+1006 RVGLFGENAGT

-1032 NPYLSYGKDIKNNC
+1032 NPYLSYGKDIKNNR

-1059 QIQNCAATGYYVG
+1059 QIQNCAAAGYYVG
-1072 GKSHTLYVQQNGTL
+1072 GKSHTLYVQRNGTL

-1194 NCHYLSGGTY
+1194 NCYYLSGGTY

-1213 DNTNGSGQAKNY
+1213 DNTSGSGQAKNY

-1232 TTSAECHSA
+1232 TTSAECHSV

-1339 LSGTEKPTVTAQN
+1339 LSGTEKPKVTAQN

-1388 SDTKKYMKMTSD
+1388 SDTEKYMKMTSD

-1484 SKTGDAVTTLQE
+1484 SKTGDAITTLE
-1496 ENYLSDYEG
+1496 ENNYLKNVNY
-1505 YTYLGHMSGEN
+1505 YTYLGQMLGEN
-1516 SNSGTGTGTSDSPE
+1516 P
-1530 YYKWKGTESPYPQQY
+1530 
-1545 ELKSQSTCNKE
+1545 
-1556 YYNTNQY
+1556 
-1563 IDVRENTEYWEFVED
+1563 
-1578 NTSGMYYDVRDWSK
+1578 SK
-1592 NSVRHRTNNYG
+1592 
-1603 WQWEEHTHYTF
+1603 
-1614 SQSQKQGY
+1614 
-1622 WKWHGTGEPKKT
+1622 
-1634 AAIDGTWEWT
+1634 
-1644 GKTSNL
+1644 
-1650 ADGKLEWVQTHDV
+1650 ADGAGATDGKISVQQTHDV
-1663 DANMEPNGKKVFT
+1663 DANMEPGGEKLFT
-1676 QIGSMFDTKGKDNVE
+1676 QIGSLYDINAKNTKTGDAK
-1691 AAYAYMAYF
+1691 AYIAYF
-1700 TGSYDGNAYSIKNVE
+1700 TGKYNGNSFFIKNIE
-1715 INSTNTVVGLFGSII
+1715 INSSSTVTGLFGSII
-1730 GANVKNIIL
+1730 GAKVQNVIL
-1739 YSDKGNYIQRS
+1739 YSEKGNYIQRT
-1750 AESPKSWYAMGGMC
+1750 APGIRSWYALGGMC
-1764 GIAAVGKDT
+1764 GLAAVGKDST
-1773 VGESKIVN
+1773 AEDTYIEN
-1781 CTVSGYTIQDNSTKS
+1781 CTVSGYIIQDNSTQG
-1796 SWGDGNIGGMF
+1796 SWGDGNVGGMF
-1807 GMSTMNLERCS
+1807 GMSTMNLSRCT
-1818 AVNTISLNEAFD
+1818 AVNKIVLNTQFD
-1830 TGQYY
+1830 DG
-1835 KSDGVSVRVGGLV
+1835 KSDGTSVRTGGLV
-1848 GSMRGVITAC
+1848 GSIRGELEEC
-1858 YTGGEIICTDKCL
+1858 YTGGEITCTTRCL
-1871 DNAKSK
+1871 DN
-1877 ATGAN
+1877 TTYR
-1882 PYGAKIF
+1882 YGGKIF
-1889 LGGITGGIYLKNK
+1889 LGGLTGGIYIKAG
-1902 GTLNELLGNNILG
+1902 GTMKALLGDSIKGMQNWKGNSKGHGDDTGWNN
-1915 FTNWVDDASA
+1915 
-1925 NGMINGKKCQTAT
+1925 KKQCSTAT
-1938 TEIKNCYTYI
+1938 TEIRNCYTFI
-1948 QMPVSDRAYN
+1948 KMPDKNDCDKLWSVE
-1958 IIYSIQP
+1958 P
-1965 IGSNGETPHERD
+1965 IGSNGETPFENHNN
-1977 YNKHVR
+1977 YHVK
-1983 VKIENSY
+1983 VAIKNCY
-1990 YYDINREKRF
+1990 YYKENMSIKQF
-2000 TCNDIYGGWQR
+2000 TAQQAYKHYGQSYNCN
-2011 DWTNVDSAT
+2011 WTNIDDSGAT

-2029 TLFDKLEDA
+2029 TLFDKLEGA

-2072 FPTILQQDTSDGST
+2072 FPTILQQDTSDGSA

-2163 GAVTDSGSETTSDS
+2163 GAVTDSGSETVSDS

-2206 VLAHKTGT
+2206 VLAHRTGT

-2249 SATVSLNKDDKVTLA
+2249 SATVSLNKDDKVILA

-2288 GSEDSVVTEEQAL
+2288 GSEESVVTEEQTL
-2301 EPENEPTA
+2301 GPENEPTA

-2331 TGVDSSMGS
+2331 TGVDSSMSS

-2384 YADLATTVAAP
+2384 YADLTTTVTAP

-2402 MKWEIAVEEGGEDF
+2402 MKWKIAVEEGGEDF

-2438 EIDPDMVITLT
+2438 EFDPDMVITLT

-2461 MTTTWVEVSKN
+2461 TTTTWVEVSKSN
-2472 NAATQMMDESGNVY
+2472 LAAQIVDESGNVY
-2486 TPDEDQGTVIDG
+2486 TADEDQGTVIDG
-2498 DTSEDEVI
+2498 GVSEDVENG
-2506 SDDGNDSVEDTDGAE
+2506 DDGNDSVEDTDGTE

-2533 DANVSAGGDDSDIVM
+2533 DADVSAGEDDSDIVI
-2548 EQDGSSGEQIT
+2548 EQDGSSSEQIT
-2559 QDSAEEESTAWENSE
+2559 QDSAEEESTAGENSE

>member
-1 MKSFDRKRDNKGY
+1 M
-14 TLAEVLL
+14 
-21 TVAILMVLMAIAV
+21 TVAILLVLMAIAV

-70 GNSAKFAAERATLVE
+70 GNSAKFAADKATLVE
-85 QTPMDADGEKTL
+85 PAPMDADGEKTL
-97 YYVTAAQKDVASNA
+97 YYVTAAQKDAASNA
-111 ASVIVTAD
+111 ASVVVTTD
-119 TVDADLYSH
+119 TIDADLYGH

-148 SRDDYDPSAYNP
+148 TRGDYDPSAYNP
-160 LRYKKNRLKNG
+160 LRYKKNRLKDG
-171 AQVGYYG
+171 ARVGYYG
-178 GDSVDGSNTSALVPK
+178 GDSIDGSNTSALVPK

-199 EKLQVIINSK
+199 EKLQVVINSK

-229 LTLKYGTDASGKTL
+229 LTLKYGTDSSGKSL
-243 VHKQDD
+243 VHKKDD
-249 MHQADAS
+249 THQADAS
-256 QLDANN
+256 HLDTGN
-262 EAGTIR
+262 ESGTIR

-277 LDALQPAGSDPNA
+277 LDALKDLDGNKNAGS
-290 TSRFNQLYGKG
+290 RFDQLYGKA
-301 TTNSWLQTMQTH
+301 TTNDWLKTQTNH
-313 QLTAGTKL
+313 QLIPGTKL
-321 NIEVTVHS
+321 TIEVTVHS
-329 DSSMIDGLSATAATN
+329 DSSMIDGLSATATTN

-392 DLEDGQTDTASW
+392 DLEDGQIDTTSW
-404 YSCYKDLAF
+404 YSCYGDLAF
-413 CPINNGQ
+413 CPINNSQ
-420 LISYATQTE
+420 LVSYATQTE

-440 HLTTEASEK
+440 HLTTEVSEK
-449 AGLFAQTPNNMTIT
+449 AGLFAQTPNNMLIT
-463 GLRMESANI
+463 GLRLESANI
-472 KGQKAATGDSYAGA
+472 KSQKAATGDSYAGA
-486 FVGYAGGAITLE
+486 LVGYASGTITLE

-503 LGADNLEGK
+503 LGADDLEGK

-552 ELAGGLIGRSQKG
+552 ELAGGLIGQSQKG
-565 VTIEHSYADSY
+565 VTIEHSYSDSY
-576 INGQVTGGLIG
+576 LNGQVTGGLIG

-605 KAEKIAAGFLAERN
+605 RAEKIAAGLLAERK

-634 LKADHNSSTE
+634 LKADHNSSTK
-644 EDQVVRYSTIPN
+644 EDQIVRYSTIPS
-656 SGKASVI
+656 SGKDSVI

-674 NTITEENKATG
+674 NTITEENKAAG
-685 EKVSYSELSNITDM
+685 EKVSYSELSNIIDM
-699 AKELNTTENGQAA
+699 AKELNTTENGQVS

-754 SLVYYEVYEDDET
+754 SLVYYEVYEDSET

-782 ITPSLKEDAK
+782 ITPSLQEEAK

-818 VTVIGDIKDQV
+818 VTDTGDIKDQV
-829 LSIDPTEKNTTRYE
+829 LSIDPTKNNTTRYE
-843 VSVEGE
+843 VSVEDE

-860 VGADAQKDTYYQKLV
+860 VSADAQKDTYYQKLV

-912 IEDMKKAPTVIYLR
+912 IEDVKKAPTVIYLR

-1006 RIGLFGENAGT
+1006 RVGLFGENAGT

-1032 NPYLSYGKDIKNNC
+1032 NPYLSYGKDIKNNR

-1059 QIQNCAATGYYVG
+1059 QIQNCAAAGYYVG
-1072 GKSHTLYVQQNGTL
+1072 GKSHTLYVQRNGTL

-1109 NANVLYGKAYIGGFT
+1109 TANVLYGKAYIGGFT

-1194 NCHYLSGGTY
+1194 NCYYLSGGTY

-1213 DNTNGSGQAKNY
+1213 DNTSGSGQAKNY

-1232 TTSAECHSA
+1232 TTSAECHSV

-1339 LSGTEKPTVTAQN
+1339 LSGTEKPKVTAQN

-1388 SDTKKYMKMTSD
+1388 SDTEKYMKMTSD

-1484 SKTGDAVTTLQE
+1484 SKTGDAITTLE
-1496 ENYLSDYEG
+1496 ENNYLKNVNY
-1505 YTYLGHMSGEN
+1505 YTYLGQMLGEN
-1516 SNSGTGTGTSDSPE
+1516 P
-1530 YYKWKGTESPYPQQY
+1530 
-1545 ELKSQSTCNKE
+1545 
-1556 YYNTNQY
+1556 
-1563 IDVRENTEYWEFVED
+1563 
-1578 NTSGMYYDVRDWSK
+1578 SK
-1592 NSVRHRTNNYG
+1592 
-1603 WQWEEHTHYTF
+1603 
-1614 SQSQKQGY
+1614 
-1622 WKWHGTGEPKKT
+1622 
-1634 AAIDGTWEWT
+1634 
-1644 GKTSNL
+1644 
-1650 ADGKLEWVQTHDV
+1650 ADGAGATDGKISVQQTHDV
-1663 DANMEPNGKKVFT
+1663 DANMEPGGEKLFT
-1676 QIGSMFDTKGKDNVE
+1676 QIGSLYDINAKNTKTGDAK
-1691 AAYAYMAYF
+1691 AYIAYF
-1700 TGSYDGNAYSIKNVE
+1700 TGKYNGNSFFIKNIE
-1715 INSTNTVVGLFGSII
+1715 INSSSTVTGLFGSII
-1730 GANVKNIIL
+1730 GAKVQNVIL
-1739 YSDKGNYIQRS
+1739 YSEKGNYIQRT
-1750 AESPKSWYAMGGMC
+1750 APGIRSWYALGGMC
-1764 GIAAVGKDT
+1764 GLAAVGKDSAAADT
-1773 VGESKIVN
+1773 YIEN
-1781 CTVSGYTIQDNSTKS
+1781 CTVSGYIIQDNSTQG
-1796 SWGDGNIGGMF
+1796 SWGDGNVGGMF
-1807 GMSTMNLERCS
+1807 GMSTMNLSRCT
-1818 AVNTISLNEAFD
+1818 AVNKIVLNTQFD
-1830 TGQYY
+1830 
-1835 KSDGVSVRVGGLV
+1835 DGKDDGTSVRTGGLV
-1848 GSMRGVITAC
+1848 GSIRGELEEC
-1858 YTGGEIICTDKCL
+1858 YTGGEITCTTRCL
-1871 DNAKSK
+1871 DN
-1877 ATGAN
+1877 TTYR
-1882 PYGAKIF
+1882 YGGKIF
-1889 LGGITGGIYLKNK
+1889 LGGLTGGIYIKAG
-1902 GTLNELLGNNILG
+1902 GTMKALLGDSIKGMQNWKGNSKGQGDDTGWNN
-1915 FTNWVDDASA
+1915 AKQCS
-1925 NGMINGKKCQTAT
+1925 TAT
-1938 TEIKNCYTYI
+1938 TEIRNCYTFI
-1948 QMPVSDRAYN
+1948 KMPDKNDCDKLWSVE
-1958 IIYSIQP
+1958 P
-1965 IGSNGETPHERD
+1965 IGSNGETPFENHNN
-1977 YNKHVR
+1977 YHVK
-1983 VKIENSY
+1983 VAIKNCY
-1990 YYDINREKRF
+1990 YYKENMSIKQF
-2000 TCNDIYGGWQR
+2000 TAQQAYKHYDQSYNCN
-2011 DWTNVDSAT
+2011 WTNIDDSGAT

-2029 TLFDKLEDA
+2029 TLFDKLEGA

-2072 FPTILQQDTSDGST
+2072 FPTILQQDTSDGSA

-2111 ESLDLDEDENYGKAL
+2111 ESLDLDEDKNYGKAL

-2145 DFEFIYGGTEEAE
+2145 DFEFIYGGTEAAEA
-2158 TQTAS
+2158 QTAS
-2163 GAVTDSGSETTSDS
+2163 GAVTDSGSETVSDS

-2206 VLAHKTGT
+2206 VLAHRTGT

-2249 SATVSLNKDDKVTLA
+2249 SATVSLNKDDKVILA

-2288 GSEDSVVTEEQAL
+2288 GSEESVVTEEQTL
-2301 EPENEPTA
+2301 GPENEPTA

-2331 TGVDSSMGS
+2331 TGVDSSMSS

-2384 YADLATTVAAP
+2384 YADLTTTVTAP

-2402 MKWEIAVEEGGEDF
+2402 MKWKIAVEEGGEDF

-2438 EIDPDMVITLT
+2438 EFDPDMVITLT

-2461 MTTTWVEVSKN
+2461 TTTTWVEVSKSN
-2472 NAATQMMDESGNVY
+2472 LAAQIVDESGNVY
-2486 TPDEDQGTVIDG
+2486 TADEDQGTVIDG
-2498 DTSEDEVI
+2498 GVSEDVENG
-2506 SDDGNDSVEDTDGAE
+2506 DDGNDSVEDTDGTE

-2533 DANVSAGGDDSDIVM
+2533 DADVSAGEDDSDIVI
-2548 EQDGSSGEQIT
+2548 EQDGSSSEQIT
-2559 QDSAEEESTAWENSE
+2559 QDSAEEESTAGENSE

>member
-1 MKSFDRKRDNKGY
+1 M
-14 TLAEVLL
+14 
-21 TVAILMVLMAIAV
+21 AILLVLMAIAV

-70 GNSAKFAAERATLVE
+70 GNSAKFAADKATLVE
-85 QTPMDADGEKTL
+85 PAPMDADGEKTL
-97 YYVTAAQKDVASNA
+97 YYVTAAQKDAASNA
-111 ASVIVTAD
+111 ASVVVTTD
-119 TVDADLYSH
+119 TIDADLYGH

-148 SRDDYDPSAYNP
+148 TRGDYDPSAYNP
-160 LRYKKNRLKNG
+160 LRYKKNRLKDG
-171 AQVGYYG
+171 ARVGYYG
-178 GDSVDGSNTSALVPK
+178 GDSIDGSNTSALVPK

-199 EKLQVIINSK
+199 EKLQVVINSK

-229 LTLKYGTDASGKTL
+229 LTLKYGTDSSGKSL
-243 VHKQDD
+243 VHKKDD
-249 MHQADAS
+249 THQADAS
-256 QLDANN
+256 HLDTGN
-262 EAGTIR
+262 ESGTIR

-277 LDALQPAGSDPNA
+277 LDALKDLDGNAGS
-290 TSRFNQLYGKG
+290 RFDQLYGKA
-301 TTNSWLQTMQTH
+301 TTNDWLKTQTNH
-313 QLTAGTKL
+313 QLIPGTKL
-321 NIEVTVHS
+321 TIEVTVHS
-329 DSSMIDGLSATAATN
+329 DSSMIDGLSATATTN

-392 DLEDGQTDTASW
+392 DLEDGQIDTTSW
-404 YSCYKDLAF
+404 YSCYGDLAF
-413 CPINNGQ
+413 CPINNSQ
-420 LISYATQTE
+420 LVSYATQTE

-440 HLTTEASEK
+440 HLTTEVSEK
-449 AGLFAQTPNNMTIT
+449 AGLFAQTPNNMLIT
-463 GLRMESANI
+463 GLRLESANI
-472 KGQKAATGDSYAGA
+472 KSQKAATGDSYAGA
-486 FVGYAGGAITLE
+486 LVGYASGTITLE

-503 LGADNLEGK
+503 LGADDLEGK

-552 ELAGGLIGRSQKG
+552 ELAGGLIGQSQKG
-565 VTIEHSYADSY
+565 VTIEHSYSDSY
-576 INGQVTGGLIG
+576 LNGQVTGGLIG

-605 KAEKIAAGFLAERN
+605 RAEKIAAGLLAERK

-634 LKADHNSSTE
+634 LKADHNSSTK
-644 EDQVVRYSTIPN
+644 EDQIVRYSTIPS
-656 SGKASVI
+656 SGKDSVI

-685 EKVSYSELSNITDM
+685 EKVSYSELSNIIDM
-699 AKELNTTENGQAA
+699 AKKLNTTENGQVS

-754 SLVYYEVYEDDET
+754 SLVYYEVYEDSET

-782 ITPSLKEDAK
+782 ITPSLKEEAK

-818 VTVIGDIKDQV
+818 VTDTGDIKDQV
-829 LSIDPTEKNTTRYE
+829 LSIDPTKNNTTRYE
-843 VSVEGE
+843 VSVEDE

-860 VGADAQKDTYYQKLV
+860 VSADAQKDTYYQKLV

-912 IEDMKKAPTVIYLR
+912 IEDVKKAPTVIYLR

-1006 RIGLFGENAGT
+1006 RVGLFGENAGT

-1032 NPYLSYGKDIKNNC
+1032 NPYLSYGKDIKNNR

-1059 QIQNCAATGYYVG
+1059 QIQNCAAAGYYVG
-1072 GKSHTLYVQQNGTL
+1072 GKSHTLYVQRNGTL

-1194 NCHYLSGGTY
+1194 NCYYLSGGTY

-1213 DNTNGSGQAKNY
+1213 DNTSGSGQAKNY

-1232 TTSAECHSA
+1232 TTSAECHSV

-1251 AVVRNEKGAIH
+1251 AVVRNEKGKIH

-1339 LSGTEKPTVTAQN
+1339 LSGTEKPKVTAQN

-1388 SDTKKYMKMTSD
+1388 SDTEKYMKMTSD

-1484 SKTGDAVTTLQE
+1484 SKTGDAITTLE
-1496 ENYLSDYEG
+1496 ENNYLKNVNY
-1505 YTYLGHMSGEN
+1505 YTYLGQMLGEN
-1516 SNSGTGTGTSDSPE
+1516 P
-1530 YYKWKGTESPYPQQY
+1530 
-1545 ELKSQSTCNKE
+1545 
-1556 YYNTNQY
+1556 
-1563 IDVRENTEYWEFVED
+1563 
-1578 NTSGMYYDVRDWSK
+1578 SK
-1592 NSVRHRTNNYG
+1592 
-1603 WQWEEHTHYTF
+1603 
-1614 SQSQKQGY
+1614 
-1622 WKWHGTGEPKKT
+1622 
-1634 AAIDGTWEWT
+1634 
-1644 GKTSNL
+1644 
-1650 ADGKLEWVQTHDV
+1650 ADGAGATDGKISVQQTHDV
-1663 DANMEPNGKKVFT
+1663 DANMEPGGEKLFT
-1676 QIGSMFDTKGKDNVE
+1676 QIGSLYDINAKNTKTGDAK
-1691 AAYAYMAYF
+1691 AYIAYF
-1700 TGSYDGNAYSIKNVE
+1700 TGKYNGNSFFIKNIE
-1715 INSTNTVVGLFGSII
+1715 INSSSTVTGLFGSII
-1730 GANVKNIIL
+1730 GAKVQNVIL
-1739 YSDKGNYIQRS
+1739 YSEKGNYIQRT
-1750 AESPKSWYAMGGMC
+1750 APGIRSWYALGGMC
-1764 GIAAVGKDT
+1764 GLAAVGKDST
-1773 VGESKIVN
+1773 AADTYIEN
-1781 CTVSGYTIQDNSTKS
+1781 CTVSGYIIQDNSTQG
-1796 SWGDGNIGGMF
+1796 SWGDGNVGGMF
-1807 GMSTMNLERCS
+1807 GMSTMNLSRCT
-1818 AVNTISLNEAFD
+1818 AVNKIVLNTQFD
-1830 TGQYY
+1830 DG
-1835 KSDGVSVRVGGLV
+1835 KSDGTSVRTGGLV
-1848 GSMRGVITAC
+1848 GSIRGELEEC
-1858 YTGGEIICTDKCL
+1858 YTGGEITCTTRCL
-1871 DNAKSK
+1871 DN
-1877 ATGAN
+1877 TTHR
-1882 PYGAKIF
+1882 YGGKIF
-1889 LGGITGGIYLKNK
+1889 LGGLTGGIYIKAG
-1902 GTLNELLGNNILG
+1902 GTMKALLGDSIKGMQNWKGDSKGQGDDTGWNN
-1915 FTNWVDDASA
+1915 
-1925 NGMINGKKCQTAT
+1925 KKQCSTAT
-1938 TEIKNCYTYI
+1938 TEIRNCYTFI
-1948 QMPVSDRAYN
+1948 KMPDKNDCDKLWSVE
-1958 IIYSIQP
+1958 P
-1965 IGSNGETPHERD
+1965 IGSNGETPFENHNN
-1977 YNKHVR
+1977 YHVK
-1983 VKIENSY
+1983 VAIKNCY
-1990 YYDINREKRF
+1990 YYKENMSIKQF
-2000 TCNDIYGGWQR
+2000 TAQQAYKHYGQSYNCN
-2011 DWTNVDSAT
+2011 WTNIDDSGAT

-2029 TLFDKLEDA
+2029 TLFDKLEGA

-2072 FPTILQQDTSDGST
+2072 FPTILQQDTSDGSA

-2111 ESLDLDEDENYGKAL
+2111 ESLDLDEDKNYGKAL

-2145 DFEFIYGGTEEAE
+2145 DFEFIYGGTEAAEA
-2158 TQTAS
+2158 QTAS
-2163 GAVTDSGSETTSDS
+2163 GAVTDSGSETVSDS

-2206 VLAHKTGT
+2206 VLAHRTGT

-2249 SATVSLNKDDKVTLA
+2249 SATVSLNKDDKVILA

-2288 GSEDSVVTEEQAL
+2288 GSEESVVTEEQTL
-2301 EPENEPTA
+2301 GPENEPTA

-2331 TGVDSSMGS
+2331 TGVDSSMSS

-2384 YADLATTVAAP
+2384 YADLTTTVTAP

-2402 MKWEIAVEEGGEDF
+2402 MKWKIAVEEGGEDF

-2438 EIDPDMVITLT
+2438 EFDPDMVITLT

-2461 MTTTWVEVSKN
+2461 TTTTWVEVSKSN
-2472 NAATQMMDESGNVY
+2472 LAAQIVDESGNVY
-2486 TPDEDQGTVIDG
+2486 TADEDQGTVIDG
-2498 DTSEDEVI
+2498 GVSEDVENG
-2506 SDDGNDSVEDTDGAE
+2506 DDGNDSVEDTDGTE

-2533 DANVSAGGDDSDIVM
+2533 DADVSAGEDDSDIVI
-2548 EQDGSSGEQIT
+2548 EQDGSSSEQIT
-2559 QDSAEEESTAWENSE
+2559 QDSAEEESTAGENSE

>member
-1 MKSFDRKRDNKGY
+1 M
-14 TLAEVLL
+14 
-21 TVAILMVLMAIAV
+21 TVAILLVLMAIAV

-70 GNSAKFAAERATLVE
+70 GNSAKFAADKATLVE
-85 QTPMDADGEKTL
+85 PAPMDADGEKTL
-97 YYVTAAQKDVASNA
+97 YYVTAAQKDAASNA
-111 ASVIVTAD
+111 ASVVVTTD
-119 TVDADLYSH
+119 TIDADLYGH

-148 SRDDYDPSAYNP
+148 TRGDYDPSAYNP
-160 LRYKKNRLKNG
+160 LRYKKNRLKDG
-171 AQVGYYG
+171 ARVGYYG
-178 GDSVDGSNTSALVPK
+178 GDSIDGSNTSALVPK

-199 EKLQVIINSK
+199 EKLQVVINSK

-229 LTLKYGTDASGKTL
+229 LTLKYGTDSSGKSL
-243 VHKQDD
+243 VHKKDD
-249 MHQADAS
+249 THQADAS
-256 QLDANN
+256 HLDTGN
-262 EAGTIR
+262 ESGTIR

-277 LDALQPAGSDPNA
+277 LDALKDLDGNAGS
-290 TSRFNQLYGKG
+290 RFDQLYGKA
-301 TTNSWLQTMQTH
+301 TTNDWLKTQTNH
-313 QLTAGTKL
+313 QLIPGTKL
-321 NIEVTVHS
+321 TIEVTVHS
-329 DSSMIDGLSATAATN
+329 DSSMIDGLSATATTN

-392 DLEDGQTDTASW
+392 DLEDGQIDTTSW
-404 YSCYKDLAF
+404 YSCYGDLAF
-413 CPINNGQ
+413 CPINNSQ
-420 LISYATQTE
+420 LVSYATQTE

-440 HLTTEASEK
+440 HLTTEVSEK
-449 AGLFAQTPNNMTIT
+449 AGLFAQTPNNMLIT
-463 GLRMESANI
+463 GLRLESANI
-472 KGQKAATGDSYAGA
+472 KSQKAATGDSYAGA
-486 FVGYAGGAITLE
+486 LVGYASGTITLE

-503 LGADNLEGK
+503 LGADDLEGK

-552 ELAGGLIGRSQKG
+552 ELAGGLIGQSQKG
-565 VTIEHSYADSY
+565 VTIEHSYSDSY
-576 INGQVTGGLIG
+576 LNGQVTGGLIG

-605 KAEKIAAGFLAERN
+605 RAEKIAAGLLAERN

-644 EDQVVRYSTIPN
+644 EDQIVRYSTIPS
-656 SGKASVI
+656 SGKDSVI

-674 NTITEENKATG
+674 NTITEENKAAG
-685 EKVSYSELSNITDM
+685 EKVSYSELSNIIDM
-699 AKELNTTENGQAA
+699 AKELNTTENGQVS

-754 SLVYYEVYEDDET
+754 SLVYYEVYEDSET

-782 ITPSLKEDAK
+782 ITPSLKEEAK

-818 VTVIGDIKDQV
+818 VTDTGDIKDQV
-829 LSIDPTEKNTTRYE
+829 LSIDPTKNNTTRYE
-843 VSVEGE
+843 VSVEDE

-860 VGADAQKDTYYQKLV
+860 VSADAQKDTYYQKLV

-912 IEDMKKAPTVIYLR
+912 IEDVKKAPTVIYLR

-1006 RIGLFGENAGT
+1006 RVGLFGENAGT

-1032 NPYLSYGKDIKNNC
+1032 NPYLSYGKDIKNNR

-1059 QIQNCAATGYYVG
+1059 QIQNCAAAGYYVG
-1072 GKSHTLYVQQNGTL
+1072 GKSHTLYVQRNGTL

-1194 NCHYLSGGTY
+1194 NCYYLSGGTY

-1213 DNTNGSGQAKNY
+1213 DNTSGSGQAKNY

-1232 TTSAECHSA
+1232 TTSAECHSV

-1339 LSGTEKPTVTAQN
+1339 LSGTEKPKVTAQN

-1388 SDTKKYMKMTSD
+1388 SDTEKYMKMTSD

-1484 SKTGDAVTTLQE
+1484 SKTGDAITTLE
-1496 ENYLSDYEG
+1496 ENNYLKNVNY
-1505 YTYLGHMSGEN
+1505 YTYLGQMLGEN
-1516 SNSGTGTGTSDSPE
+1516 P
-1530 YYKWKGTESPYPQQY
+1530 
-1545 ELKSQSTCNKE
+1545 
-1556 YYNTNQY
+1556 
-1563 IDVRENTEYWEFVED
+1563 
-1578 NTSGMYYDVRDWSK
+1578 SK
-1592 NSVRHRTNNYG
+1592 
-1603 WQWEEHTHYTF
+1603 
-1614 SQSQKQGY
+1614 
-1622 WKWHGTGEPKKT
+1622 
-1634 AAIDGTWEWT
+1634 
-1644 GKTSNL
+1644 
-1650 ADGKLEWVQTHDV
+1650 ADGAGATDGKISVQQTHDV
-1663 DANMEPNGKKVFT
+1663 DANMEPGGEKLFT
-1676 QIGSMFDTKGKDNVE
+1676 QIGSLYDINAKDTKTGDAK
-1691 AAYAYMAYF
+1691 AYIAYF
-1700 TGSYDGNAYSIKNVE
+1700 TGKYNGNSFFIKNIE
-1715 INSTNTVVGLFGSII
+1715 INSSSTVTGLFGSII
-1730 GANVKNIIL
+1730 GAKVQNVIL
-1739 YSDKGNYIQRS
+1739 YSEKGNYIQRT
-1750 AESPKSWYAMGGMC
+1750 APGIRSWYALGGMC
-1764 GIAAVGKDT
+1764 GLAAVGKDST
-1773 VGESKIVN
+1773 AADTYIEN
-1781 CTVSGYTIQDNSTKS
+1781 CTVSGYIIQDNSTQG
-1796 SWGDGNIGGMF
+1796 SWGDGNVGGMF
-1807 GMSTMNLERCS
+1807 GMSTMNLSRCT
-1818 AVNTISLNEAFD
+1818 AVNKIVLNTQFD
-1830 TGQYY
+1830 DG
-1835 KSDGVSVRVGGLV
+1835 KSDGTSVRTGGLV
-1848 GSMRGVITAC
+1848 GSIRGELEEC
-1858 YTGGEIICTDKCL
+1858 YTGGEITCTTRCL
-1871 DNAKSK
+1871 DN
-1877 ATGAN
+1877 TTYR
-1882 PYGAKIF
+1882 YGGKIF
-1889 LGGITGGIYLKNK
+1889 LGGLTGGIYIKAG
-1902 GTLNELLGNNILG
+1902 GTMKALLGDSIKGMQNWKGNSKGHGDDTGWNN
-1915 FTNWVDDASA
+1915 
-1925 NGMINGKKCQTAT
+1925 KKQCSTAT
-1938 TEIKNCYTYI
+1938 TEIRNCYTFI
-1948 QMPVSDRAYN
+1948 KMPDKNDCDKLWSVE
-1958 IIYSIQP
+1958 P
-1965 IGSNGETPHERD
+1965 IGSNGETPFENHNN
-1977 YNKHVR
+1977 YHVK
-1983 VKIENSY
+1983 VAIKNCY
-1990 YYDINREKRF
+1990 YYKENMSIKQF
-2000 TCNDIYGGWQR
+2000 TAQQAYKHYGQSYNCN
-2011 DWTNVDSAT
+2011 WTNIDDSGAT

-2029 TLFDKLEDA
+2029 TLFDKLEGA

-2072 FPTILQQDTSDGST
+2072 FPTILQQDTSDGSA

-2111 ESLDLDEDENYGKAL
+2111 ESLDLDEDKNYGKAL

-2145 DFEFIYGGTEEAE
+2145 DFEFIYGGTEAAEA
-2158 TQTAS
+2158 QTAS
-2163 GAVTDSGSETTSDS
+2163 GAVTDSGSETVSDS

-2206 VLAHKTGT
+2206 VLAHRTGT

-2249 SATVSLNKDDKVTLA
+2249 SATVSLNKDDKVILA

-2288 GSEDSVVTEEQAL
+2288 GSEESVVTEEQTL
-2301 EPENEPTA
+2301 GPENEPTA

-2331 TGVDSSMGS
+2331 TGVDSSMSS

-2384 YADLATTVAAP
+2384 YADLTTTVTAP

-2402 MKWEIAVEEGGEDF
+2402 MKWKIAVEEGGEDF

-2461 MTTTWVEVSKN
+2461 TTTTWVEVSKSN
-2472 NAATQMMDESGNVY
+2472 LAAQIVDESGNVY
-2486 TPDEDQGTVIDG
+2486 TADEDQGTVIDG
-2498 DTSEDEVI
+2498 GVSEDVENG
-2506 SDDGNDSVEDTDGAE
+2506 DDGNDSVEDTDGTE

-2533 DANVSAGGDDSDIVM
+2533 DADVSAGEDDSDIVI
-2548 EQDGSSGEQIT
+2548 EQDGSSSEQIT
-2559 QDSAEEESTAWENSE
+2559 QDSAEEESTAGENSE

>member
-70 GNSAKFAAERATLVE
+70 GNSAKFAAEQATLVE

-97 YYVTAAQKDVASNA
+97 YYVTAAQKDAASNA

-576 INGQVTGGLIG
+576 INGLVTGGLIG

-685 EKVSYSELSNITDM
+685 KKVSYSELSNIIDM
-699 AKELNTTENGQAA
+699 AKELNTTENGQVS

-792 TVGDGYGVAYKEDS
+792 TVGDGYGVAYKKDS

-818 VTVIGDIKDQV
+818 VTATGDIKDQV
-829 LSIDPTEKNTTRYE
+829 LSIDPTKKNTTRYE

-860 VGADAQKDTYYQKLV
+860 VSADAQKDTYYQKLV
-875 ICGADAVGSKKAA
+875 ICGADAVGSKKAE

-912 IEDMKKAPTVIYLR
+912 IEDVKKAPTVIYLR

-1032 NPYLSYGKDIKNNC
+1032 NPYLSYGEDIKNNR

-1094 NRGTIRNSEA
+1094 NRGTIRNSEI

-1194 NCHYLSGGTY
+1194 NCYYLSGGTY

-1213 DNTNGSGQAKNY
+1213 DNTSGSGQAKNY

-1388 SDTKKYMKMTSD
+1388 SDTEKYMKMTSD

-1411 KSRFT
+1411 KSGYT

-1456 TEALPMPGEE
+1456 TEALPMPGED

-1516 SNSGTGTGTSDSPE
+1516 SNSG
-1530 YYKWKGTESPYPQQY
+1530 
-1545 ELKSQSTCNKE
+1545 
-1556 YYNTNQY
+1556 
-1563 IDVRENTEYWEFVED
+1563 
-1578 NTSGMYYDVRDWSK
+1578 
-1592 NSVRHRTNNYG
+1592 
-1603 WQWEEHTHYTF
+1603 
-1614 SQSQKQGY
+1614 
-1622 WKWHGTGEPKKT
+1622 
-1634 AAIDGTWEWT
+1634 T

-2029 TLFDKLEDA
+2029 TLFDKLEGA

-2072 FPTILQQDTSDGST
+2072 FPTILQQDTSDGSA

-2163 GAVTDSGSETTSDS
+2163 EAVTDSGSETVSDS

-2288 GSEDSVVTEEQAL
+2288 GSEDSVVTEEQTL
-2301 EPENEPTA
+2301 GSENEPTA

-2384 YADLATTVAAP
+2384 YADLATTVVAP

-2461 MTTTWVEVSKN
+2461 TTTTWVEVSKSN
-2472 NAATQMMDESGNVY
+2472 LAAQMVDESGNVY

-2498 DTSEDEVI
+2498 DTSEDVENG
-2506 SDDGNDSVEDTDGAE
+2506 DDGNDSIEDTNGTE
-2521 PDTADGSTGESN
+2521 PDTAGGSTGESN
-2533 DANVSAGGDDSDIVM
+2533 DADMSADGDDSDIVI
-2548 EQDGSSGEQIT
+2548 EQDGSSNEQIM
-2559 QDSAEEESTAWENSE
+2559 QDSAAEESTAGESSE

>member
-1 MKSFDRKRDNKGY
+1 M
-14 TLAEVLL
+14 
-21 TVAILMVLMAIAV
+21 TVAILLVLMAIAV
-34 PAIFTI
+34 PAFFAI

-70 GNSAKFAAERATLVE
+70 GNSAKFAADKATLVE
-85 QTPMDADGEKTL
+85 PDPMDADGEKTL
-97 YYVTAAQKDVASNA
+97 YYVTAAQKDAASNA
-111 ASVIVTAD
+111 ASVVVTMD
-119 TVDADLYSH
+119 TVDADLYGH

-148 SRDDYDPSAYNP
+148 TREDYDPSVYNP
-160 LRYKKNRLKNG
+160 LRYKKNRLKDG
-171 AQVGYYG
+171 ARVGYYG
-178 GDSVDGSNTSALVPK
+178 GDSIDGSNTSALVPK

-199 EKLQVIINSK
+199 EKLQVVINSK

-229 LTLKYGTDASGKTL
+229 LTLKYGTDSSGKSL
-243 VHKQDD
+243 VHKKDD
-249 MHQADAS
+249 THQADAS
-256 QLDANN
+256 HLDTGN
-262 EAGTIR
+262 ESGTIR

-277 LDALQPAGSDPNA
+277 LDALKDLDGNENAGS
-290 TSRFNQLYGKG
+290 RFDQLYGKA
-301 TTNSWLQTMQTH
+301 TTNDWLKTQTNH
-313 QLTAGTKL
+313 QLMPGTKL
-321 NIEVTVHS
+321 TIEVTVHS
-329 DSSMIDGLSATAATN
+329 DSSMIDGLSATAVTN

-378 KAVQKSDIHFEKID
+378 KAVQKSDIYFEKID
-392 DLEDGQTDTASW
+392 DQEDGQIDTTSW
-404 YSCYKDLAF
+404 YRCYGDLAF
-413 CPINNGQ
+413 CPINNSQ
-420 LISYATQTE
+420 LVSYATQTE
-429 DAQAQSALLIS
+429 EAQAQSALLIS
-440 HLTTEASEK
+440 HLTTEVSEK

-463 GLRMESANI
+463 GLRLESANI
-472 KGQKAATGDSYAGA
+472 KGQKAAVGDSYAGA
-486 FVGYAGGAITLE
+486 LVGYASGAITLE

-503 LGADNLEGK
+503 LGADDLEGK

-523 IQGGLIGAAAGKAK
+523 IEGGLIGAAAGKVK

-552 ELAGGLIGRSQKG
+552 ELAGGLIGQSQKG

-576 INGQVTGGLIG
+576 LNGQVTGGLIG

-596 RYSYTAGYQ
+596 RYSYTTGYQ
-605 KAEKIAAGFLAERN
+605 RAEKIAAGFLAERN

-644 EDQVVRYSTIPN
+644 EEQIVRYSTIP
-656 SGKASVI
+656 SSEKDSVI

-685 EKVSYSELSNITDM
+685 KKVSYSELSNIIDM
-699 AKELNTTENGQAA
+699 AKELNTTENGQVS

-754 SLVYYEVYEDDET
+754 SLVYYEVYEDGET

-818 VTVIGDIKDQV
+818 VTATGDIKDQV
-829 LSIDPTEKNTTRYE
+829 LSIDPTKKNTTRYE

-860 VGADAQKDTYYQKLV
+860 VSADAQKDTYYQKLV

-888 MDADNATGSTFYYN
+888 TDADNATGSTFYYN
-902 PHFAKSVLTT
+902 PHFAKTVLTT
-912 IEDMKKAPTVIYLR
+912 IEDVKKAPTVIYLR

-939 VYAEATQKST
+939 VYAEATQKSI

-1006 RIGLFGENAGT
+1006 RVGLFGENAGT

-1059 QIQNCAATGYYVG
+1059 QIQNCAAAGYYVG

-1194 NCHYLSGGTY
+1194 NCYYLSGGTY

-1213 DNTNGSGQAKNY
+1213 DNTSGSGQAKNY

-1232 TTSAECHSA
+1232 TTSAECHSV

-1325 IITQYGYAYYTKTG
+1325 IITQYGYAYYTKTE

-1388 SDTKKYMKMTSD
+1388 SDTEKYMKMTSD

-1484 SKTGDAVTTLQE
+1484 SKTGDAITTLE
-1496 ENYLSDYEG
+1496 ENNYLKNVNY
-1505 YTYLGHMSGEN
+1505 YTYLGQMLGEN
-1516 SNSGTGTGTSDSPE
+1516 P
-1530 YYKWKGTESPYPQQY
+1530 
-1545 ELKSQSTCNKE
+1545 
-1556 YYNTNQY
+1556 
-1563 IDVRENTEYWEFVED
+1563 
-1578 NTSGMYYDVRDWSK
+1578 SK
-1592 NSVRHRTNNYG
+1592 
-1603 WQWEEHTHYTF
+1603 
-1614 SQSQKQGY
+1614 
-1622 WKWHGTGEPKKT
+1622 
-1634 AAIDGTWEWT
+1634 
-1644 GKTSNL
+1644 
-1650 ADGKLEWVQTHDV
+1650 ADGAGATDGKISVQQTHDV
-1663 DANMEPNGKKVFT
+1663 DANMEPGGEKLFT
-1676 QIGSMFDTKGKDNVE
+1676 QIGSLYDINAKDILTGD
-1691 AAYAYMAYF
+1691 AKAYIAYF
-1700 TGSYDGNAYSIKNVE
+1700 TGKYNGNSFFIKNIE
-1715 INSTNTVVGLFGSII
+1715 INSSSTVTGLFGSII
-1730 GANVKNIIL
+1730 GAKVQNVIL
-1739 YSDKGNYIQRS
+1739 YSEKGNYIQRT
-1750 AESPKSWYAMGGMC
+1750 APGIRSWYALGGMC
-1764 GIAAVGKDT
+1764 GLAAVGKNSTAADT
-1773 VGESKIVN
+1773 FIEN
-1781 CTVSGYTIQDNSTKS
+1781 CTVSGYIIQDNSTQG
-1796 SWGDGNIGGMF
+1796 SWGDGNVGGMF
-1807 GMSTMNLERCS
+1807 GMSTMNLSRCT
-1818 AVNTISLNEAFD
+1818 AVNKIVLNTQFD
-1830 TGQYY
+1830 
-1835 KSDGVSVRVGGLV
+1835 DGKDDGTSVRTGGLV
-1848 GSMRGVITAC
+1848 GSIRGELEEC
-1858 YTGGEIICTDKCL
+1858 YTGGEITCTTRCL
-1871 DNAKSK
+1871 EN
-1877 ATGAN
+1877 TTHR
-1882 PYGAKIF
+1882 YGGKIF
-1889 LGGITGGIYLKNK
+1889 LGGLTGGIYIKAG
-1902 GTLNELLGNNILG
+1902 GTMKALLGDSIKGMQNWNGNSNGYGDDTGWNN
-1915 FTNWVDDASA
+1915 AKQCS
-1925 NGMINGKKCQTAT
+1925 TAT
-1938 TEIKNCYTYI
+1938 TEIKNCYTFI
-1948 QMPVSDRAYN
+1948 KMPDKNDCDKLWSVE
-1958 IIYSIQP
+1958 P
-1965 IGSNGETPHERD
+1965 IGSNGETPFENHNN
-1977 YNKHVR
+1977 YHVK
-1983 VKIENSY
+1983 VAIKNCY
-1990 YYDINREKRF
+1990 YYKENMSIKHF
-2000 TCNDIYGGWQR
+2000 TAQQAYKHYGQTVNCN
-2011 DWTNVDSAT
+2011 WTNIDDSGAT

-2029 TLFDKLEDA
+2029 TLFDKLEGA

-2053 DGKYSFPGNK
+2053 DGKYSFHGNK

-2072 FPTILQQDTSDGST
+2072 FPTILQQDTSDGSA

-2111 ESLDLDEDENYGKAL
+2111 ESLNLDEDENYGKAL

-2163 GAVTDSGSETTSDS
+2163 GTVTDSGSETIFDS

-2206 VLAHKTGT
+2206 VLAHRTGT

-2264 VHAVPMSMYNNSTDV
+2264 FHAVPMSMYNNSTDV

-2288 GSEDSVVTEEQAL
+2288 ESEESVVTEEQTLGL
-2301 EPENEPTA
+2301 ETEPTA

-2331 TGVDSSMGS
+2331 TGVDSSMSS

-2347 DTGEDSGS
+2347 NTGEDSGS

-2384 YADLATTVAAP
+2384 YADLTTTVAAP

-2461 MTTTWVEVSKN
+2461 TTTTWVEVGKSN
-2472 NAATQMMDESGNVY
+2472 LAAQMVDESGNVY
-2486 TPDEDQGTVIDG
+2486 TADEDQGTVIDG
-2498 DTSEDEVI
+2498 GVSEDVENG
-2506 SDDGNDSVEDTDGAE
+2506 DDGNDSVEDTDGTE

-2533 DANVSAGGDDSDIVM
+2533 DADVSAGEDDGDIVI
-2548 EQDGSSGEQIT
+2548 EQDGSSSEQIT
-2559 QDSAEEESTAWENSE
+2559 QDSTEEESTAGENSE

>member
-1 MKSFDRKRDNKGY
+1 MKSFYRKRENKGY

-21 TVAILMVLMAIAV
+21 TVAILLVLMAIAV

-70 GNSAKFAAERATLVE
+70 GNSAKFAADKATLVE
-85 QTPMDADGEKTL
+85 PAPMDADGEKTL
-97 YYVTAAQKDVASNA
+97 YYVTAAQKDAASNA
-111 ASVIVTAD
+111 ASVVVTTD
-119 TVDADLYSH
+119 TIDADLYGH

-148 SRDDYDPSAYNP
+148 TRGDYDPSAYNP
-160 LRYKKNRLKNG
+160 LRYKKNRLKDG
-171 AQVGYYG
+171 ARVGYYG
-178 GDSVDGSNTSALVPK
+178 GDSIDGSNTSALVPK

-199 EKLQVIINSK
+199 EKLQVVINSK

-229 LTLKYGTDASGKTL
+229 LTLKYGTDSSGKSL
-243 VHKQDD
+243 VHKKDD
-249 MHQADAS
+249 THQADAS
-256 QLDANN
+256 HLDTGN
-262 EAGTIR
+262 ESGTIR

-277 LDALQPAGSDPNA
+277 LDALKDLDGNAGS
-290 TSRFNQLYGKG
+290 RFDQLYGKA
-301 TTNSWLQTMQTH
+301 TTNDWLKTQTNH
-313 QLTAGTKL
+313 QLIPGTKL
-321 NIEVTVHS
+321 TIEVTVHS
-329 DSSMIDGLSATAATN
+329 DSSMIDGLSATATTN

-392 DLEDGQTDTASW
+392 DLEDGQIDTTSW
-404 YSCYKDLAF
+404 YSCYGDLAF
-413 CPINNGQ
+413 CPINNSQ
-420 LISYATQTE
+420 LVSYATQTE

-440 HLTTEASEK
+440 HLTTEVSEK
-449 AGLFAQTPNNMTIT
+449 AGLFAQTPNNMMIT
-463 GLRMESANI
+463 GLRLESANI
-472 KGQKAATGDSYAGA
+472 KSQKAATGDSYAGA
-486 FVGYAGGAITLE
+486 LVGYASGTITLE

-503 LGADNLEGK
+503 LGADDLEGK

-552 ELAGGLIGRSQKG
+552 ELAGGLIGQSQKG
-565 VTIEHSYADSY
+565 VTIEHSYSDSY
-576 INGQVTGGLIG
+576 LNGQVTGGLIG

-605 KAEKIAAGFLAERN
+605 RAEKIAAGLLAERN

-644 EDQVVRYSTIPN
+644 EDQIVRYSTIPS
-656 SGKASVI
+656 SGKDSVI

-674 NTITEENKATG
+674 NTITEENKAAG
-685 EKVSYSELSNITDM
+685 EKVSYSELSNIIDM
-699 AKELNTTENGQAA
+699 AKELNTTENGQVS

-754 SLVYYEVYEDDET
+754 SLVYYEVYEDSET

-782 ITPSLKEDAK
+782 ITPSLKEEAK

-818 VTVIGDIKDQV
+818 VTDTGDIKDQV
-829 LSIDPTEKNTTRYE
+829 LSIDPTKNNTTRYE
-843 VSVEGE
+843 VSVEDE

-860 VGADAQKDTYYQKLV
+860 VSADAQKDTYYQKLV

-912 IEDMKKAPTVIYLR
+912 IEDVKKAPTVIYLR

-1006 RIGLFGENAGT
+1006 RVGLFGENAGT

-1032 NPYLSYGKDIKNNC
+1032 NPYLSYGKDIKNNR

-1059 QIQNCAATGYYVG
+1059 QIQNCAAAGYYVG
-1072 GKSHTLYVQQNGTL
+1072 GKSHTLYVQRNGTL

-1194 NCHYLSGGTY
+1194 NCYYLSGGTY

-1213 DNTNGSGQAKNY
+1213 DNTSGSGQAKNY

-1232 TTSAECHSA
+1232 TTSAECHSV

-1339 LSGTEKPTVTAQN
+1339 LSGTEKPKVTAQN

-1388 SDTKKYMKMTSD
+1388 SDTEKYMKMTSD

-1411 KSRFT
+1411 KSGFT

-1484 SKTGDAVTTLQE
+1484 SKTGDAITTLE
-1496 ENYLSDYEG
+1496 ENNYLKNVNY
-1505 YTYLGHMSGEN
+1505 YTYLGQMLGEN
-1516 SNSGTGTGTSDSPE
+1516 P
-1530 YYKWKGTESPYPQQY
+1530 
-1545 ELKSQSTCNKE
+1545 
-1556 YYNTNQY
+1556 
-1563 IDVRENTEYWEFVED
+1563 
-1578 NTSGMYYDVRDWSK
+1578 SK
-1592 NSVRHRTNNYG
+1592 
-1603 WQWEEHTHYTF
+1603 
-1614 SQSQKQGY
+1614 
-1622 WKWHGTGEPKKT
+1622 
-1634 AAIDGTWEWT
+1634 
-1644 GKTSNL
+1644 
-1650 ADGKLEWVQTHDV
+1650 ADGAGATDGKISVQQTHDV
-1663 DANMEPNGKKVFT
+1663 DANMEPGGEKLFT
-1676 QIGSMFDTKGKDNVE
+1676 QIGSLYDINAKDTKTGDAK
-1691 AAYAYMAYF
+1691 AYIAYF
-1700 TGSYDGNAYSIKNVE
+1700 TGKYNGNSFFIKNIE
-1715 INSTNTVVGLFGSII
+1715 INSSSTVTGLFGSII
-1730 GANVKNIIL
+1730 GAKVQNVIL
-1739 YSDKGNYIQRS
+1739 YSEKGNYIQRT
-1750 AESPKSWYAMGGMC
+1750 APGIRSWYALGGMC
-1764 GIAAVGKDT
+1764 GLAAVGKDST
-1773 VGESKIVN
+1773 AADTYIEN
-1781 CTVSGYTIQDNSTKS
+1781 CTVSGYIIQDNSTQG
-1796 SWGDGNIGGMF
+1796 SWGDGNVGGMF
-1807 GMSTMNLERCS
+1807 GMSTMNLSRCT
-1818 AVNTISLNEAFD
+1818 AVNKIVLNTQFD
-1830 TGQYY
+1830 DG
-1835 KSDGVSVRVGGLV
+1835 KSDGTSVRTGGLV
-1848 GSMRGVITAC
+1848 GSIRGELEEC
-1858 YTGGEIICTDKCL
+1858 YTGGEITCTTRCL
-1871 DNAKSK
+1871 DN
-1877 ATGAN
+1877 TTYR
-1882 PYGAKIF
+1882 YGGKIF
-1889 LGGITGGIYLKNK
+1889 LGGLTGGIYIKAG
-1902 GTLNELLGNNILG
+1902 GTMKALLGDSIKGMQNWKGNSKGHGDDTGWNN
-1915 FTNWVDDASA
+1915 
-1925 NGMINGKKCQTAT
+1925 KKQCSTAT
-1938 TEIKNCYTYI
+1938 TEIRNCYTFI
-1948 QMPVSDRAYN
+1948 KMPDKNDCDKLWSVE
-1958 IIYSIQP
+1958 P
-1965 IGSNGETPHERD
+1965 IGSNGETPFENHNN
-1977 YNKHVR
+1977 YHVK
-1983 VKIENSY
+1983 VAIKNCY
-1990 YYDINREKRF
+1990 YYKENMSIKQF
-2000 TCNDIYGGWQR
+2000 TAQQAYKHYGQSYNCN
-2011 DWTNVDSAT
+2011 WTNIDDSGAT

-2029 TLFDKLEDA
+2029 TLFDKLEGA

-2072 FPTILQQDTSDGST
+2072 FPTILQQDTSDGSA

-2111 ESLDLDEDENYGKAL
+2111 ESLDLDEDKNYGKAL

-2145 DFEFIYGGTEEAE
+2145 DFEFIYGGTEAAEA
-2158 TQTAS
+2158 QTAS
-2163 GAVTDSGSETTSDS
+2163 GAVTDSGSETVSDS

-2206 VLAHKTGT
+2206 VLAHRTGT

-2249 SATVSLNKDDKVTLA
+2249 SATVSLNKDDKVILA

-2288 GSEDSVVTEEQAL
+2288 GSEESVVTEEQTL
-2301 EPENEPTA
+2301 GPENEPTA

-2331 TGVDSSMGS
+2331 TGVDSSMSS

-2384 YADLATTVAAP
+2384 YADLTTTVTAP

-2402 MKWEIAVEEGGEDF
+2402 MKWKIAVEEGGEDF

-2438 EIDPDMVITLT
+2438 EFDPDMVITLT

-2461 MTTTWVEVSKN
+2461 TTTTWVEVSKSN
-2472 NAATQMMDESGNVY
+2472 LAAQIVDESGNVY
-2486 TPDEDQGTVIDG
+2486 TADEDQGTVIDG
-2498 DTSEDEVI
+2498 GVSEDVENG
-2506 SDDGNDSVEDTDGAE
+2506 DDGNDSVEDTDGTE
-2521 PDTADGSTGESN
+2521 PDIADGSTGESN
-2533 DANVSAGGDDSDIVM
+2533 DADVSAGEDDSDIVI
-2548 EQDGSSGEQIT
+2548 EQDGSSSEQIT
-2559 QDSAEEESTAWENSE
+2559 QDSAEEESTAGENSE

>member
-1 MKSFDRKRDNKGY
+1 M
-14 TLAEVLL
+14 
-21 TVAILMVLMAIAV
+21 TVAILLVLMAIAV

-70 GNSAKFAAERATLVE
+70 GNSAKFAADKATLVE
-85 QTPMDADGEKTL
+85 PAPMDADGEKTL
-97 YYVTAAQKDVASNA
+97 YYVTAAQKDAASNA
-111 ASVIVTAD
+111 ASVVVTTD
-119 TVDADLYSH
+119 TIDADLYGH

-148 SRDDYDPSAYNP
+148 TRGDYDPSAYNP
-160 LRYKKNRLKNG
+160 LRYKKNRLKDG
-171 AQVGYYG
+171 ARVGYYG
-178 GDSVDGSNTSALVPK
+178 GDSIDGSNTSALVPK

-199 EKLQVIINSK
+199 EKLQVVINSK

-229 LTLKYGTDASGKTL
+229 LTLKYGTDSSGKSL
-243 VHKQDD
+243 VHKKDD
-249 MHQADAS
+249 THQADAS
-256 QLDANN
+256 HLDTGN
-262 EAGTIR
+262 ESGTIR

-277 LDALQPAGSDPNA
+277 LDALKDLDGNAGS
-290 TSRFNQLYGKG
+290 RFDQLYGKA
-301 TTNSWLQTMQTH
+301 TTNDWLKTQTNH
-313 QLTAGTKL
+313 QLIPGTKL
-321 NIEVTVHS
+321 TIEVTVHS
-329 DSSMIDGLSATAATN
+329 DSSMIDGLSATATTN

-392 DLEDGQTDTASW
+392 DLEDGQIDTTSW
-404 YSCYKDLAF
+404 YSCYGDLAF
-413 CPINNGQ
+413 CPINNSQ
-420 LISYATQTE
+420 LVSYATQTE

-440 HLTTEASEK
+440 HLTTEVSEK
-449 AGLFAQTPNNMTIT
+449 AGLFAQTPNNMLIT
-463 GLRMESANI
+463 GLRLESANI
-472 KGQKAATGDSYAGA
+472 KSQKAATGDSYAGA
-486 FVGYAGGAITLE
+486 LVGYASGTITLE

-503 LGADNLEGK
+503 LGADDLEGK

-552 ELAGGLIGRSQKG
+552 ELAGGLIGQSQKG
-565 VTIEHSYADSY
+565 VTIEHSYSDSY
-576 INGQVTGGLIG
+576 LNGQVTGGLIG

-605 KAEKIAAGFLAERN
+605 RAEKIAAGLLAERK

-644 EDQVVRYSTIPN
+644 EDQIVRYSTIPS
-656 SGKASVI
+656 SGKDSVI

-674 NTITEENKATG
+674 NTITEENKAAG
-685 EKVSYSELSNITDM
+685 EKVSYSELSNIIDM
-699 AKELNTTENGQAA
+699 AKELNTTENGQVS

-754 SLVYYEVYEDDET
+754 SLVYYEVYEDSET

-782 ITPSLKEDAK
+782 ITPSLKEEAK

-818 VTVIGDIKDQV
+818 VTDTGDIKDQV
-829 LSIDPTEKNTTRYE
+829 LSIDPTKNNTTRYE
-843 VSVEGE
+843 VSVEDE

-860 VGADAQKDTYYQKLV
+860 VSADAQKDTYYQKLV

-912 IEDMKKAPTVIYLR
+912 IEDVKKAPTVIYLR

-1006 RIGLFGENAGT
+1006 RVGLFGENAGT

-1032 NPYLSYGKDIKNNC
+1032 NPYLSYGKDIKNNR

-1059 QIQNCAATGYYVG
+1059 QIQNCAAAGYYVG
-1072 GKSHTLYVQQNGTL
+1072 GKSHTLYVQRNGTL

-1194 NCHYLSGGTY
+1194 NCYYLSGGTY

-1213 DNTNGSGQAKNY
+1213 DNTSGSGQAKNY

-1232 TTSAECHSA
+1232 TTSAECHSV

-1339 LSGTEKPTVTAQN
+1339 LSGTEKPKVTAQN

-1388 SDTKKYMKMTSD
+1388 SDTEKYMKMTSD

-1484 SKTGDAVTTLQE
+1484 SKTGDAITTLE
-1496 ENYLSDYEG
+1496 ENNYLKNVNY
-1505 YTYLGHMSGEN
+1505 YTYLGQMLGEN
-1516 SNSGTGTGTSDSPE
+1516 P
-1530 YYKWKGTESPYPQQY
+1530 
-1545 ELKSQSTCNKE
+1545 
-1556 YYNTNQY
+1556 
-1563 IDVRENTEYWEFVED
+1563 
-1578 NTSGMYYDVRDWSK
+1578 SK
-1592 NSVRHRTNNYG
+1592 
-1603 WQWEEHTHYTF
+1603 
-1614 SQSQKQGY
+1614 
-1622 WKWHGTGEPKKT
+1622 
-1634 AAIDGTWEWT
+1634 
-1644 GKTSNL
+1644 
-1650 ADGKLEWVQTHDV
+1650 ADGAGATDGKISVQQTHDV
-1663 DANMEPNGKKVFT
+1663 DANMEPGGEKLFT
-1676 QIGSMFDTKGKDNVE
+1676 QIGSLYDINAKDTKTGDAK
-1691 AAYAYMAYF
+1691 AYIAYF
-1700 TGSYDGNAYSIKNVE
+1700 TGKYNGNSFFIKNIE
-1715 INSTNTVVGLFGSII
+1715 INSSSTVTGLFGSII
-1730 GANVKNIIL
+1730 GAKVQNVIL
-1739 YSDKGNYIQRS
+1739 YSEKGNYIQRT
-1750 AESPKSWYAMGGMC
+1750 APGIRSWYALGGMC
-1764 GIAAVGKDT
+1764 GLAAVGKDST
-1773 VGESKIVN
+1773 AADTYIEN
-1781 CTVSGYTIQDNSTKS
+1781 CTVSGYIIQDNSTQG
-1796 SWGDGNIGGMF
+1796 SWGDGNVGGMF
-1807 GMSTMNLERCS
+1807 GMSTMNLSRCT
-1818 AVNTISLNEAFD
+1818 AVNKIVLNTQFD
-1830 TGQYY
+1830 
-1835 KSDGVSVRVGGLV
+1835 DGKGDGTSVRTGGLV
-1848 GSMRGVITAC
+1848 GSIRGELEEC
-1858 YTGGEIICTDKCL
+1858 YTGGEITCTTRCL
-1871 DNAKSK
+1871 DN
-1877 ATGAN
+1877 TTYR
-1882 PYGAKIF
+1882 YGGKIF
-1889 LGGITGGIYLKNK
+1889 LGGLTGGIYIKAG
-1902 GTLNELLGNNILG
+1902 GTMKALLGDSIKGMQNWKGNSKGHGDDTGWNN
-1915 FTNWVDDASA
+1915 
-1925 NGMINGKKCQTAT
+1925 KKQCSTAT
-1938 TEIKNCYTYI
+1938 TEIRNCYTFI
-1948 QMPVSDRAYN
+1948 KMPDKNDCDKLWSVE
-1958 IIYSIQP
+1958 P
-1965 IGSNGETPHERD
+1965 IGSNGETPFENHNN
-1977 YNKHVR
+1977 YHVK
-1983 VKIENSY
+1983 VAIKNCY
-1990 YYDINREKRF
+1990 YYKENMSIKQF
-2000 TCNDIYGGWQR
+2000 TAQQAYKHYGQSYNCN
-2011 DWTNVDSAT
+2011 WTNIDDSGAT

-2029 TLFDKLEDA
+2029 TLFDKLEGA

-2072 FPTILQQDTSDGST
+2072 FPTILQQDTSDGSA

-2111 ESLDLDEDENYGKAL
+2111 ESLDLDEDKNYGKAL

-2145 DFEFIYGGTEEAE
+2145 DFEFIYGGTEAAEA
-2158 TQTAS
+2158 QTAS
-2163 GAVTDSGSETTSDS
+2163 GAVTDSGSETVSDS

-2206 VLAHKTGT
+2206 VLAHRTGT

-2249 SATVSLNKDDKVTLA
+2249 SATVSLNKDDKVILA

-2288 GSEDSVVTEEQAL
+2288 GSEESVVTEEQTL
-2301 EPENEPTA
+2301 GPENEPTA

-2331 TGVDSSMGS
+2331 TGVDSSMSS

-2384 YADLATTVAAP
+2384 YADLTTTVTAP

-2402 MKWEIAVEEGGEDF
+2402 MKWKIAVEEGGEDF

-2438 EIDPDMVITLT
+2438 EFDPDMVITLT

-2461 MTTTWVEVSKN
+2461 TTTTWVEVSKSN
-2472 NAATQMMDESGNVY
+2472 LAAQIVDESGNVY
-2486 TPDEDQGTVIDG
+2486 TADEDQGTVIDG
-2498 DTSEDEVI
+2498 GVSEDVENG
-2506 SDDGNDSVEDTDGAE
+2506 DDGNDSVEDTDGTE

-2533 DANVSAGGDDSDIVM
+2533 DADVSAGEDDSDIVI
-2548 EQDGSSGEQIT
+2548 EQDGSSSEQIT
-2559 QDSAEEESTAWENSE
+2559 QDSAEEESTAGENSE

>member
-1 MKSFDRKRDNKGY
+1 M
-14 TLAEVLL
+14 
-21 TVAILMVLMAIAV
+21 TVAILLVLMAIAV

-70 GNSAKFAAERATLVE
+70 GNSAKFAADKATLVE
-85 QTPMDADGEKTL
+85 PAPMDADGEKTL
-97 YYVTAAQKDVASNA
+97 YYVTAAQKDAASNA
-111 ASVIVTAD
+111 ASVVVTTD
-119 TVDADLYSH
+119 TIDADLYGH

-148 SRDDYDPSAYNP
+148 TRGDYDPSAYNP
-160 LRYKKNRLKNG
+160 LRYKKNRLKDG
-171 AQVGYYG
+171 ARVGYYG
-178 GDSVDGSNTSALVPK
+178 GDSIDGSNTSALVPK

-199 EKLQVIINSK
+199 EKLQVVINSK

-229 LTLKYGTDASGKTL
+229 LTLKYGTDSSGKSL
-243 VHKQDD
+243 VHKKDD
-249 MHQADAS
+249 THQADAS
-256 QLDANN
+256 HLDTGN
-262 EAGTIR
+262 ESGTIR

-277 LDALQPAGSDPNA
+277 LDALKDLDGNAGS
-290 TSRFNQLYGKG
+290 RFDQLYGKA
-301 TTNSWLQTMQTH
+301 TTNDWLKTQTNH
-313 QLTAGTKL
+313 QLIPGTKL
-321 NIEVTVHS
+321 TIEVTVHS
-329 DSSMIDGLSATAATN
+329 DSSMIDGLSATATTN

-392 DLEDGQTDTASW
+392 DLEDGQIDTTSW
-404 YSCYKDLAF
+404 YSCYGDLAF
-413 CPINNGQ
+413 CPINNSQ
-420 LISYATQTE
+420 LVSYATQTE

-440 HLTTEASEK
+440 HLTTEVSEK
-449 AGLFAQTPNNMTIT
+449 AGLFAQTPNNMLIT
-463 GLRMESANI
+463 GLRLESANI
-472 KGQKAATGDSYAGA
+472 KSQKAATGDSYAGA
-486 FVGYAGGAITLE
+486 LVGYASGTITLE

-503 LGADNLEGK
+503 LGADDLEGK

-552 ELAGGLIGRSQKG
+552 ELAGGLIGQSQKG
-565 VTIEHSYADSY
+565 VTIEHSYSDSY
-576 INGQVTGGLIG
+576 LNGQVTGGLIG

-605 KAEKIAAGFLAERN
+605 RAEKIAAGLLAERK

-644 EDQVVRYSTIPN
+644 KDKIVRYSTIPS
-656 SGKASVI
+656 SGKDSVI

-674 NTITEENKATG
+674 NTITEENKAAG
-685 EKVSYSELSNITDM
+685 EKVSYSELSNIIDM
-699 AKELNTTENGQAA
+699 AKELNTTENGQVS

-754 SLVYYEVYEDDET
+754 SLVYYEVYEDSET

-782 ITPSLKEDAK
+782 ITPSLKEEAK

-818 VTVIGDIKDQV
+818 VTDTGDIKDQV
-829 LSIDPTEKNTTRYE
+829 LSIDPTKTNTTRYE
-843 VSVEGE
+843 VSVEDE

-860 VGADAQKDTYYQKLV
+860 VSADAQKDTYYQKLV

-912 IEDMKKAPTVIYLR
+912 IEDVKKAPTVIYLR

-1006 RIGLFGENAGT
+1006 RVGLFGENAGT

-1032 NPYLSYGKDIKNNC
+1032 NPYLSYGKDIKNNR

-1059 QIQNCAATGYYVG
+1059 QIQNCAAAGYYVG
-1072 GKSHTLYVQQNGTL
+1072 GKSHTLYVQRNGTL

-1194 NCHYLSGGTY
+1194 NCYYLSGGTY

-1213 DNTNGSGQAKNY
+1213 DNTSGSGQAKNY

-1232 TTSAECHSA
+1232 TTSAECHSV

-1339 LSGTEKPTVTAQN
+1339 LSGTEKPKVTAQN

-1388 SDTKKYMKMTSD
+1388 SDTEKYMKMTSD

-1484 SKTGDAVTTLQE
+1484 SKTGDAITTLE
-1496 ENYLSDYEG
+1496 ENNYLKNVNY
-1505 YTYLGHMSGEN
+1505 YTYLGQMLGEN
-1516 SNSGTGTGTSDSPE
+1516 P
-1530 YYKWKGTESPYPQQY
+1530 
-1545 ELKSQSTCNKE
+1545 
-1556 YYNTNQY
+1556 
-1563 IDVRENTEYWEFVED
+1563 
-1578 NTSGMYYDVRDWSK
+1578 SK
-1592 NSVRHRTNNYG
+1592 
-1603 WQWEEHTHYTF
+1603 
-1614 SQSQKQGY
+1614 
-1622 WKWHGTGEPKKT
+1622 
-1634 AAIDGTWEWT
+1634 
-1644 GKTSNL
+1644 
-1650 ADGKLEWVQTHDV
+1650 ADGAGATDGKISVQQTHDV
-1663 DANMEPNGKKVFT
+1663 DANMEPGGEKLFT
-1676 QIGSMFDTKGKDNVE
+1676 QIGSLYDINAKDTKTGDAK
-1691 AAYAYMAYF
+1691 AYIAYF
-1700 TGSYDGNAYSIKNVE
+1700 TGKYNGNSFFIKNIE
-1715 INSTNTVVGLFGSII
+1715 INSSSTVTGLFGSII
-1730 GANVKNIIL
+1730 GAKVQNVIL
-1739 YSDKGNYIQRS
+1739 YSEKGNYIQRT
-1750 AESPKSWYAMGGMC
+1750 APGIRSWYALGGMC
-1764 GIAAVGKDT
+1764 GLAAVGKDST
-1773 VGESKIVN
+1773 AADTYIEN
-1781 CTVSGYTIQDNSTKS
+1781 CTVSGYIIQDNSTQG
-1796 SWGDGNIGGMF
+1796 SWGDGNVGGMF
-1807 GMSTMNLERCS
+1807 GMSTMNLSRCT
-1818 AVNTISLNEAFD
+1818 AVNKIVLNTQFD
-1830 TGQYY
+1830 
-1835 KSDGVSVRVGGLV
+1835 DGKDDGTSVRTGGLV
-1848 GSMRGVITAC
+1848 GSIRGELEEC
-1858 YTGGEIICTDKCL
+1858 YTGGEITCTTRCL
-1871 DNAKSK
+1871 DN
-1877 ATGAN
+1877 TTYR
-1882 PYGAKIF
+1882 YGGKIF
-1889 LGGITGGIYLKNK
+1889 LGGLTGGIYIKAG
-1902 GTLNELLGNNILG
+1902 GTMKALLGDSIKGMQNWKGDSKGHGDDTGWNN
-1915 FTNWVDDASA
+1915 
-1925 NGMINGKKCQTAT
+1925 KKQCSTAT
-1938 TEIKNCYTYI
+1938 TEIRNCYTFI
-1948 QMPVSDRAYN
+1948 KMPDKNDCDKLWSVE
-1958 IIYSIQP
+1958 P
-1965 IGSNGETPHERD
+1965 IGSNGETPFENHNN
-1977 YNKHVR
+1977 YHVK
-1983 VKIENSY
+1983 VAIKNCY
-1990 YYDINREKRF
+1990 YYKENMSIKQF
-2000 TCNDIYGGWQR
+2000 TAQQAYKHYGQSYNCN
-2011 DWTNVDSAT
+2011 WTNIDDSGAT

-2029 TLFDKLEDA
+2029 TLFDKLEGA

-2072 FPTILQQDTSDGST
+2072 FPTILQQDTSDGSA

-2111 ESLDLDEDENYGKAL
+2111 ESLDLDEDKNYGKAL

-2145 DFEFIYGGTEEAE
+2145 DFEFIYGGTEAAEA
-2158 TQTAS
+2158 QTAS
-2163 GAVTDSGSETTSDS
+2163 GAVTDSGSETVSDS

-2206 VLAHKTGT
+2206 VLAHRTGT

-2249 SATVSLNKDDKVTLA
+2249 SATVSLNKDDKVILA

-2288 GSEDSVVTEEQAL
+2288 GSEESVVTEEQTL
-2301 EPENEPTA
+2301 GPENEPTA

-2331 TGVDSSMGS
+2331 TGVDSSMSS

-2384 YADLATTVAAP
+2384 YADLTTTVTAP

-2402 MKWEIAVEEGGEDF
+2402 MKWKIAVEEGGEDF

-2461 MTTTWVEVSKN
+2461 TTTTWVEVSKSN
-2472 NAATQMMDESGNVY
+2472 LAAQIVDESGNVY
-2486 TPDEDQGTVIDG
+2486 TADEDQGTVIDG
-2498 DTSEDEVI
+2498 GVSEDVENG
-2506 SDDGNDSVEDTDGAE
+2506 DDGNDSVEDTDGTE

-2533 DANVSAGGDDSDIVM
+2533 DADVSAGEDDSDIVI
-2548 EQDGSSGEQIT
+2548 EQDGSSSEQIT
-2559 QDSAEEESTAWENSE
+2559 QDSAEEESTAGENSE

>member
-97 YYVTAAQKDVASNA
+97 YYVTAAQKDAASNA

-249 MHQADAS
+249 MHQTDAS

-463 GLRMESANI
+463 GLRLESANI
-472 KGQKAATGDSYAGA
+472 KGQKAAVGDSYAGA
-486 FVGYAGGAITLE
+486 LVGYAGGAITLE

-587 QNSAGPLEI
+587 QSSAGPLEI

-605 KAEKIAAGFLAERN
+605 RAEKIAAGLLAARN

-685 EKVSYSELSNITDM
+685 EKVSYSELSNIIDM
-699 AKELNTTENGQAA
+699 AKELNTTENGQVS

-792 TVGDGYGVAYKEDS
+792 TVGDGYGVAYKKDS

-818 VTVIGDIKDQV
+818 VTATGDIKDQV
-829 LSIDPTEKNTTRYE
+829 LSIDPTKKNTTRYE

-860 VGADAQKDTYYQKLV
+860 VSADAQKDTYYQKLV

-912 IEDMKKAPTVIYLR
+912 IEDVKKAPTVIYLR

-1046 TVYMGALAGVNSG
+1046 MVYMGALAGVNSG

-1194 NCHYLSGGTY
+1194 NCYYLSGGTY

-1225 DQMLAAN
+1225 EQMLAAN

-1388 SDTKKYMKMTSD
+1388 SDTEKYMKMTSD

-1484 SKTGDAVTTLQE
+1484 SKTGDAITTLE
-1496 ENYLSDYEG
+1496 ENNYLKNVNY
-1505 YTYLGHMSGEN
+1505 YTYLGQMLGEN
-1516 SNSGTGTGTSDSPE
+1516 P
-1530 YYKWKGTESPYPQQY
+1530 
-1545 ELKSQSTCNKE
+1545 
-1556 YYNTNQY
+1556 
-1563 IDVRENTEYWEFVED
+1563 
-1578 NTSGMYYDVRDWSK
+1578 SK
-1592 NSVRHRTNNYG
+1592 
-1603 WQWEEHTHYTF
+1603 
-1614 SQSQKQGY
+1614 
-1622 WKWHGTGEPKKT
+1622 
-1634 AAIDGTWEWT
+1634 
-1644 GKTSNL
+1644 
-1650 ADGKLEWVQTHDV
+1650 ADGAGATDGKISVQQTHDV
-1663 DANMEPNGKKVFT
+1663 DANMEPGGEKLFT
-1676 QIGSMFDTKGKDNVE
+1676 QIGSLYDINAKETSTGDAK
-1691 AAYAYMAYF
+1691 AYIAYF
-1700 TGSYDGNAYSIKNVE
+1700 TGKYNGNSFFIKNIE
-1715 INSTNTVVGLFGSII
+1715 INSSSTVTGLFGSII
-1730 GANVKNIIL
+1730 GAKVQNVIL
-1739 YSDKGNYIQRS
+1739 YSEKGNYIQRT
-1750 AESPKSWYAMGGMC
+1750 APGIRSWYALGGMC
-1764 GIAAVGKDT
+1764 GLAAVGKDST
-1773 VGESKIVN
+1773 AADTYIEN
-1781 CTVSGYTIQDNSTKS
+1781 CTVSGYIIQDNSTQG
-1796 SWGDGNIGGMF
+1796 SWGDGNVGGMF
-1807 GMSTMNLERCS
+1807 GMSTMNLSRCT
-1818 AVNTISLNEAFD
+1818 AVNKIVLNTQFD
-1830 TGQYY
+1830 AG
-1835 KSDGVSVRVGGLV
+1835 KGDGTSVRTGGLV
-1848 GSMRGVITAC
+1848 GSIRGELEEC
-1858 YTGGEIICTDKCL
+1858 YTGGEITCTTRCL
-1871 DNAKSK
+1871 EN
-1877 ATGAN
+1877 TTHR
-1882 PYGAKIF
+1882 YGGKIF
-1889 LGGITGGIYLKNK
+1889 LGGLTGGIYIKAG
-1902 GTLNELLGNNILG
+1902 GTMKALLGDSIKGMQNWNGNSKGYGDDTGWNNEKQC
-1915 FTNWVDDASA
+1915 S
-1925 NGMINGKKCQTAT
+1925 TAT
-1938 TEIKNCYTYI
+1938 TEIKNCYTFI
-1948 QMPVSDRAYN
+1948 KMPDKNDCDKLWSVE
-1958 IIYSIQP
+1958 P
-1965 IGSNGETPHERD
+1965 IGSNGETPFENHNN
-1977 YNKHVR
+1977 YHVK
-1983 VKIENSY
+1983 VAIKNCY
-1990 YYDINREKRF
+1990 YYKENMSIKHF
-2000 TCNDIYGGWQR
+2000 TAQQAYKHYNQSYNCN
-2011 DWTNVDSAT
+2011 WTNIDDSGAT

-2029 TLFDKLEDA
+2029 TLFDKLEGA

-2072 FPTILQQDTSDGST
+2072 FPTILQQDTSDGSA

-2111 ESLDLDEDENYGKAL
+2111 ESLDLDEDENCGKAL

-2163 GAVTDSGSETTSDS
+2163 EAVTDSGSETVSDS

-2288 GSEDSVVTEEQAL
+2288 GSEDSVVTEEQTL
-2301 EPENEPTA
+2301 GSENEPTA

-2384 YADLATTVAAP
+2384 YADLATTVVAP

-2402 MKWEIAVEEGGEDF
+2402 MKWEIDVEEGGEDF

-2449 ITGTYTYENVDY
+2449 ITGTYIYENVDY
-2461 MTTTWVEVSKN
+2461 TTTTWVEVSKSN
-2472 NAATQMMDESGNVY
+2472 LVAQMVDESGNVY
-2486 TPDEDQGTVIDG
+2486 TADEDQGTVIDG
-2498 DTSEDEVI
+2498 DTSEDVENG
-2506 SDDGNDSVEDTDGAE
+2506 DDGNDSIEDTNGTE
-2521 PDTADGSTGESN
+2521 PDTAGGSTGESN
-2533 DANVSAGGDDSDIVM
+2533 DADMSADGDDSDIVI
-2548 EQDGSSGEQIT
+2548 EQDGSSNEQIM
-2559 QDSAEEESTAWENSE
+2559 QDSAAEESTAGESSE

>member
-1 MKSFDRKRDNKGY
+1 M
-14 TLAEVLL
+14 
-21 TVAILMVLMAIAV
+21 TVAILLVLMAIAV
-34 PAIFTI
+34 PAFFAI

-70 GNSAKFAAERATLVE
+70 GNNAKFAADKATLVE
-85 QTPMDADGEKTL
+85 PDPMDADGEKTL
-97 YYVTAAQKDVASNA
+97 YYVTAAQKDAASNA
-111 ASVIVTAD
+111 ASVVVTMD
-119 TVDADLYSH
+119 TVDADLYGH

-148 SRDDYDPSAYNP
+148 TREDYDPSVYNP
-160 LRYKKNRLKNG
+160 LRYKKNRLKDG
-171 AQVGYYG
+171 ARVGYYG
-178 GDSVDGSNTSALVPK
+178 GDSIDGSNTSALVPK

-199 EKLQVIINSK
+199 EKLQVVINSK

-229 LTLKYGTDASGKTL
+229 LTLKYGTDSSGKSL
-243 VHKQDD
+243 VHKKDD
-249 MHQADAS
+249 THQADAS
-256 QLDANN
+256 HLDTGN
-262 EAGTIR
+262 ESGTIR

-277 LDALQPAGSDPNA
+277 LDALKDLDGNENAGS
-290 TSRFNQLYGKG
+290 RFDQLYGKA
-301 TTNSWLQTMQTH
+301 TTSDWLKTQTNH
-313 QLTAGTKL
+313 QLMPGTKL
-321 NIEVTVHS
+321 TIEVTVHS
-329 DSSMIDGLSATAATN
+329 DSSMIDGLSATAVTN

-367 DEKSGVTATIT
+367 DEKSGMTATIT

-392 DLEDGQTDTASW
+392 DQEDGQIDTTSW
-404 YSCYKDLAF
+404 YRCYGDLAF
-413 CPINNGQ
+413 CPINNSQ
-420 LISYATQTE
+420 LVSYATQTE
-429 DAQAQSALLIS
+429 EAQAQSVLLIS
-440 HLTTEASEK
+440 HLTTEVSEK

-463 GLRMESANI
+463 GLRLESANI
-472 KGQKAATGDSYAGA
+472 KGQKAAVGDSYAGA
-486 FVGYAGGAITLE
+486 LVGYASGAITLE

-503 LGADNLEGK
+503 LGADDLEGK

-523 IQGGLIGAAAGKAK
+523 IEGGLIGAAAGKVK

-552 ELAGGLIGRSQKG
+552 ELAGGLIGQSQKG

-576 INGQVTGGLIG
+576 LNGQVTGGLIG

-656 SGKASVI
+656 SGKDSVI

-699 AKELNTTENGQAA
+699 EKELNTTENGQAA

-818 VTVIGDIKDQV
+818 VTATGDIKDQV
-829 LSIDPTEKNTTRYE
+829 LSIDPTKKNTTRYE

-860 VGADAQKDTYYQKLV
+860 VSADAQKDTYYQKLV

-888 MDADNATGSTFYYN
+888 TDADNATGSTFYYN
-902 PHFAKSVLTT
+902 PHFAKTVLTT
-912 IEDMKKAPTVIYLR
+912 IEDVKKAPTVIYLR

-939 VYAEATQKST
+939 VYAEATQKSI

-1006 RIGLFGENAGT
+1006 RVGLFGENAGT

-1059 QIQNCAATGYYVG
+1059 QIQNCVAAGYYVG

-1109 NANVLYGKAYIGGFT
+1109 NANVLYGKAYIGGFA

-1194 NCHYLSGGTY
+1194 NCYYLSGGTY

-1213 DNTNGSGQAKNY
+1213 DNTSGSGQAKNY

-1388 SDTKKYMKMTSD
+1388 SDTEKYMKMTSD

-1411 KSRFT
+1411 KSGFT

-1450 GSVATG
+1450 GSVVTG

-1484 SKTGDAVTTLQE
+1484 SKTGDAITTLE
-1496 ENYLSDYEG
+1496 ENNYLKNVNY
-1505 YTYLGHMSGEN
+1505 YTYLGQMLGEN
-1516 SNSGTGTGTSDSPE
+1516 P
-1530 YYKWKGTESPYPQQY
+1530 
-1545 ELKSQSTCNKE
+1545 
-1556 YYNTNQY
+1556 
-1563 IDVRENTEYWEFVED
+1563 
-1578 NTSGMYYDVRDWSK
+1578 SK
-1592 NSVRHRTNNYG
+1592 
-1603 WQWEEHTHYTF
+1603 
-1614 SQSQKQGY
+1614 
-1622 WKWHGTGEPKKT
+1622 
-1634 AAIDGTWEWT
+1634 
-1644 GKTSNL
+1644 
-1650 ADGKLEWVQTHDV
+1650 ADGAGATDGKISVQQTHDV
-1663 DANMEPNGKKVFT
+1663 DANMEPGGEKLFT
-1676 QIGSMFDTKGKDNVE
+1676 QIGSLYDINAKDILTGD
-1691 AAYAYMAYF
+1691 AKAYIAYF
-1700 TGSYDGNAYSIKNVE
+1700 TGKYNGNSFFIKNIE
-1715 INSTNTVVGLFGSII
+1715 INSSSTVTGLFGSII
-1730 GANVKNIIL
+1730 GAKVQNVIL
-1739 YSDKGNYIQRS
+1739 YSEKGNYIQRT
-1750 AESPKSWYAMGGMC
+1750 APGIRSWYALGGMC
-1764 GIAAVGKDT
+1764 GLAAVGKDST
-1773 VGESKIVN
+1773 AADTYIEN
-1781 CTVSGYTIQDNSTKS
+1781 CTVSGYIIQDNSTQG
-1796 SWGDGNIGGMF
+1796 SWGDGNVGGMF
-1807 GMSTMNLERCS
+1807 GMSTMNLSRCT
-1818 AVNTISLNEAFD
+1818 AVNKIVLNTQFD
-1830 TGQYY
+1830 AG
-1835 KSDGVSVRVGGLV
+1835 KGDGTSVRTGGLV
-1848 GSMRGVITAC
+1848 GSIRGEVEEC
-1858 YTGGEIICTDKCL
+1858 YTGGEITCTTRCL
-1871 DNAKSK
+1871 EN
-1877 ATGAN
+1877 TTHR
-1882 PYGAKIF
+1882 YGGKIF
-1889 LGGITGGIYLKNK
+1889 LGGLTGGIYIKAG
-1902 GTLNELLGNNILG
+1902 GTMKALLGDSIKGMQNWNGNWNGYGDDTGWNNEKQC
-1915 FTNWVDDASA
+1915 S
-1925 NGMINGKKCQTAT
+1925 TAT
-1938 TEIKNCYTYI
+1938 TEIKNCYTFI
-1948 QMPVSDRAYN
+1948 KMPDKNDCDKLWSVE
-1958 IIYSIQP
+1958 P
-1965 IGSNGETPHERD
+1965 IGSNGETPFENHNN
-1977 YNKHVR
+1977 YHVK
-1983 VKIENSY
+1983 VAIKNCY
-1990 YYDINREKRF
+1990 YYKENMSIKHF
-2000 TCNDIYGGWQR
+2000 TAQQAYKHYNQSYNCN
-2011 DWTNVDSAT
+2011 WTNIDDSGAT

-2029 TLFDKLEDA
+2029 TLFDKLEGA

-2072 FPTILQQDTSDGST
+2072 FPTILQQDASDGSA

-2100 WEDSRADMDIF
+2100 WEDSRADIDIF
-2111 ESLDLDEDENYGKAL
+2111 ESLDLDEDENHGKAL

-2131 KDDAKKLGTNKTFT
+2131 KDDAKKLGTNKTLT

-2158 TQTAS
+2158 AQTAS
-2163 GAVTDSGSETTSDS
+2163 GVVTDSGSETTSDS

-2229 EEYRATF
+2229 EEYRAAF

-2288 GSEDSVVTEEQAL
+2288 GSEDSIVTEEQTL
-2301 EPENEPTA
+2301 GPENELAA
-2309 AEESTPA
+2309 AEESTPV
-2316 EESSQMVLVQNGEAI
+2316 EESSQMVLVQNGKAI
-2331 TGVDSSMGS
+2331 TGVDSSMES

-2355 EAEEMTDGEIQMQI
+2355 EAEEMTDGEIQMKI

-2384 YADLATTVAAP
+2384 YADLTTTVAAP

-2461 MTTTWVEVSKN
+2461 TTTTWVEVSKSN
-2472 NAATQMMDESGNVY
+2472 LAAQMVDESGNVY
-2486 TPDEDQGTVIDG
+2486 TADEDQGTVIDG
-2498 DTSEDEVI
+2498 DISEDVENG
-2506 SDDGNDSVEDTDGAE
+2506 DDGNDSVEDTDGTE

-2533 DANVSAGGDDSDIVM
+2533 DADVSAGEDDSDIVM
-2548 EQDGSSGEQIT
+2548 EQDGSSSEQIT
-2559 QDSAEEESTAWENSE
+2559 QDSAEEESTAGENSE

>member
-97 YYVTAAQKDVASNA
+97 YYVTAAQKDAASNA

-249 MHQADAS
+249 MHQTDAS

-463 GLRMESANI
+463 GLRLESANI
-472 KGQKAATGDSYAGA
+472 KGQKAAVGDSYAGA
-486 FVGYAGGAITLE
+486 LVGYAGGAITLE

-587 QNSAGPLEI
+587 QSSAGPLEI

-605 KAEKIAAGFLAERN
+605 RAEKIAAGLLAARN

-685 EKVSYSELSNITDM
+685 EKVSYSELSNIIDM
-699 AKELNTTENGQAA
+699 AKELNTTENGQVS

-792 TVGDGYGVAYKEDS
+792 TVGDGYGVAYKKDS

-818 VTVIGDIKDQV
+818 VTATGDIKDQV
-829 LSIDPTEKNTTRYE
+829 LSIDPTKKNTTRYE

-860 VGADAQKDTYYQKLV
+860 VSADAQKDTYYQKLV

-912 IEDMKKAPTVIYLR
+912 IEDVKKAPTVIYLR

-1094 NRGTIRNSEA
+1094 TRGTIRNSEA

-1194 NCHYLSGGTY
+1194 NCYYLSGGTY

-1225 DQMLAAN
+1225 EQMLAAN

-1388 SDTKKYMKMTSD
+1388 SDTEKYMKMTSD

-1484 SKTGDAVTTLQE
+1484 SKTGDAITTLE
-1496 ENYLSDYEG
+1496 ENNYLKNVNY
-1505 YTYLGHMSGEN
+1505 YTYLGQMLGEN
-1516 SNSGTGTGTSDSPE
+1516 P
-1530 YYKWKGTESPYPQQY
+1530 
-1545 ELKSQSTCNKE
+1545 
-1556 YYNTNQY
+1556 
-1563 IDVRENTEYWEFVED
+1563 
-1578 NTSGMYYDVRDWSK
+1578 SK
-1592 NSVRHRTNNYG
+1592 
-1603 WQWEEHTHYTF
+1603 
-1614 SQSQKQGY
+1614 
-1622 WKWHGTGEPKKT
+1622 
-1634 AAIDGTWEWT
+1634 
-1644 GKTSNL
+1644 
-1650 ADGKLEWVQTHDV
+1650 ADGAGATDGKISVQQTHDV
-1663 DANMEPNGKKVFT
+1663 DANMEPGGEKLFT
-1676 QIGSMFDTKGKDNVE
+1676 QIGSLYDINAKETSTGDAK
-1691 AAYAYMAYF
+1691 AYIAYF
-1700 TGSYDGNAYSIKNVE
+1700 TGKYNGNSFFIKNIE
-1715 INSTNTVVGLFGSII
+1715 INSSSTVTGLFGSII
-1730 GANVKNIIL
+1730 GAKVQNVIL
-1739 YSDKGNYIQRS
+1739 YSEKGNYIQRT
-1750 AESPKSWYAMGGMC
+1750 APGIRSWYALGGMC
-1764 GIAAVGKDT
+1764 GLAAVGKDST
-1773 VGESKIVN
+1773 AADTYIEN
-1781 CTVSGYTIQDNSTKS
+1781 CTVSGYIIQDNSTQG
-1796 SWGDGNIGGMF
+1796 SWGDGNVGGMF
-1807 GMSTMNLERCS
+1807 GMSTMNLSRCT
-1818 AVNTISLNEAFD
+1818 AVNKIVLNTQFD
-1830 TGQYY
+1830 AG
-1835 KSDGVSVRVGGLV
+1835 KGDGTSVRTGGLV
-1848 GSMRGVITAC
+1848 GSIRGELEEC
-1858 YTGGEIICTDKCL
+1858 YTGGEITCTTRCL
-1871 DNAKSK
+1871 EN
-1877 ATGAN
+1877 TTHR
-1882 PYGAKIF
+1882 YGGKIF
-1889 LGGITGGIYLKNK
+1889 LGGLTGGIYIKAG
-1902 GTLNELLGNNILG
+1902 GTMKALLGDSIKGMQNWNGNSKGYGDDTGWNNEKQC
-1915 FTNWVDDASA
+1915 S
-1925 NGMINGKKCQTAT
+1925 TAT
-1938 TEIKNCYTYI
+1938 TEIKNCYTFI
-1948 QMPVSDRAYN
+1948 KMPDKNDCDKLWSVE
-1958 IIYSIQP
+1958 P
-1965 IGSNGETPHERD
+1965 IGSNGETPFENHNN
-1977 YNKHVR
+1977 YHVK
-1983 VKIENSY
+1983 VAIKNCY
-1990 YYDINREKRF
+1990 YYKENMSIKHF
-2000 TCNDIYGGWQR
+2000 TAQQAYKHYNQSYNCN
-2011 DWTNVDSAT
+2011 WTNIDDSGAT

-2029 TLFDKLEDA
+2029 TLFDKLEGA

-2072 FPTILQQDTSDGST
+2072 FPTILQQDTSDGSA

-2111 ESLDLDEDENYGKAL
+2111 ESLDLDEDENCGKAL

-2163 GAVTDSGSETTSDS
+2163 EAVTDSGSETVSDS

-2288 GSEDSVVTEEQAL
+2288 GSEDSVVTEEQTL
-2301 EPENEPTA
+2301 GSENEPTA

-2384 YADLATTVAAP
+2384 YADLATTVVAP

-2402 MKWEIAVEEGGEDF
+2402 MKWEIDVEEGGEDF

-2449 ITGTYTYENVDY
+2449 ITGTYIYENVDY
-2461 MTTTWVEVSKN
+2461 TTTTWVEVSKSN
-2472 NAATQMMDESGNVY
+2472 LVAQMVDESGNVY
-2486 TPDEDQGTVIDG
+2486 TADEDQGTVIDG
-2498 DTSEDEVI
+2498 DTSEDVENG
-2506 SDDGNDSVEDTDGAE
+2506 DDGNDSIEDTNGTE
-2521 PDTADGSTGESN
+2521 PDTAGGSTGESN
-2533 DANVSAGGDDSDIVM
+2533 DADMSADGDDSDIVI
-2548 EQDGSSGEQIT
+2548 EQDGSSNEQIM
-2559 QDSAEEESTAWENSE
+2559 QDSAAEESTAGESSE

>member
-1 MKSFDRKRDNKGY
+1 M
-14 TLAEVLL
+14 
-21 TVAILMVLMAIAV
+21 TVAILLVLMAIAV

-70 GNSAKFAAERATLVE
+70 GNSAKFAADKATLVE
-85 QTPMDADGEKTL
+85 PAPMDADGEKTL
-97 YYVTAAQKDVASNA
+97 YYVTAAQKDAASNA
-111 ASVIVTAD
+111 ASVVVTTD
-119 TVDADLYSH
+119 TIDADLYGH

-148 SRDDYDPSAYNP
+148 TRGDYDPSAYNP
-160 LRYKKNRLKNG
+160 LRYKKNRLKDG
-171 AQVGYYG
+171 ARVGYYG
-178 GDSVDGSNTSALVPK
+178 GDSIDGSNTSALVPK

-199 EKLQVIINSK
+199 EKLQVVINSK

-229 LTLKYGTDASGKTL
+229 LTLKYGTDSSGKSL
-243 VHKQDD
+243 VHKKDD
-249 MHQADAS
+249 THQADAS
-256 QLDANN
+256 HLDTGN
-262 EAGTIR
+262 ESGTIR

-277 LDALQPAGSDPNA
+277 LDALKDLDGNAGS
-290 TSRFNQLYGKG
+290 RFDQLYGKA
-301 TTNSWLQTMQTH
+301 TTNDWLKTQTNH
-313 QLTAGTKL
+313 QLIPGTKL
-321 NIEVTVHS
+321 TIEVTVHS
-329 DSSMIDGLSATAATN
+329 DSSMIDGLSATATTN

-392 DLEDGQTDTASW
+392 DLEDGQIDTTSW
-404 YSCYKDLAF
+404 YSCYGDLAF
-413 CPINNGQ
+413 CPINNSQ
-420 LISYATQTE
+420 LVSYATQTE

-440 HLTTEASEK
+440 HLTTEVSEK
-449 AGLFAQTPNNMTIT
+449 AGLFAQTPNNMLIT
-463 GLRMESANI
+463 GLRLESANI
-472 KGQKAATGDSYAGA
+472 KSQKAAAGDSYAGA
-486 FVGYAGGAITLE
+486 LVGYASGTITLE

-503 LGADNLEGK
+503 LGADDLEGK

-552 ELAGGLIGRSQKG
+552 ELAGGLIGQSQKG
-565 VTIEHSYADSY
+565 VTIEHSYSDSY
-576 INGQVTGGLIG
+576 LNGQVTGGLIG

-605 KAEKIAAGFLAERN
+605 RAEKIAAGLLAERK

-644 EDQVVRYSTIPN
+644 KDQIVRYSTIPS
-656 SGKASVI
+656 SGKDSVI

-674 NTITEENKATG
+674 NTITEENKAAG
-685 EKVSYSELSNITDM
+685 EKVSYSELSNIIDM
-699 AKELNTTENGQAA
+699 AKELNTTENGQVS

-754 SLVYYEVYEDDET
+754 SLVYYEVYEDSET

-782 ITPSLKEDAK
+782 ITPSLQEEAK

-818 VTVIGDIKDQV
+818 VTDTGDIKDQV
-829 LSIDPTEKNTTRYE
+829 LSIDPTKNNTTRYE
-843 VSVEGE
+843 VSVEDE

-860 VGADAQKDTYYQKLV
+860 VSADAQKDTYYQKLV

-912 IEDMKKAPTVIYLR
+912 IEDVKKAPTVIYLR

-1006 RIGLFGENAGT
+1006 RVGLFGENAGT

-1032 NPYLSYGKDIKNNC
+1032 NPYLSYGKDIKNNR

-1059 QIQNCAATGYYVG
+1059 QIQNCAAAGYYVG
-1072 GKSHTLYVQQNGTL
+1072 GKSHTLYVQRNGTL

-1194 NCHYLSGGTY
+1194 NCYYLSGGTY

-1213 DNTNGSGQAKNY
+1213 DNTSGSGQAKNY

-1232 TTSAECHSA
+1232 TTSAECHSV

-1339 LSGTEKPTVTAQN
+1339 LSGTEKPKVTAQN

-1388 SDTKKYMKMTSD
+1388 SDTEKYMKMTSD

-1484 SKTGDAVTTLQE
+1484 SKTGDAITTLE
-1496 ENYLSDYEG
+1496 ENNYLKNVNY
-1505 YTYLGHMSGEN
+1505 YTYLGQMLGEN
-1516 SNSGTGTGTSDSPE
+1516 P
-1530 YYKWKGTESPYPQQY
+1530 
-1545 ELKSQSTCNKE
+1545 
-1556 YYNTNQY
+1556 
-1563 IDVRENTEYWEFVED
+1563 
-1578 NTSGMYYDVRDWSK
+1578 SK
-1592 NSVRHRTNNYG
+1592 
-1603 WQWEEHTHYTF
+1603 
-1614 SQSQKQGY
+1614 
-1622 WKWHGTGEPKKT
+1622 
-1634 AAIDGTWEWT
+1634 
-1644 GKTSNL
+1644 
-1650 ADGKLEWVQTHDV
+1650 ADGAGATDGKISVQQTHDV
-1663 DANMEPNGKKVFT
+1663 DANMEPGGEKLFT
-1676 QIGSMFDTKGKDNVE
+1676 QIGSLYDINAKNTKTGDAK
-1691 AAYAYMAYF
+1691 AYIAYF
-1700 TGSYDGNAYSIKNVE
+1700 TGKYNGNSFFIKNIE
-1715 INSTNTVVGLFGSII
+1715 INSSSTVTGLFGSII
-1730 GANVKNIIL
+1730 GAKVQNVIL
-1739 YSDKGNYIQRS
+1739 YSEKGNYIQRT
-1750 AESPKSWYAMGGMC
+1750 APGIRSWYALGGMC
-1764 GIAAVGKDT
+1764 GLAAVGKDSAAADT
-1773 VGESKIVN
+1773 YIEN
-1781 CTVSGYTIQDNSTKS
+1781 CTVSGYIIQDNSTQG
-1796 SWGDGNIGGMF
+1796 SWGDGNVGGMF
-1807 GMSTMNLERCS
+1807 GMSTMNLSRCT
-1818 AVNTISLNEAFD
+1818 AVNKIVLNTQFD
-1830 TGQYY
+1830 
-1835 KSDGVSVRVGGLV
+1835 DGKGDGTSVRTGGLV
-1848 GSMRGVITAC
+1848 GSIRGELEEC
-1858 YTGGEIICTDKCL
+1858 YTGGEITCTTRCL
-1871 DNAKSK
+1871 DN
-1877 ATGAN
+1877 TTYR
-1882 PYGAKIF
+1882 YGGNIF
-1889 LGGITGGIYLKNK
+1889 LGGLTGGIYIKAG
-1902 GTLNELLGNNILG
+1902 GTMKALLGDSIKGMQNWKGNWKGQGDDTGWNNEKQC
-1915 FTNWVDDASA
+1915 S
-1925 NGMINGKKCQTAT
+1925 TAT
-1938 TEIKNCYTYI
+1938 TEIRNCYTFI
-1948 QMPVSDRAYN
+1948 KMPDKNDCDKLWSVE
-1958 IIYSIQP
+1958 P
-1965 IGSNGETPHERD
+1965 IGSNGETPFENHNN
-1977 YNKHVR
+1977 YHVK
-1983 VKIENSY
+1983 VAIKNCY
-1990 YYDINREKRF
+1990 YYKENMSIKQF
-2000 TCNDIYGGWQR
+2000 TAQQAYKHYDQSYNCN
-2011 DWTNVDSAT
+2011 WTNIDDSGAT

-2029 TLFDKLEDA
+2029 TLFDKLEGA

-2072 FPTILQQDTSDGST
+2072 FPTILQQDTSDGSA

-2111 ESLDLDEDENYGKAL
+2111 ESLDLDEDKNYGKAL

-2145 DFEFIYGGTEEAE
+2145 DFEFIYGGTEAAEA
-2158 TQTAS
+2158 QTAS
-2163 GAVTDSGSETTSDS
+2163 GAVTDSGSETVSDS

-2206 VLAHKTGT
+2206 VLAHRTGT

-2249 SATVSLNKDDKVTLA
+2249 SATVSLNKDDKVILA

-2288 GSEDSVVTEEQAL
+2288 GSEESVVTEEQTL
-2301 EPENEPTA
+2301 GPENEPTA

-2331 TGVDSSMGS
+2331 TGVDSSMSS

-2384 YADLATTVAAP
+2384 YADLTTTVTAP

-2402 MKWEIAVEEGGEDF
+2402 MKWKIAVEEGGEDF

-2438 EIDPDMVITLT
+2438 EFDPDMVITLT

-2461 MTTTWVEVSKN
+2461 TTTTWVEVSKSN
-2472 NAATQMMDESGNVY
+2472 LAAQIVDESGNVY
-2486 TPDEDQGTVIDG
+2486 TADEDQGTVIDG
-2498 DTSEDEVI
+2498 GVSEDVENG
-2506 SDDGNDSVEDTDGAE
+2506 DDGNDSVEDTDGTE

-2533 DANVSAGGDDSDIVM
+2533 DADVSAGEDDSDIVI
-2548 EQDGSSGEQIT
+2548 EQDGSSSEQIT
-2559 QDSAEEESTAWENSE
+2559 QDSAEEESTAGENSE

>member
-97 YYVTAAQKDVASNA
+97 YYVTAAQKDAASNA

-199 EKLQVIINSK
+199 EKLQVIINSN

-277 LDALQPAGSDPNA
+277 LDALQPVGSDPNA
-290 TSRFNQLYGKG
+290 TSRFNQLYGKE

-685 EKVSYSELSNITDM
+685 KKVSYSELSNIIDM
-699 AKELNTTENGQAA
+699 AKELNTTENGQVS

-792 TVGDGYGVAYKEDS
+792 TVGDGYGVAYKKDS

-818 VTVIGDIKDQV
+818 VTATGDIKDQV
-829 LSIDPTEKNTTRYE
+829 LSIDPTKKNTTRYE

-860 VGADAQKDTYYQKLV
+860 VSADAQKDTYYQKLV

-912 IEDMKKAPTVIYLR
+912 IEDVKKAPTVIYLR

-1032 NPYLSYGKDIKNNC
+1032 NPYLSYGEDIKNNR

-1194 NCHYLSGGTY
+1194 NCYYLSGGTY

-1213 DNTNGSGQAKNY
+1213 DNTSGSGQAKNY

-1325 IITQYGYAYYTKTG
+1325 IITQYGYAYYTKNG

-1388 SDTKKYMKMTSD
+1388 SDTEKYMKMTSD

-1411 KSRFT
+1411 KSGYT

-1456 TEALPMPGEE
+1456 TEALPMPGED

-1516 SNSGTGTGTSDSPE
+1516 SNSG
-1530 YYKWKGTESPYPQQY
+1530 
-1545 ELKSQSTCNKE
+1545 
-1556 YYNTNQY
+1556 
-1563 IDVRENTEYWEFVED
+1563 
-1578 NTSGMYYDVRDWSK
+1578 
-1592 NSVRHRTNNYG
+1592 
-1603 WQWEEHTHYTF
+1603 
-1614 SQSQKQGY
+1614 
-1622 WKWHGTGEPKKT
+1622 
-1634 AAIDGTWEWT
+1634 T

-1830 TGQYY
+1830 TGRYY

-1915 FTNWVDDASA
+1915 FTNWVNDASA

-1948 QMPVSDRAYN
+1948 QMPVSERAYN

-2029 TLFDKLEDA
+2029 TLFDKLEGA

-2072 FPTILQQDTSDGST
+2072 FPTILQQDTSDGSA

-2111 ESLDLDEDENYGKAL
+2111 ESLDLDEDENCGKAL

-2163 GAVTDSGSETTSDS
+2163 EAVTDSGSETVSDS

-2214 EEITAVIKVGSGTSE
+2214 EEITAVIKVRSGTSE

-2288 GSEDSVVTEEQAL
+2288 GSEDSVVTEEQTL
-2301 EPENEPTA
+2301 GPENEPTA

-2461 MTTTWVEVSKN
+2461 TTTTWVEVSKSN
-2472 NAATQMMDESGNVY
+2472 LAAQMVDESGNVY

-2498 DTSEDEVI
+2498 DTSEDVENG
-2506 SDDGNDSVEDTDGAE
+2506 DDGNDSIEDTNGTE
-2521 PDTADGSTGESN
+2521 PDTAGGSTGESN
-2533 DANVSAGGDDSDIVM
+2533 DADMSADGDDSDIVI
-2548 EQDGSSGEQIT
+2548 EQDGSSNEQIM
-2559 QDSAEEESTAWENSE
+2559 QDSAAEESTAGESSE

>member
-1 MKSFDRKRDNKGY
+1 M
-14 TLAEVLL
+14 
-21 TVAILMVLMAIAV
+21 TVAILLVLMAIAV

-70 GNSAKFAAERATLVE
+70 GNSAKFAADKATLVE
-85 QTPMDADGEKTL
+85 PAPMDADGEKTL
-97 YYVTAAQKDVASNA
+97 YYVTAAQKDAASNA
-111 ASVIVTAD
+111 ASVVVTTD
-119 TVDADLYSH
+119 TIDADLYGH

-148 SRDDYDPSAYNP
+148 TRGDYDPSAYNP
-160 LRYKKNRLKNG
+160 LRYKKNRLKDG
-171 AQVGYYG
+171 ARVGYYG
-178 GDSVDGSNTSALVPK
+178 GDSIDGSNTSALVPK

-199 EKLQVIINSK
+199 EKLQVVINSK

-229 LTLKYGTDASGKTL
+229 LTLKYGTDSSGKSL
-243 VHKQDD
+243 VHKKDD
-249 MHQADAS
+249 THQADAS
-256 QLDANN
+256 HLDTGN
-262 EAGTIR
+262 ESGTIR

-277 LDALQPAGSDPNA
+277 LDALKDLDGNAGS
-290 TSRFNQLYGKG
+290 RFDQLYGKA
-301 TTNSWLQTMQTH
+301 TTNDWLKTQTNH
-313 QLTAGTKL
+313 QLIPGTKL
-321 NIEVTVHS
+321 TIEVTVHS
-329 DSSMIDGLSATAATN
+329 DSSMIDGLSATATTN

-392 DLEDGQTDTASW
+392 DLEDGQIDTTSW
-404 YSCYKDLAF
+404 YSCYGDLAF
-413 CPINNGQ
+413 CPINNSQ
-420 LISYATQTE
+420 LVSYATQTE

-440 HLTTEASEK
+440 HLTTEVSEK
-449 AGLFAQTPNNMTIT
+449 AGLFAQTPNNMLIT
-463 GLRMESANI
+463 GLRLESANI
-472 KGQKAATGDSYAGA
+472 KSQKAATGDSYAGA
-486 FVGYAGGAITLE
+486 LVGYASGTITLE

-503 LGADNLEGK
+503 LGADDLEGK

-552 ELAGGLIGRSQKG
+552 ELAGGLIGQSQKG
-565 VTIEHSYADSY
+565 VTIEHSYSDSY
-576 INGQVTGGLIG
+576 LNGQVTGGLIG

-605 KAEKIAAGFLAERN
+605 RAEKIAAGLLAERK

-634 LKADHNSSTE
+634 LKADHNSSTK
-644 EDQVVRYSTIPN
+644 EDQIVRYSTIPS
-656 SGKASVI
+656 SGKDSVI

-685 EKVSYSELSNITDM
+685 EKVSYSELSNIIDM
-699 AKELNTTENGQAA
+699 AKKLNTTENGQVS

-754 SLVYYEVYEDDET
+754 SLVYYEVYEDSET

-782 ITPSLKEDAK
+782 ITPSLQEEAK

-818 VTVIGDIKDQV
+818 VTDTGDIKDQV
-829 LSIDPTEKNTTRYE
+829 LSIDPTKNNTTRYE
-843 VSVEGE
+843 VSVEDE

-860 VGADAQKDTYYQKLV
+860 VSADAQKDTYYQKLV

-912 IEDMKKAPTVIYLR
+912 IEDVKKAPTVIYLR

-1006 RIGLFGENAGT
+1006 RVGLFGENAGT

-1032 NPYLSYGKDIKNNC
+1032 NPYLSYGKDIKNNR

-1059 QIQNCAATGYYVG
+1059 QIQNCAAAGYYVG
-1072 GKSHTLYVQQNGTL
+1072 GKSHTLYVQRNGTL

-1194 NCHYLSGGTY
+1194 NCYYLSGGTY

-1213 DNTNGSGQAKNY
+1213 DNTSGSGQAKNY

-1232 TTSAECHSA
+1232 TTSAECHSV

-1339 LSGTEKPTVTAQN
+1339 LSGTEKPKVTAQN

-1388 SDTKKYMKMTSD
+1388 SDTEKYMKMTSD

-1484 SKTGDAVTTLQE
+1484 SKTGDAITTLE
-1496 ENYLSDYEG
+1496 ENNYLKNVNY
-1505 YTYLGHMSGEN
+1505 YTYLGQMLGEN
-1516 SNSGTGTGTSDSPE
+1516 P
-1530 YYKWKGTESPYPQQY
+1530 
-1545 ELKSQSTCNKE
+1545 
-1556 YYNTNQY
+1556 
-1563 IDVRENTEYWEFVED
+1563 
-1578 NTSGMYYDVRDWSK
+1578 SK
-1592 NSVRHRTNNYG
+1592 
-1603 WQWEEHTHYTF
+1603 
-1614 SQSQKQGY
+1614 
-1622 WKWHGTGEPKKT
+1622 
-1634 AAIDGTWEWT
+1634 
-1644 GKTSNL
+1644 
-1650 ADGKLEWVQTHDV
+1650 ADGAGATDGKISVQQTHDV
-1663 DANMEPNGKKVFT
+1663 DANMEPGGEKLFT
-1676 QIGSMFDTKGKDNVE
+1676 QIGSLYDINAKNTKTGDAK
-1691 AAYAYMAYF
+1691 AYIAYF
-1700 TGSYDGNAYSIKNVE
+1700 TGKYNGNSFFIKNIE
-1715 INSTNTVVGLFGSII
+1715 INSSSTVTGLFGSII
-1730 GANVKNIIL
+1730 GAKVQNVIL
-1739 YSDKGNYIQRS
+1739 YSEKGNYIQRT
-1750 AESPKSWYAMGGMC
+1750 APGIRSWYALGGMC
-1764 GIAAVGKDT
+1764 GLAAVGKDST
-1773 VGESKIVN
+1773 AEDTYIEN
-1781 CTVSGYTIQDNSTKS
+1781 CTVSGYIIQDNSTQG
-1796 SWGDGNIGGMF
+1796 SWGDGNVGGMF
-1807 GMSTMNLERCS
+1807 GMSTMNLSRCT
-1818 AVNTISLNEAFD
+1818 AVNKIVLNTQFD
-1830 TGQYY
+1830 DG
-1835 KSDGVSVRVGGLV
+1835 KSDGTSVRTGGLV
-1848 GSMRGVITAC
+1848 GSIRGELEEC
-1858 YTGGEIICTDKCL
+1858 YTGGEITCTTRCL
-1871 DNAKSK
+1871 DN
-1877 ATGAN
+1877 TTYR
-1882 PYGAKIF
+1882 YGGKIF
-1889 LGGITGGIYLKNK
+1889 LGGLTGGIYIKAG
-1902 GTLNELLGNNILG
+1902 GTMKALLGDSIKGMQNWKGNSKGHGDDTGWNN
-1915 FTNWVDDASA
+1915 
-1925 NGMINGKKCQTAT
+1925 KKQCSTAT
-1938 TEIKNCYTYI
+1938 TEIRNCYTFI
-1948 QMPVSDRAYN
+1948 KMPDKNDCDKLWSVE
-1958 IIYSIQP
+1958 P
-1965 IGSNGETPHERD
+1965 IGSNGETPFENHNN
-1977 YNKHVR
+1977 YHVK
-1983 VKIENSY
+1983 VAIKNCY
-1990 YYDINREKRF
+1990 YYKENMSIKQF
-2000 TCNDIYGGWQR
+2000 TAQQAYKHYGQSYNCN
-2011 DWTNVDSAT
+2011 WTNIDDSGAT

-2029 TLFDKLEDA
+2029 TLFDKLEGA

-2072 FPTILQQDTSDGST
+2072 FPTILQQDTSDGSA

-2163 GAVTDSGSETTSDS
+2163 GAVTDSGSETVSDS

-2206 VLAHKTGT
+2206 VLAHRTGT

-2249 SATVSLNKDDKVTLA
+2249 SATVSLNKDDKVILA

-2288 GSEDSVVTEEQAL
+2288 GSEESVVTEEQTL
-2301 EPENEPTA
+2301 GPENEPTA

-2331 TGVDSSMGS
+2331 TGVDSSMSS

-2384 YADLATTVAAP
+2384 YADLTTTVTAP

-2402 MKWEIAVEEGGEDF
+2402 MKWKIAVEEGGEDF

-2438 EIDPDMVITLT
+2438 EFDPDMVITLT

-2461 MTTTWVEVSKN
+2461 TTTTWVEVSKSN
-2472 NAATQMMDESGNVY
+2472 LAAQIVDESGNVY
-2486 TPDEDQGTVIDG
+2486 TADEDQGTVIDG
-2498 DTSEDEVI
+2498 GVSEDVENG
-2506 SDDGNDSVEDTDGAE
+2506 DDGNDSVEDTDGTE

-2533 DANVSAGGDDSDIVM
+2533 DADVSAGEDDSDIVI
-2548 EQDGSSGEQIT
+2548 EQDGSSSEQIT
-2559 QDSAEEESTAWENSE
+2559 QDSAEEESTAGENSE

>member
-1 MKSFDRKRDNKGY
+1 M
-14 TLAEVLL
+14 
-21 TVAILMVLMAIAV
+21 TVAILLVLMAIAV

-70 GNSAKFAAERATLVE
+70 GNSAKFAADKATLVE
-85 QTPMDADGEKTL
+85 PAPMDADGEKTL
-97 YYVTAAQKDVASNA
+97 YYVTAAQKDAASNT
-111 ASVIVTAD
+111 ASVVVTTD
-119 TVDADLYSH
+119 TIDADLYGH

-148 SRDDYDPSAYNP
+148 TRGDYDPSAYNP
-160 LRYKKNRLKNG
+160 LRYKKNRLKDG
-171 AQVGYYG
+171 ARVGYYG
-178 GDSVDGSNTSALVPK
+178 GDSIDGSNTSALVPK

-199 EKLQVIINSK
+199 EKLQVVINSK

-229 LTLKYGTDASGKTL
+229 LTLKYGTDSSGKSL
-243 VHKQDD
+243 VHKKDD
-249 MHQADAS
+249 THQADAS
-256 QLDANN
+256 HLDTGN
-262 EAGTIR
+262 ESGTIR

-277 LDALQPAGSDPNA
+277 LDALKDLDGNAGS
-290 TSRFNQLYGKG
+290 RFDQLYGKA
-301 TTNSWLQTMQTH
+301 TTNDWLKTQTNH
-313 QLTAGTKL
+313 QLIPGTKL
-321 NIEVTVHS
+321 TIEVTVHS
-329 DSSMIDGLSATAATN
+329 DSSMIDGLSATATTN

-392 DLEDGQTDTASW
+392 DLEDGQIDTTSW
-404 YSCYKDLAF
+404 YSCYGDLAF
-413 CPINNGQ
+413 CPINNSQ
-420 LISYATQTE
+420 LVSYATQTE

-440 HLTTEASEK
+440 HLTTEVSEK
-449 AGLFAQTPNNMTIT
+449 AGLFAQTPNNMLIT
-463 GLRMESANI
+463 GLRLESANI
-472 KGQKAATGDSYAGA
+472 KSQKAATGDSYAGA
-486 FVGYAGGAITLE
+486 LVGYASGTITLE

-503 LGADNLEGK
+503 LGADDLEGK

-552 ELAGGLIGRSQKG
+552 ELAGGLIGQSQKG
-565 VTIEHSYADSY
+565 VTIEHSYSDSY
-576 INGQVTGGLIG
+576 LNGQVTGGLIG

-605 KAEKIAAGFLAERN
+605 RAEKIAAGLLAERK

-634 LKADHNSSTE
+634 LKADHNSSTK
-644 EDQVVRYSTIPN
+644 EDQIVRYSTIPS
-656 SGKASVI
+656 SGKDSVI

-685 EKVSYSELSNITDM
+685 EKVSYSELSNIIDM
-699 AKELNTTENGQAA
+699 AKELNTTENGQVS

-754 SLVYYEVYEDDET
+754 SLVYYEVYEDSET

-782 ITPSLKEDAK
+782 ITPSLKEEAK

-818 VTVIGDIKDQV
+818 VTDTGDIKDQV
-829 LSIDPTEKNTTRYE
+829 LSIDPTKNNTTRYE
-843 VSVEGE
+843 VSVEDE

-860 VGADAQKDTYYQKLV
+860 VSADAQKDTYYQKLV

-912 IEDMKKAPTVIYLR
+912 IEDVKKAPTVIYLR

-1006 RIGLFGENAGT
+1006 RVGLFGENAGT

-1032 NPYLSYGKDIKNNC
+1032 NPYLSYGKDIKNNR

-1059 QIQNCAATGYYVG
+1059 QIQNCAAAGYYVG
-1072 GKSHTLYVQQNGTL
+1072 GKSHTLYVQRNGTL

-1194 NCHYLSGGTY
+1194 NCYYLSGGTY

-1213 DNTNGSGQAKNY
+1213 DNTSGSGQAKNY

-1232 TTSAECHSA
+1232 TTSAECHSV

-1339 LSGTEKPTVTAQN
+1339 LSGTEKPKVTAQN

-1388 SDTKKYMKMTSD
+1388 SDTEKYMKMTSD

-1484 SKTGDAVTTLQE
+1484 SKTGDAITTLE
-1496 ENYLSDYEG
+1496 ENNYLKNVNY
-1505 YTYLGHMSGEN
+1505 YTYLGQMLGEN
-1516 SNSGTGTGTSDSPE
+1516 P
-1530 YYKWKGTESPYPQQY
+1530 
-1545 ELKSQSTCNKE
+1545 
-1556 YYNTNQY
+1556 
-1563 IDVRENTEYWEFVED
+1563 
-1578 NTSGMYYDVRDWSK
+1578 SK
-1592 NSVRHRTNNYG
+1592 
-1603 WQWEEHTHYTF
+1603 
-1614 SQSQKQGY
+1614 
-1622 WKWHGTGEPKKT
+1622 
-1634 AAIDGTWEWT
+1634 
-1644 GKTSNL
+1644 
-1650 ADGKLEWVQTHDV
+1650 ADGAGATDGKISVQQTHDV
-1663 DANMEPNGKKVFT
+1663 DANMEPGGEKLFT
-1676 QIGSMFDTKGKDNVE
+1676 QIGSLYDINAKDTKTGDAK
-1691 AAYAYMAYF
+1691 AYIAYF
-1700 TGSYDGNAYSIKNVE
+1700 TGKYNGNSFFIKNIE
-1715 INSTNTVVGLFGSII
+1715 INSSSTVTGLFGSII
-1730 GANVKNIIL
+1730 GAKVQNVIL
-1739 YSDKGNYIQRS
+1739 YSEKGNYIQRT
-1750 AESPKSWYAMGGMC
+1750 APGIRSWYALGGMC
-1764 GIAAVGKDT
+1764 GLAAVGKDST
-1773 VGESKIVN
+1773 AADTYIEN
-1781 CTVSGYTIQDNSTKS
+1781 CTVSGYIIQDNSTQG
-1796 SWGDGNIGGMF
+1796 SWGDGNVGGMF
-1807 GMSTMNLERCS
+1807 GMSTMNLSRCT
-1818 AVNTISLNEAFD
+1818 AVNKIVLNTQFD
-1830 TGQYY
+1830 
-1835 KSDGVSVRVGGLV
+1835 DGKGDGTSVRTGGLV
-1848 GSMRGVITAC
+1848 GSIRGELEEC
-1858 YTGGEIICTDKCL
+1858 YTGGEITCTTRCL
-1871 DNAKSK
+1871 DN
-1877 ATGAN
+1877 TTHR
-1882 PYGAKIF
+1882 YGGKIF
-1889 LGGITGGIYLKNK
+1889 LGGLTGGIYIKAG
-1902 GTLNELLGNNILG
+1902 GTMKALLGDSIKGMQNWKGDSKGHGDDTGWNN
-1915 FTNWVDDASA
+1915 
-1925 NGMINGKKCQTAT
+1925 KKQCSTAT
-1938 TEIKNCYTYI
+1938 TEIRNCYTFI
-1948 QMPVSDRAYN
+1948 KMPDKNDCDKLWSVE
-1958 IIYSIQP
+1958 P
-1965 IGSNGETPHERD
+1965 IGSNGETPFENHNN
-1977 YNKHVR
+1977 YHVK
-1983 VKIENSY
+1983 VAIKNCY
-1990 YYDINREKRF
+1990 YYKENMSIKQF
-2000 TCNDIYGGWQR
+2000 TAQQAYKHYGQSYNCN
-2011 DWTNVDSAT
+2011 WTNIDDSGAT

-2029 TLFDKLEDA
+2029 TLFDKLEGA

-2072 FPTILQQDTSDGST
+2072 FPTILQQDTSDGSA

-2111 ESLDLDEDENYGKAL
+2111 ESLDLDEDKNYGKAL

-2145 DFEFIYGGTEEAE
+2145 DFEFIYGGTEAAEA
-2158 TQTAS
+2158 QTAS
-2163 GAVTDSGSETTSDS
+2163 GAVTDSGSETVSDS

-2206 VLAHKTGT
+2206 VLAHRTGT

-2249 SATVSLNKDDKVTLA
+2249 SATVSLNKDDKVILA

-2288 GSEDSVVTEEQAL
+2288 GSEESVVTEEQTL
-2301 EPENEPTA
+2301 GPENEPTA

-2331 TGVDSSMGS
+2331 TGVDSSMSS

-2384 YADLATTVAAP
+2384 YADLTTTVTAP

-2402 MKWEIAVEEGGEDF
+2402 MKWKIAVEEGGEDF

-2461 MTTTWVEVSKN
+2461 TTTTWVEVSKSN
-2472 NAATQMMDESGNVY
+2472 LAAQIVDESGNVY
-2486 TPDEDQGTVIDG
+2486 TADEDQGTVIDG
-2498 DTSEDEVI
+2498 GVSEDVENG
-2506 SDDGNDSVEDTDGAE
+2506 DDGNDSVEDTDGTE

-2533 DANVSAGGDDSDIVM
+2533 DADVSAGEDDSDIVI
-2548 EQDGSSGEQIT
+2548 EQDGSSSEQIT
-2559 QDSAEEESTAWENSE
+2559 QDSAEEESTAGENSE

>member
-1 MKSFDRKRDNKGY
+1 M
-14 TLAEVLL
+14 
-21 TVAILMVLMAIAV
+21 TVAILLVLMAIAV

-70 GNSAKFAAERATLVE
+70 GNSAKFAADKATLVE
-85 QTPMDADGEKTL
+85 PAPMDADGEKTL
-97 YYVTAAQKDVASNA
+97 YYVTAAQKDAASNA
-111 ASVIVTAD
+111 ASVVVTTD
-119 TVDADLYSH
+119 TIDADLYGH

-148 SRDDYDPSAYNP
+148 TRGDYDPSAYNP
-160 LRYKKNRLKNG
+160 LRYKKNRLKDG
-171 AQVGYYG
+171 ARVGYYG
-178 GDSVDGSNTSALVPK
+178 GDSIDGSNTSALVPK

-199 EKLQVIINSK
+199 EKLQVVINSK

-229 LTLKYGTDASGKTL
+229 LTLKYGTDSSGKSL
-243 VHKQDD
+243 VHKKDD
-249 MHQADAS
+249 THQADAS
-256 QLDANN
+256 HLDTGN
-262 EAGTIR
+262 ESGTIR

-277 LDALQPAGSDPNA
+277 LDALKDLDGNAGS
-290 TSRFNQLYGKG
+290 RFDQLYGKA
-301 TTNSWLQTMQTH
+301 TTNDWLKTQTNH
-313 QLTAGTKL
+313 QLIPGTKL
-321 NIEVTVHS
+321 TIEVTVHS
-329 DSSMIDGLSATAATN
+329 DSSMIDGLSATATTN

-378 KAVQKSDIHFEKID
+378 KAIQKSDIHFEKID
-392 DLEDGQTDTASW
+392 DLEDGQIDTTSW
-404 YSCYKDLAF
+404 YSCYGDLAF
-413 CPINNGQ
+413 CPINNSQ
-420 LISYATQTE
+420 LVSYATQTE

-440 HLTTEASEK
+440 HLTTEVSEK
-449 AGLFAQTPNNMTIT
+449 AGLFAQTPNNMLIT
-463 GLRMESANI
+463 GLRLESANI
-472 KGQKAATGDSYAGA
+472 KSQKAATGDSYAGA
-486 FVGYAGGAITLE
+486 LVGYASGTITLE

-503 LGADNLEGK
+503 LGADDLEGK

-552 ELAGGLIGRSQKG
+552 ELAGGLIGQSQKG
-565 VTIEHSYADSY
+565 VTIEHSYSDSY
-576 INGQVTGGLIG
+576 LNGQVTGGLIG

-605 KAEKIAAGFLAERN
+605 RAEKIAAGLLAERK

-644 EDQVVRYSTIPN
+644 KDKIVRYSTIPS
-656 SGKASVI
+656 SGKDSVI

-674 NTITEENKATG
+674 NTITEENKAAG
-685 EKVSYSELSNITDM
+685 EKVSYSELSNIIDM
-699 AKELNTTENGQAA
+699 AKELNTTENGQVS

-754 SLVYYEVYEDDET
+754 SLVYYEVYEDSET

-782 ITPSLKEDAK
+782 ITPSLKEEAK

-818 VTVIGDIKDQV
+818 VTDTGDIKDQV
-829 LSIDPTEKNTTRYE
+829 LSIDPTKTNTTRYE
-843 VSVEGE
+843 VSVEDE

-860 VGADAQKDTYYQKLV
+860 VSADAQKDTYYQKLV

-912 IEDMKKAPTVIYLR
+912 IEDVKKAPTVIYLR

-1006 RIGLFGENAGT
+1006 RVGLFGENAGT

-1032 NPYLSYGKDIKNNC
+1032 NPYLSYGKDIKNNR

-1059 QIQNCAATGYYVG
+1059 QIQNCAAAGYYVG
-1072 GKSHTLYVQQNGTL
+1072 GKSHTLYVQRNGTL

-1194 NCHYLSGGTY
+1194 NCYYLSGGTY

-1213 DNTNGSGQAKNY
+1213 DNTSGSGQAKNY

-1232 TTSAECHSA
+1232 TTSAECHSV

-1339 LSGTEKPTVTAQN
+1339 LSGTEKPKVTAQN

-1388 SDTKKYMKMTSD
+1388 SDTEKYMKMTSD

-1484 SKTGDAVTTLQE
+1484 SKTGDAITTLE
-1496 ENYLSDYEG
+1496 ENNYLKNVNY
-1505 YTYLGHMSGEN
+1505 YTYLGQMLGEN
-1516 SNSGTGTGTSDSPE
+1516 P
-1530 YYKWKGTESPYPQQY
+1530 
-1545 ELKSQSTCNKE
+1545 
-1556 YYNTNQY
+1556 
-1563 IDVRENTEYWEFVED
+1563 
-1578 NTSGMYYDVRDWSK
+1578 SK
-1592 NSVRHRTNNYG
+1592 
-1603 WQWEEHTHYTF
+1603 
-1614 SQSQKQGY
+1614 
-1622 WKWHGTGEPKKT
+1622 
-1634 AAIDGTWEWT
+1634 
-1644 GKTSNL
+1644 
-1650 ADGKLEWVQTHDV
+1650 ADGAGATDGKISVQQTHDV
-1663 DANMEPNGKKVFT
+1663 DANMEPGGEKLFT
-1676 QIGSMFDTKGKDNVE
+1676 QIGSLYDINAKDTKTGDAK
-1691 AAYAYMAYF
+1691 AYIAYF
-1700 TGSYDGNAYSIKNVE
+1700 TGKYNGNSFFIKNIE
-1715 INSTNTVVGLFGSII
+1715 INSSSTVTGLFGSII
-1730 GANVKNIIL
+1730 GAKVQNVIL
-1739 YSDKGNYIQRS
+1739 YSEKGNYIQRT
-1750 AESPKSWYAMGGMC
+1750 APGIRSWYALGGMC
-1764 GIAAVGKDT
+1764 GLAAVGKDST
-1773 VGESKIVN
+1773 AEDTYIEN
-1781 CTVSGYTIQDNSTKS
+1781 CTVSGYIIQDNSTQG
-1796 SWGDGNIGGMF
+1796 SWGDGNVGGMF
-1807 GMSTMNLERCS
+1807 GMSTMNLSRCT
-1818 AVNTISLNEAFD
+1818 AVNKIVLNTQFD
-1830 TGQYY
+1830 
-1835 KSDGVSVRVGGLV
+1835 DGKGDGTSVRTGGLV
-1848 GSMRGVITAC
+1848 GSIRGELEEC
-1858 YTGGEIICTDKCL
+1858 YTGGEITCTTRCL
-1871 DNAKSK
+1871 DN
-1877 ATGAN
+1877 TTYR
-1882 PYGAKIF
+1882 YGGKIF
-1889 LGGITGGIYLKNK
+1889 LGGLTGGIYIKAG
-1902 GTLNELLGNNILG
+1902 GTMKALLGDSIKGMQNWKGNSKGYGDDTGWNN
-1915 FTNWVDDASA
+1915 
-1925 NGMINGKKCQTAT
+1925 KKQCSTAT
-1938 TEIKNCYTYI
+1938 TEIRNCYTFI
-1948 QMPVSDRAYN
+1948 KMPDKNDCDKLWSVE
-1958 IIYSIQP
+1958 P
-1965 IGSNGETPHERD
+1965 IGSNGETPFENHNN
-1977 YNKHVR
+1977 YHVK
-1983 VKIENSY
+1983 VAIKNCY
-1990 YYDINREKRF
+1990 YYKENMSIKQF
-2000 TCNDIYGGWQR
+2000 TAQQAYKHYGQSYNCN
-2011 DWTNVDSAT
+2011 WTNIDDSGAT

-2029 TLFDKLEDA
+2029 TLFDKLEGA

-2072 FPTILQQDTSDGST
+2072 FPTILQQDTSDGSA

-2111 ESLDLDEDENYGKAL
+2111 ESLDLDEDKNYGKAL

-2145 DFEFIYGGTEEAE
+2145 DFEFIYGGTEAAEA
-2158 TQTAS
+2158 QTAS
-2163 GAVTDSGSETTSDS
+2163 GAVTDSGSETVSDS

-2206 VLAHKTGT
+2206 VLAHRTGT

-2249 SATVSLNKDDKVTLA
+2249 SATVSLNKDDKVILA

-2288 GSEDSVVTEEQAL
+2288 GSEESVVTEEQTL
-2301 EPENEPTA
+2301 GPENEPTA

-2331 TGVDSSMGS
+2331 TGVDSSMSS

-2384 YADLATTVAAP
+2384 YADLTTTVTAP

-2402 MKWEIAVEEGGEDF
+2402 MKWKIAVEEGGEDF

-2461 MTTTWVEVSKN
+2461 TTTTWVEVSKSN
-2472 NAATQMMDESGNVY
+2472 LAAQIVDESGNVY
-2486 TPDEDQGTVIDG
+2486 TADEDQGTVIDG
-2498 DTSEDEVI
+2498 GVSEDVENG
-2506 SDDGNDSVEDTDGAE
+2506 DDGNDSVEDTDGTE

-2533 DANVSAGGDDSDIVM
+2533 DADVSAGEDDSDIVI
-2548 EQDGSSGEQIT
+2548 EQDGSSSEQIT
-2559 QDSAEEESTAWENSE
+2559 QDSAEEESTAGENSE

>member
-1 MKSFDRKRDNKGY
+1 M
-14 TLAEVLL
+14 
-21 TVAILMVLMAIAV
+21 TVAILLVLMAIAV

-70 GNSAKFAAERATLVE
+70 GNSAKFAADKATLVE
-85 QTPMDADGEKTL
+85 PAPMDADGEKTL
-97 YYVTAAQKDVASNA
+97 YYVTAAQKDAASNA
-111 ASVIVTAD
+111 ASVVVTTD
-119 TVDADLYSH
+119 TIDADLYGH

-148 SRDDYDPSAYNP
+148 TRGDYDPSAYNP
-160 LRYKKNRLKNG
+160 LRYKKNRLKDG
-171 AQVGYYG
+171 ARVGYYG
-178 GDSVDGSNTSALVPK
+178 GDSIDGSNTSALVPK

-199 EKLQVIINSK
+199 EKLQVVINSK

-229 LTLKYGTDASGKTL
+229 LTLKYGTDSSGKSL
-243 VHKQDD
+243 VHKKDD
-249 MHQADAS
+249 THQADAS
-256 QLDANN
+256 HLDTGN
-262 EAGTIR
+262 ESGTIR

-277 LDALQPAGSDPNA
+277 LDALKDLDGNAGS
-290 TSRFNQLYGKG
+290 RFDQLYGKA
-301 TTNSWLQTMQTH
+301 TTNDWLKTQTNH
-313 QLTAGTKL
+313 QLIPGTKL
-321 NIEVTVHS
+321 TIEVTVHS
-329 DSSMIDGLSATAATN
+329 DSSMIDGLSATATTN

-392 DLEDGQTDTASW
+392 DLEDGQIDTTSW
-404 YSCYKDLAF
+404 YSCYGDLAF
-413 CPINNGQ
+413 CPINNSQ
-420 LISYATQTE
+420 LVSYATQTE

-440 HLTTEASEK
+440 HLTTEVSEK
-449 AGLFAQTPNNMTIT
+449 AGLFAQTPNNMLIT
-463 GLRMESANI
+463 GLRLESANI
-472 KGQKAATGDSYAGA
+472 KSQKAATGDSYAGA
-486 FVGYAGGAITLE
+486 LVGYASGTITLE

-503 LGADNLEGK
+503 LGADDLEGK

-552 ELAGGLIGRSQKG
+552 ELAGGLIGQSQKG
-565 VTIEHSYADSY
+565 VTIEHSYSDSY
-576 INGQVTGGLIG
+576 LNGQVTGGLIG

-605 KAEKIAAGFLAERN
+605 RAEKIAAGLLAERK

-634 LKADHNSSTE
+634 LKADHNSSTK
-644 EDQVVRYSTIPN
+644 EDQIVRYSTIPS
-656 SGKASVI
+656 SGKDSVI

-685 EKVSYSELSNITDM
+685 EKVSYSELSNIIDM
-699 AKELNTTENGQAA
+699 AKKLNTTENGQVS

-754 SLVYYEVYEDDET
+754 SLVYYEVYEDSET

-782 ITPSLKEDAK
+782 ITPSLQEEAK

-818 VTVIGDIKDQV
+818 VTDTGDIKDQV
-829 LSIDPTEKNTTRYE
+829 LSIDPTKNNTTRYE
-843 VSVEGE
+843 VSVEDE

-860 VGADAQKDTYYQKLV
+860 VSADAQKDTYYQKLV

-912 IEDMKKAPTVIYLR
+912 IEDVKKAPTVIYLR

-1006 RIGLFGENAGT
+1006 RVGLFGENAGT

-1024 SDYQEGGT
+1024 SDYQKGGT
-1032 NPYLSYGKDIKNNC
+1032 NPYLSYGKDIKNNR

-1059 QIQNCAATGYYVG
+1059 QIQNCAAAGYYVG
-1072 GKSHTLYVQQNGTL
+1072 GKSHTLYVQRNGTL

-1194 NCHYLSGGTY
+1194 NCYYLSGGTY

-1213 DNTNGSGQAKNY
+1213 DNTSGSGQAKNY

-1232 TTSAECHSA
+1232 TTSAECHSV

-1339 LSGTEKPTVTAQN
+1339 LSGTEKPTVTVQN

-1388 SDTKKYMKMTSD
+1388 SDTEKYMKMTSD

-1484 SKTGDAVTTLQE
+1484 SKTGDAITTLE
-1496 ENYLSDYEG
+1496 ENNYLKNVNY
-1505 YTYLGHMSGEN
+1505 YTYLGQMLGEN
-1516 SNSGTGTGTSDSPE
+1516 P
-1530 YYKWKGTESPYPQQY
+1530 
-1545 ELKSQSTCNKE
+1545 
-1556 YYNTNQY
+1556 
-1563 IDVRENTEYWEFVED
+1563 
-1578 NTSGMYYDVRDWSK
+1578 SK
-1592 NSVRHRTNNYG
+1592 
-1603 WQWEEHTHYTF
+1603 
-1614 SQSQKQGY
+1614 
-1622 WKWHGTGEPKKT
+1622 
-1634 AAIDGTWEWT
+1634 
-1644 GKTSNL
+1644 
-1650 ADGKLEWVQTHDV
+1650 ADGAGATDGKISVQQTHDV
-1663 DANMEPNGKKVFT
+1663 DANMEPGGEKLFT
-1676 QIGSMFDTKGKDNVE
+1676 QIGSLYDINAKNTKTGDAK
-1691 AAYAYMAYF
+1691 AYIAYF
-1700 TGSYDGNAYSIKNVE
+1700 TGKYNGNSFFIKNIE
-1715 INSTNTVVGLFGSII
+1715 INSSSTVTGLFGSII
-1730 GANVKNIIL
+1730 GAKVQNVIL
-1739 YSDKGNYIQRS
+1739 YSEKGNYIQRT
-1750 AESPKSWYAMGGMC
+1750 APGIRSWYALGGMC
-1764 GIAAVGKDT
+1764 GLAAVGKDST
-1773 VGESKIVN
+1773 AEDTYIEN
-1781 CTVSGYTIQDNSTKS
+1781 CTVSGYIIQDNSTQG
-1796 SWGDGNIGGMF
+1796 SWGDGNVGGMF
-1807 GMSTMNLERCS
+1807 GMSTMNLSRCT
-1818 AVNTISLNEAFD
+1818 AVNKIVLNTQFD
-1830 TGQYY
+1830 
-1835 KSDGVSVRVGGLV
+1835 DGKGDGTSVRTGGLV
-1848 GSMRGVITAC
+1848 GSIRGELEEC
-1858 YTGGEIICTDKCL
+1858 YTGGEITCTTRCL
-1871 DNAKSK
+1871 DN
-1877 ATGAN
+1877 TTYR
-1882 PYGAKIF
+1882 YGGKIF
-1889 LGGITGGIYLKNK
+1889 LGGLTGGIYIKAG
-1902 GTLNELLGNNILG
+1902 GTMKALLGDSIKGMQNWKGNSKGYGDDTGWNN
-1915 FTNWVDDASA
+1915 
-1925 NGMINGKKCQTAT
+1925 KKQCSTAT
-1938 TEIKNCYTYI
+1938 TEIRNCYTFI
-1948 QMPVSDRAYN
+1948 KMPDKNDCDKLWSVE
-1958 IIYSIQP
+1958 P
-1965 IGSNGETPHERD
+1965 IGSNGETPFENHNN
-1977 YNKHVR
+1977 YHVK
-1983 VKIENSY
+1983 VAIKNCY
-1990 YYDINREKRF
+1990 YYKENMSIKQF
-2000 TCNDIYGGWQR
+2000 TAQQAYKHYGQSYNCN
-2011 DWTNVDSAT
+2011 WTNIDDSGAT

-2029 TLFDKLEDA
+2029 TLFDKLEGA

-2072 FPTILQQDTSDGST
+2072 FPTILQQDTSDGSA

-2111 ESLDLDEDENYGKAL
+2111 ESLDLDEDKNYGKAL

-2145 DFEFIYGGTEEAE
+2145 DFEFIYGGTEAAEA
-2158 TQTAS
+2158 QTAS
-2163 GAVTDSGSETTSDS
+2163 GAVTDSGSETVSDS

-2206 VLAHKTGT
+2206 VLAHRTGT

-2249 SATVSLNKDDKVTLA
+2249 SATVSLNKDDKVILA

-2288 GSEDSVVTEEQAL
+2288 GSEESVVTEEQTL
-2301 EPENEPTA
+2301 GPENEPTA

-2331 TGVDSSMGS
+2331 TGVDSSMSS

-2384 YADLATTVAAP
+2384 YADLTTTVTAP

-2402 MKWEIAVEEGGEDF
+2402 MKWKIAVEEGGEDF

-2438 EIDPDMVITLT
+2438 EFDPDMVITLT

-2461 MTTTWVEVSKN
+2461 TTTTWVEVSKSN
-2472 NAATQMMDESGNVY
+2472 LAAQIVDESGNVY
-2486 TPDEDQGTVIDG
+2486 TADEDQGTVIDG
-2498 DTSEDEVI
+2498 GVSEDVENG
-2506 SDDGNDSVEDTDGAE
+2506 DDGNDSVEDTDGTE

-2533 DANVSAGGDDSDIVM
+2533 DADVSAGEDDSDIVI
-2548 EQDGSSGEQIT
+2548 EQDGSSSEQIT
-2559 QDSAEEESTAWENSE
+2559 QDSAEEESTAGENSE